1 MASVV
6 DLARKKKYK
15 WKDEE
20 NQQNYQRKQQENL
33 EKTGSAGEQV
43 AKTAQR
49 VATKAQEKSTTG
61 QGTTLPRAI
70 GTQKTYQGY
79 YEQKTNSREAAKA
92 SDTLA
97 RMRSMREYRQN
108 LSQRIYSPNDYDQ
121 KQIAAKGVDAWQK
134 DIQSQLATL
143 DSRILGMEQENK
155 QAQEEAKK
163 QRENFLSAGY
173 KTATGQTA
181 RQQSLLKDQQARQQS
196 MEKVRTEIQNRI
208 NYPTKTDLEEI
219 DRVGMNAWKAEMQK
233 DLDYLTQALEK
244 NKQTQQEAGG
254 GDYAAIQRAK
264 RQELEDVLLAPD
276 ARQTIGQAGAKSGNT
291 LGSILDGTFDMRRA
305 ARYLTDPEFASKA
318 VQGTD
323 GKVGEDLDFLTEDEK
338 NTLLYYA
345 GKGDWKA
352 MKQYYSVIERELE
365 QRRQEETNRQTADW
379 ANENK
384 VLGVAA
390 NIGGNLASPLAL
402 LETGGQAIKNAI
414 TGENEPVNT
423 ASPLM
428 AGAQLQKATQEGITR
443 DMGATGQFLTNT
455 GLSIGQNLVRLP
467 LGPAAALGSMAA
479 SAGGQTAL
487 DTAERGGSAGKALSL
502 GLLSGAA
509 EALTEK
515 LPLDNIF
522 RLAKEGAGGL
532 KNAVKA
538 VLRQAGTEAG
548 EETVSEIANTLAD
561 NIIMADQSQMEET
574 IRQMMNQQGMSEQE
588 ARRAA
593 TLQYFVQ
600 NPALAAAG
608 GALSGGIFGAGA
620 QAYNA
625 LSPTQR
631 SYRKLQKAAEQL
643 KKAEQEETE
652 YDQWKQE
659 WAARDAETLAQR
671 EAAAQTAQTMEGQE
685 AQGQEEELVPF
696 DFEESP
702 ALPNGPEMQTP
713 TPLPVPTAKNA
724 VQTAMPQQNRIK
736 RANDQEIERARKTAE
751 RLGAKF
757 EVQDIGKASG
767 KYENGTITI
776 NPYATNP
783 VQQVLVHE
791 LTHHLE
797 TSGQYDTLRDRIF
810 TFLSDEMK
818 VDVQALQQAVIQDY
832 AQNGVQLD
840 AEGASRELVAKFC
853 ESRLFQD
860 EKSIE
865 RLAQTDRNI
874 FQRIYDWIRNT
885 VKKLQGTPEERSML
899 KIQSLYEKAAQTIG
913 QQEGYGEPQYI
924 FSEELNENVVL
935 RKDKDGK
942 TYVNIPVQKWGD
954 MNSNELLKIL
964 SEVVRTKFNDWVEVH
979 GQKIGINQKTAK
991 EWVRSKDAQKLY
1003 FGKKAAYIDKI
1014 NAFIESDNLLRAS
1027 RNYVGEALKH
1037 DRKDKFKEFARGTVR
1052 FKVGENGYEADII
1065 VGTTK
1070 NNVAILYDIV
1080 GLKPIKIAEAPLVTL
1095 AVHDTAD
1102 HRFGTSA
1109 NNSISNV
1116 SANINNEKLG
1126 QKSLGASFDELM
1138 EYANRGTGQ
1147 QVQQLNPL
1155 FSIDA
1160 NGRQVVSPKGVQT
1173 IQELGQKLGKTVT
1186 WTEDENFN
1194 GSYDP
1199 KTGEIKISKYT
1210 KNPALFVFKHELTHS
1225 LEGTD
1230 AYRDLQKHIMQSPE
1244 LMTFAKSLGGN
1255 VSMLARAKQ
1264 KSYQAAGQDIDL
1276 DQAMREVVADYVG
1289 SNLFTDE
1296 KSIRSLAKAKPNV
1309 AQRILG
1315 WLQRTYKKVR
1325 GQWGTEEKWL
1335 YQAEQLYRRA
1345 IQQSKKAP
1353 ATGEATE
1360 ELSIGQE
1367 FFDEYKTLL
1376 EQYGPELRQEDNA
1389 PASEQPSPAMSKK
1402 GKKFME
1408 GNEKKT
1414 AEKIAQAMDIPKQ
1427 AKKDRLLPAIR
1438 KMTEEIGETGK
1449 ISRETADAAFEE
1461 AYRSGLVVLDDF
1473 YKTYKGLRDELRTT
1487 RLQISEKDRADITDF
1502 EDFRKSNMG
1511 RLRIVNE
1518 NGIPVDTKY
1527 QELRQR
1533 YPELFPEDITH
1544 PGAQLEAIAD
1554 VRNKIEKNQLSLDQY
1569 YGPDADRFKAYAR
1582 NEFDKALDFLKEG
1595 AGYVK
1600 RYEDDRLEARR
1611 PVKLE
1616 ESTLEEV
1623 RAAYEQ
1629 DKKLQRAADRATA
1642 KNLLTNF
1649 DKRQVDRLLAGDI
1662 MPDELP
1668 RGTNRQGVMEV
1679 YEAKKA
1685 QQDNMKTVRQY
1696 RAQLKESRMQRG
1708 LDLIEGADRWKDKN
1722 VGFNY
1727 SRETAE
1733 RNMRDIMSRGE
1744 AENMIAAYFRPVHK
1758 AQADSIRYQNSLR
1771 DQVRELNI
1779 STKPKYQIQYQDPN
1793 QGNMMVDAK
1802 VSESALVQLLG
1813 EGIISQ
1819 NQVNQAGADGAKLQ
1833 KAVDTMRTIYNRLFE
1848 DINNTLMRNGYTPME
1863 SRKDYFPHFT
1873 DQGGGTFV
1881 EKAMNFLGLGKVD
1894 ELPTDIAGMT
1904 HTFRPGKKWFG
1915 NMLRRKGGATDYD
1928 AIKGFDRYLNGA
1940 ADVIYQTDNIQ
1951 NLRTLE
1957 NAIRYKYSDK
1967 GTKEEIEALRERRD
1981 IGEDSKEL
1989 MIQGLLERDAQ
2000 HLPQFVTWLR
2010 NYTDILAGK
2019 KHPSDRSAEHEWGRG
2034 LYTVSKKLEG
2044 RIAANMVAIS
2054 PGSWLTNFVPLTQ
2067 AKGQVSMGNL
2077 IRAMYDTVRSNAVS
2091 DGFAEA
2097 STFLTNRRGADP
2109 IYKSG
2114 IEKATD
2120 FLTKPMYYIDNFTA
2134 GAITRAKYYEN
2145 LQNGMSEEAAL
2156 EQADEWAAGL
2166 MGDRS
2171 KGAVPTLFEK
2181 KNPIAKSLT
2190 MFQLEV
2196 NNQLSFL
2203 MKDIPREEREK
2214 GALILGAKLLEI
2226 FIGAKLFDDALEKI
2240 AGRRAALDP
2249 LEIINDLTGDI
2260 TGKKLNNVFDI
2271 LGGEGFLEETEA
2283 KNPSKVAAN
2292 LWSNL
2297 ADQTPFIGGLIGGE
2311 GGRLPVASALPD
2323 FGELGKLLDGDVSG
2337 EKKKQIL
2344 KDELLWKTGMYLLP
2358 PAGGTQFKRVR
2369 DAYNLLKQRGNY
2381 KLNDKG
2387 EKQLRYLAERDMGTA
2402 LKAGFFGQYAT
2413 KEGVEYIDKGFPM
2426 LSVKKTQIVDDAE
2439 SQGIDR
2445 YLAKEIMD
2453 DASGFEK
2460 SWDFRRYLLERD
2472 DLTPEQKKWIDK
2484 NLFDN
2489 SKVWERIDYSGD
2501 EALMEMTGK
2510 SEATNERVIEAI
2522 NADIDAAIYRRA
2534 YEAQKG
2540 IESDKDAS
2548 GETIPLSRDKKRK
2561 EAVEEAVGDE
2571 LSREKLKKLYDILD
2585 ISKKA

>member
-20 NQQNYQRKQQENL
+20 NQQKYQRKQQENL
-33 EKTGSAGEQV
+33 EKTGSAAQQA

-49 VATKAQEKSTTG
+49 AATKAQEKSTTG

-70 GTQKTYQGY
+70 GTKKTYQGY
-79 YEQKTNSREAAKA
+79 YEKKTNGREAAKA
-92 SDTLA
+92 SDTLN
-97 RMRSMREYRQN
+97 RLRSMREYRQN

-121 KQIAAKGVDAWQK
+121 KQIAAKGVEAWQR

-143 DSRILGMEQENK
+143 DSRILGMEKESK
-155 QAQEEAKK
+155 QAREEAKK

-196 MEKVRTEIQNRI
+196 MEKVRQQILYRMNNPSWEDR
-208 NYPTKTDLEEI
+208 EEI
-219 DRVGMNAWKAEMQK
+219 KKIGQDAWKAELQK
-233 DLDYLTQALEK
+233 DLQYINQALEK

-276 ARQTIGQAGAKSGNT
+276 ARQTIGQAGAKSSGNDSKWIMEKETPQKRMAQYLLGNT
-291 LGSILDGTFDMRRA
+291 G
-305 ARYLTDPEFASKA
+305 
-318 VQGTD
+318 VQTTEET
-323 GKVGEDLDFLTEDEK
+323 KNLKYATEDEK

-345 GKGDWKA
+345 GKGDWQA
-352 MKQYYSVIERELE
+352 MQQYYSVIERDLQ

-379 ANENK
+379 ANKNK
-384 VLGVAA
+384 ALGVAV

-402 LETGGQAIKNAI
+402 LETGGQAVKNAI

-487 DTAERGGSAGKALSL
+487 DTAERGGSAGQALSL
-502 GLLSGAA
+502 ALLSGAA
-509 EALTEK
+509 EGLTEK

-522 RLAKEGAGGL
+522 RLAKEGAGGGL

-574 IRQMMNQQGMSEQE
+574 IRQLMNQQGMSEQE
-588 ARRAA
+588 ARKAA

-643 KKAEQEETE
+643 KKVEQEETE

-671 EAAAQTAQTMEGQE
+671 EAAAQTAQTMEEKE

-696 DFEESP
+696 DFEESQ

-713 TPLPVPTAKNA
+713 TPLPVRQNNA
-724 VQTAMPQQNRIK
+724 DQTDVPQQQTQ
-736 RANDQEIERARKTAE
+736 A
-751 RLGAKF
+751 
-757 EVQDIGKASG
+757 
-767 KYENGTITI
+767 
-776 NPYATNP
+776 
-783 VQQVLVHE
+783 
-791 LTHHLE
+791 
-797 TSGQYDTLRDRIF
+797 TSGF
-810 TFLSDEMK
+810 SAA
-818 VDVQALQQAVIQDY
+818 ALGGMEQGIDSQQA
-832 AQNGVQLD
+832 
-840 AEGASRELVAKFC
+840 
-853 ESRLFQD
+853 
-860 EKSIE
+860 
-865 RLAQTDRNI
+865 
-874 FQRIYDWIRNT
+874 
-885 VKKLQGTPEERSML
+885 
-899 KIQSLYEKAAQTIG
+899 
-913 QQEGYGEPQYI
+913 
-924 FSEELNENVVL
+924 
-935 RKDKDGK
+935 
-942 TYVNIPVQKWGD
+942 
-954 MNSNELLKIL
+954 
-964 SEVVRTKFNDWVEVH
+964 
-979 GQKIGINQKTAK
+979 
-991 EWVRSKDAQKLY
+991 
-1003 FGKKAAYIDKI
+1003 
-1014 NAFIESDNLLRAS
+1014 
-1027 RNYVGEALKH
+1027 
-1037 DRKDKFKEFARGTVR
+1037 
-1052 FKVGENGYEADII
+1052 
-1065 VGTTK
+1065 
-1070 NNVAILYDIV
+1070 
-1080 GLKPIKIAEAPLVTL
+1080 
-1095 AVHDTAD
+1095 
-1102 HRFGTSA
+1102 
-1109 NNSISNV
+1109 
-1116 SANINNEKLG
+1116 
-1126 QKSLGASFDELM
+1126 
-1138 EYANRGTGQ
+1138 
-1147 QVQQLNPL
+1147 QQLNPL

-1160 NGRQVVSPKGVQT
+1160 SGRQVVSPEGVRT
-1173 IQELGQKLGKTVT
+1173 IQELGQKLGRRVT

-1199 KTGEIKISKYT
+1199 QTGEIKISKYT

-1264 KSYQAAGQDIDL
+1264 KSYQAAGQEIDL

-1315 WLQRTYKKVR
+1315 WLQRTYKKLR
-1325 GQWGTEEKWL
+1325 GQWGVEEKWL

-1345 IQQSKKAP
+1345 IQESKKAP

-1461 AYRSGLVVLDDF
+1461 AYQSGLVVLDDF

-1487 RLQISEKDRADITDF
+1487 RLQISEKDRADIPDF

-1511 RLRIVNE
+1511 RLQIVSKD
-1518 NGIPVDTKY
+1518 GIPVDTKY

-1554 VRNKIEKNQLSLDQY
+1554 VRNKIEKTQLSLDQY

-1629 DKKLQRAADRATA
+1629 NKKLQRAADRATA

-1679 YEAKKA
+1679 YQAKKA
-1685 QQDNMKTVRQY
+1685 QEDNMKVVRQY
-1696 RAQLKESRMQRG
+1696 RAELKESRMQRG

-1733 RNMRDIMSRGE
+1733 RNMKDIMSRNE

-1758 AQADSIRYQNSLR
+1758 AQADSIHYQNSLR
-1771 DQVRELNI
+1771 DQVRALDI

-1793 QGNMMVDAK
+1793 QGDMMVDAK

-1813 EGIISQ
+1813 EGIISLD
-1819 NQVNQAGADGAKLQ
+1819 QVNQAGADGAKIQ
-1833 KAVDTMRTIYNRLFE
+1833 KAVNTMRTIYNQLFE

-1915 NMLRRKGGATDYD
+1915 NMLQRKGGATDYD

-1967 GTKEEIEALRERRD
+1967 GTKEEIEALRESRD
-1981 IGEDSKEL
+1981 IGDETREM
-1989 MIQGLLERDAQ
+1989 MIQGLLERDNQ
-2000 HLPQFVTWLR
+2000 HLPQLVTWLR

-2019 KHPSDRSAEHEWGRG
+2019 KHPSDRSTEHEFGRRM
-2034 LYTVSKKLEG
+2034 YNISKKLEG

-2067 AKGQVSMGNL
+2067 AMGQVSKVNL

-2097 STFLTNRRGADP
+2097 STFLTNRRGVDP
-2109 IYKSG
+2109 LYKST
-2114 IEKATD
+2114 IERATD
-2120 FLTKPMYYIDNFTA
+2120 IASRPMYWIDNFTA
-2134 GAITRAKYYEN
+2134 GTITRAKYYDN
-2145 LQNGMSEEAAL
+2145 LQKGMSEEAAL

-2171 KGAVPTLFEK
+2171 KGAMPTLFEK

-2203 MKDIPREEREK
+2203 WKDFRREEREK

-2260 TGKKLNNVFDI
+2260 TGKKVNNVFDI
-2271 LGGEGFLEETEA
+2271 LGGEGFLEEKE
-2283 KNPSKVAAN
+2283 PEEFSQWVAN

-2323 FGELGKLLDGDVSG
+2323 FGELSKLGDGDVSG

-2358 PAGGTQFKRVR
+2358 PAGGTQFKRWR
-2369 DAYNLLKQRGNY
+2369 DAYNLLTQRGNY

-2387 EKQLRYLAERDMGTA
+2387 EKQLRYLATDDTPTRLRST
-2402 LKAGFFGQYAT
+2402 LFGQYST
-2413 KEGVEYIDKGFPM
+2413 EEGVEYIDKGFPM
-2426 LSVKKTQIVDDAE
+2426 LGVKKTQIVDDAE

-2460 SWDFRRYLLERD
+2460 DWDFRRYLLERD

-2484 NLFDN
+2484 RFFDN
-2489 SKVWERIDYSGD
+2489 SKVWERIDYSQD
-2501 EALMEMTGK
+2501 EAFMEMSGK
-2510 SEATNERVIEAI
+2510 SDASKERVIEAV
-2522 NADIDAAIYRRA
+2522 NADIDAAIYQRA

-2540 IESDKDAS
+2540 IKSDKDAN
-2548 GETIPLSRDKKRK
+2548 GETIRLSRDKKRK

-2571 LSREKLKKLYDILD
+2571 LTPAELKRLYDILD
-2585 ISKKA
+2585 ISKKVW

>member
-33 EKTGSAGEQV
+33 EKTGSAAQQA

-49 VATKAQEKSTTG
+49 VAAKAQEKSTTG

-70 GTQKTYQGY
+70 GAKKTYQGY

-97 RMRSMREYRQN
+97 RLRSMREYRQN

-121 KQIAAKGVDAWQK
+121 KQIAAKGVDAWQR

-143 DSRILGMEQENK
+143 DSRIMGMEKEQK

-208 NYPTKTDLEEI
+208 NYPTKKDLEEI
-219 DRVGMNAWKAEMQK
+219 DRVGMDAWKAEMQK
-233 DLDYLTQALEK
+233 DLDYLQKALEK

-276 ARQTIGQAGAKSGNT
+276 ARQTIGQAGTKSENI
-291 LGSILDGTFDMRRA
+291 LGGMLDGTAKQKRMA
-305 ARYLTDPEFASKA
+305 QYLMGNTEGQATDETKNLGYA
-318 VQGTD
+318 
-323 GKVGEDLDFLTEDEK
+323 TEDEK

-345 GKGDWKA
+345 GKGDWQA
-352 MKQYYSVIERELE
+352 MQQYYEVIQRDLQ

-379 ANENK
+379 ANKNK
-384 VLGVAA
+384 ALGVAA

-443 DMGATGQFLTNT
+443 DMGRTGQFLTNT

-479 SAGGQTAL
+479 SAGGQKAL
-487 DTAERGGSAGKALSL
+487 DTAERGGSAGQALSL
-502 GLLSGAA
+502 ALLSGAA
-509 EALTEK
+509 EGLTEK

-522 RLAKEGAGGL
+522 RLAKEGAGGGL

-574 IRQMMNQQGMSEQE
+574 IRQLMSQQGMSEQE
-588 ARRAA
+588 ARKAA

-620 QAYNA
+620 QAYNG

-643 KKAEQEETE
+643 KKVEQEAEE

-671 EAAAQTAQTMEGQE
+671 EAAAQTGQTME
-685 AQGQEEELVPF
+685 GQEEELVPF

-702 ALPNGPEMQTP
+702 ALPNGPGMQTP
-713 TPLPVPTAKNA
+713 TPLPTAANMDQA
-724 VQTAMPQQNRIK
+724 PQQTAGFS
-736 RANDQEIERARKTAE
+736 AAA
-751 RLGAKF
+751 LGGM
-757 EVQDIGKASG
+757 E
-767 KYENGTITI
+767 
-776 NPYATNP
+776 
-783 VQQVLVHE
+783 
-791 LTHHLE
+791 
-797 TSGQYDTLRDRIF
+797 
-810 TFLSDEMK
+810 
-818 VDVQALQQAVIQDY
+818 
-832 AQNGVQLD
+832 
-840 AEGASRELVAKFC
+840 
-853 ESRLFQD
+853 
-860 EKSIE
+860 
-865 RLAQTDRNI
+865 
-874 FQRIYDWIRNT
+874 
-885 VKKLQGTPEERSML
+885 QG
-899 KIQSLYEKAAQTIG
+899 
-913 QQEGYGEPQYI
+913 
-924 FSEELNENVVL
+924 
-935 RKDKDGK
+935 
-942 TYVNIPVQKWGD
+942 
-954 MNSNELLKIL
+954 
-964 SEVVRTKFNDWVEVH
+964 
-979 GQKIGINQKTAK
+979 
-991 EWVRSKDAQKLY
+991 
-1003 FGKKAAYIDKI
+1003 
-1014 NAFIESDNLLRAS
+1014 IES
-1027 RNYVGEALKH
+1027 
-1037 DRKDKFKEFARGTVR
+1037 
-1052 FKVGENGYEADII
+1052 
-1065 VGTTK
+1065 
-1070 NNVAILYDIV
+1070 
-1080 GLKPIKIAEAPLVTL
+1080 
-1095 AVHDTAD
+1095 
-1102 HRFGTSA
+1102 
-1109 NNSISNV
+1109 
-1116 SANINNEKLG
+1116 
-1126 QKSLGASFDELM
+1126 
-1138 EYANRGTGQ
+1138 Q
-1147 QVQQLNPL
+1147 QVQQMNPL
-1155 FSIDA
+1155 FSIDES
-1160 NGRQVVSPKGVQT
+1160 GRQVVSPEGVQT
-1173 IQELGQKLGKTVT
+1173 IQELGQKLGRRVT

-1199 KTGEIKISKYT
+1199 QTGEIKISKYT

-1264 KSYQAAGQDIDL
+1264 KSYQAAGQEIDL

-1315 WLQRTYKKVR
+1315 WLQRTYKKLR
-1325 GQWGTEEKWL
+1325 GQWGVEEKWL

-1376 EQYGPELRQEDNA
+1376 EKYGPELRQEDNA

-1449 ISRETADAAFEE
+1449 ISQETADAAFEE
-1461 AYRSGLVVLDDF
+1461 AYQSGLVVLDDF

-1487 RLQISEKDRADITDF
+1487 RLQISQKDRADIPDF

-1511 RLRIVNE
+1511 RLQIVSRD
-1518 NGIPVDTKY
+1518 GIPVDTKY

-1554 VRNKIEKNQLSLDQY
+1554 VRNKIEKTQLSLDQY

-1629 DKKLQRAADRATA
+1629 NKKLQRAADRATA

-1649 DKRQVDRLLAGDI
+1649 DQRQVNRLLAGDI

-1668 RGTNRQGVMEV
+1668 RGTNRKGVMEV

-1685 QQDNMKTVRQY
+1685 QEDNMKVVRQY

-1758 AQADSIRYQNSLR
+1758 AQADSIHYQNSLR
-1771 DQVRELNI
+1771 DQVRALNI

-1793 QGNMMVDAK
+1793 QGDMMVDAK

-1813 EGIISQ
+1813 EKIISLD
-1819 NQVNQAGADGAKLQ
+1819 QVNQVGADGAKIQ
-1833 KAVDTMRTIYNRLFE
+1833 KAVNTMRTIYNRLFE

-1967 GTKEEIEALRERRD
+1967 GTKEEIEALRESRD
-1981 IGEDSKEL
+1981 IGDDSKEL
-1989 MIQGLLERDAQ
+1989 MIQGLLERDNQ
-2000 HLPQFVTWLR
+2000 HLPQMVTWLR

-2019 KHPSDRSAEHEWGRG
+2019 KHPSDRSTEHEFGRRV
-2034 LYTVSKKLEG
+2034 YNISKKLEG
-2044 RIAANMVAIS
+2044 KIAANMVAIS
-2054 PGSWLTNFVPLTQ
+2054 PGSWLTNFVPITQ
-2067 AKGQVSMGNL
+2067 AMGQVSKVNL
-2077 IRAMYDTVRSNAVS
+2077 VRAMYDTVRSNAVS

-2097 STFLTNRRGADP
+2097 STFLTNRRGVDP
-2109 IYKSG
+2109 LYKST
-2114 IEKATD
+2114 IERATD
-2120 FLTKPMYYIDNFTA
+2120 FASRPMYYIDNFTA
-2134 GAITRAKYYEN
+2134 GTITRAKYYDN
-2145 LQNGMSEEAAL
+2145 LQKGMSEEAAL

-2171 KGAVPTLFEK
+2171 KGAVPTVFEK

-2203 MKDIPREEREK
+2203 WKDFRREEREK

-2249 LEIINDLTGDI
+2249 IEIINDLTGDI
-2260 TGKKLNNVFDI
+2260 TGKKVNNVFDI
-2271 LGGEGFLEETEA
+2271 LGGEGFLEEKE
-2283 KNPSKVAAN
+2283 PEEFSQWVAN
-2292 LWSNL
+2292 LWGNL

-2323 FGELGKLLDGDVSG
+2323 FGELSKLGDGDVSWD
-2337 EKKKQIL
+2337 KKKQIL
-2344 KDELLWKTGMYLLP
+2344 KDEILWKPVMYLLP
-2358 PAGGTQFKRVR
+2358 PAGGTQAKRWR
-2369 DAYNLLKQRGNY
+2369 DAYNLLTQQGNY

-2387 EKQLRYLAERDMGTA
+2387 EKQLRYLATDDTPTRLRST
-2402 LKAGFFGQYAT
+2402 LFGQYST
-2413 KEGVEYIDKGFPM
+2413 EEGQEYIDKGFPM
-2426 LSVKKTQIVDDAE
+2426 LSAKKTQIVDDAE
-2439 SQGIDR
+2439 SQGINR

-2453 DASGFEK
+2453 DASNFEK
-2460 SWDFRRYLLERD
+2460 DWDFRRYLLERD

-2484 NLFDN
+2484 RFFDN
-2489 SKVWERIDYSGD
+2489 SKVWERIDYSQD
-2501 EALMEMTGK
+2501 EAFMEMSGK
-2510 SEATNERVIEAI
+2510 SDASKERVIEAI
-2522 NADIDAAIYRRA
+2522 NADIDAAIYQRA

-2540 IESDKDAS
+2540 IESDKDEN

-2571 LSREKLKKLYDILD
+2571 LSREKLEKLHDILN
-2585 ISKKA
+2585 ISKKVW

>member
-33 EKTGSAGEQV
+33 EKTGSAAQQV

-49 VATKAQEKSTTG
+49 VATKAQEKSSTG

-70 GTQKTYQGY
+70 GAQKTYQGY

-97 RMRSMREYRQN
+97 RLRSMREYRQN

-121 KQIAAKGVDAWQK
+121 KQIAAKGVEAWQK

-143 DSRILGMEQENK
+143 DSRILGMEKEQK

-208 NYPTKTDLEEI
+208 NYPTKKDLEEI
-219 DRVGMNAWKAEMQK
+219 DRVGMDAWKAEMQK

-244 NKQTQQEAGG
+244 NKKTQQEAGG

-276 ARQTIGQAGAKSGNT
+276 ARQTIGQAGAKSENI
-291 LGSILDGTFDMRRA
+291 LGGMLDGTAKQKRMA
-305 ARYLTDPEFASKA
+305 QYLMGNTEGQATDETKNLGYA
-318 VQGTD
+318 
-323 GKVGEDLDFLTEDEK
+323 TEDEK

-345 GKGDWKA
+345 GKGDWQA
-352 MKQYYSVIERELE
+352 MQQYYEVIERDLQ

-384 VLGVAA
+384 ALGVAA
-390 NIGGNLASPLAL
+390 NIAGNLASPLAL

-428 AGAQLQKATQEGITR
+428 AGAQLQQATQEGITR
-443 DMGATGQFLTNT
+443 DMGRTGQFLTNT

-487 DTAERGGSAGKALSL
+487 DTAERGGSAGQALSL
-502 GLLSGAA
+502 ALLSGAA
-509 EALTEK
+509 EGLTEK

-522 RLAKEGAGGL
+522 RLAKEGAGGGL

-574 IRQMMNQQGMSEQE
+574 IRQLMNQQGMSEQE
-588 ARRAA
+588 ARKAA

-643 KKAEQEETE
+643 KKVEQEAQE

-671 EAAAQTAQTMEGQE
+671 EAAAQTDQTMEGQE
-685 AQGQEEELVPF
+685 AEEQKEELVPF
-696 DFEESP
+696 DFETTGTQSP
-702 ALPNGPEMQTP
+702 QPLPNGPGMQTP
-713 TPLPVPTAKNA
+713 TPLPTAANMDQA
-724 VQTAMPQQNRIK
+724 VMPQQQTQ
-736 RANDQEIERARKTAE
+736 A
-751 RLGAKF
+751 
-757 EVQDIGKASG
+757 
-767 KYENGTITI
+767 
-776 NPYATNP
+776 
-783 VQQVLVHE
+783 
-791 LTHHLE
+791 
-797 TSGQYDTLRDRIF
+797 TSGF
-810 TFLSDEMK
+810 SAA
-818 VDVQALQQAVIQDY
+818 ALGGMEQGIDSQQA
-832 AQNGVQLD
+832 
-840 AEGASRELVAKFC
+840 
-853 ESRLFQD
+853 
-860 EKSIE
+860 
-865 RLAQTDRNI
+865 
-874 FQRIYDWIRNT
+874 
-885 VKKLQGTPEERSML
+885 
-899 KIQSLYEKAAQTIG
+899 
-913 QQEGYGEPQYI
+913 
-924 FSEELNENVVL
+924 
-935 RKDKDGK
+935 
-942 TYVNIPVQKWGD
+942 
-954 MNSNELLKIL
+954 
-964 SEVVRTKFNDWVEVH
+964 
-979 GQKIGINQKTAK
+979 
-991 EWVRSKDAQKLY
+991 
-1003 FGKKAAYIDKI
+1003 
-1014 NAFIESDNLLRAS
+1014 
-1027 RNYVGEALKH
+1027 
-1037 DRKDKFKEFARGTVR
+1037 
-1052 FKVGENGYEADII
+1052 
-1065 VGTTK
+1065 
-1070 NNVAILYDIV
+1070 
-1080 GLKPIKIAEAPLVTL
+1080 
-1095 AVHDTAD
+1095 
-1102 HRFGTSA
+1102 
-1109 NNSISNV
+1109 
-1116 SANINNEKLG
+1116 
-1126 QKSLGASFDELM
+1126 
-1138 EYANRGTGQ
+1138 
-1147 QVQQLNPL
+1147 QQLNPL

-1160 NGRQVVSPKGVQT
+1160 SGRQVVSPEGIQT
-1173 IQELGQKLGKTVT
+1173 IQELGQKLGRRVT

-1199 KTGEIKISKYT
+1199 QTGEIKISKYT

-1230 AYRDLQKHIMQSPE
+1230 AYRELQKHIMQSPE

-1315 WLQRTYKKVR
+1315 WLQRTYKKLR
-1325 GQWGTEEKWL
+1325 GQWGVEEKWL

-1376 EQYGPELRQEDNA
+1376 EKYGPELRQEDNA
-1389 PASEQPSPAMSKK
+1389 PASEQPAPAMSKK

-1438 KMTEEIGETGK
+1438 KMTEEIGQTGK
-1449 ISRETADAAFEE
+1449 ISQETADAAFEE

-1487 RLQISEKDRADITDF
+1487 RLQISEKDRADIPDF

-1511 RLRIVNE
+1511 RLQIVSRD
-1518 NGIPVDTKY
+1518 GIPVDTKY

-1544 PGAQLEAIAD
+1544 PRAQLEAIAD
-1554 VRNKIEKNQLSLDQY
+1554 VRNKIEKTQLSLDQY

-1649 DKRQVDRLLAGDI
+1649 DKRQVNRLLAGDI

-1668 RGTNRQGVMEV
+1668 RGTNRKGVMEV
-1679 YEAKKA
+1679 YQAKKA
-1685 QQDNMKTVRQY
+1685 QEDNMKVVRQY

-1708 LDLIEGADRWKDKN
+1708 LDLIEGADRWKDKD

-1758 AQADSIRYQNSLR
+1758 AQADSIHYQNSLR
-1771 DQVRELNI
+1771 DQVRALNI

-1793 QGNMMVDAK
+1793 QGDMMVDAK

-1813 EGIISQ
+1813 EGIISLD
-1819 NQVNQAGADGAKLQ
+1819 QVNQAGADGAKIQ
-1833 KAVDTMRTIYNRLFE
+1833 KAVNTMRTIYNRLFE

-1967 GTKEEIEALRERRD
+1967 GTKEEIEALRESRD

-1989 MIQGLLERDAQ
+1989 MIQGLLERDNQ
-2000 HLPQFVTWLR
+2000 HLPQMVTWLR

-2019 KHPSDRSAEHEWGRG
+2019 KHPSDRSTEHELSRRV
-2034 LYTVSKKLEG
+2034 YNISKKLEG

-2054 PGSWLTNFVPLTQ
+2054 PGSWLTNFVPITQ
-2067 AKGQVSMGNL
+2067 AMGQVSKVNL
-2077 IRAMYDTVRSNAVS
+2077 VRAMYDTVRSNAVS

-2097 STFLTNRRGADP
+2097 STFLTNRRGVDP
-2109 IYKSG
+2109 LYKSG
-2114 IEKATD
+2114 IERATD
-2120 FLTKPMYYIDNFTA
+2120 IASRPMYYIDNFTA
-2134 GAITRAKYYEN
+2134 GTITRAKYYDN
-2145 LQNGMSEEAAL
+2145 LQKGMSEEAAL

-2203 MKDIPREEREK
+2203 FKDIPREEREK

-2249 LEIINDLTGDI
+2249 IEIINDLTGDI
-2260 TGKKLNNVFDI
+2260 TGKKVNNVFDI

-2283 KNPSKVAAN
+2283 KNPSQVAAN

-2358 PAGGTQFKRVR
+2358 PAGGTQAKRVR
-2369 DAYNLLKQRGNY
+2369 DAYNLLTQRGNY
-2381 KLNDKG
+2381 KLNDEG
-2387 EKQLRYLAERDMGTA
+2387 EKQLRYLAERDLGTA

-2426 LSVKKTQIVDDAE
+2426 LSAKKTQIVDDAE

-2453 DASGFEK
+2453 DAADFEK
-2460 SWDFRRYLLERD
+2460 DWDFRRYLLERD

-2484 NLFDN
+2484 RLFDN

-2510 SEATNERVIEAI
+2510 NKATNERVKEAVD
-2522 NADIDAAIYRRA
+2522 ADIDAAIYQRA

-2540 IESDKDAS
+2540 IKSDKDKD
-2548 GETIPLSRDKKRK
+2548 GETIPLSRDEKRK

-2571 LSREKLKKLYDILD
+2571 LTREKLKKLYDILD
-2585 ISKKA
+2585 ISKKVW

>member
-6 DLARKKKYK
+6 DLAKKKKYK

-20 NQQNYQRKQQENL
+20 NQRNYERSQKENL
-33 EKTGSAGEQV
+33 EKTGGAAQQV

-49 VATKAQEKSTTG
+49 VATKAQEKSSTG

-70 GTQKTYQGY
+70 GTKKTYQGY

-97 RMRSMREYRQN
+97 RLRSMREYRQN

-143 DSRILGMEQENK
+143 DSRILGMEKEQK

-208 NYPTKTDLEEI
+208 NYPTKKDLEEI
-219 DRVGMNAWKAEMQK
+219 DRVGMDAWKAEMQK

-276 ARQTIGQAGAKSGNT
+276 ARQTIGQAGTKSGNT

-345 GKGDWKA
+345 GKGDWQA
-352 MKQYYSVIERELE
+352 MKQYYSVIERDLQ
-365 QRRQEETNRQTADW
+365 QRRQEETNRQTAES
-379 ANENK
+379 ANKNK
-384 VLGVAA
+384 VGGVAA
-390 NIGGNLASPLAL
+390 NIAGSLLSPLAL

-428 AGAQLQKATQEGITR
+428 AGAQLQQATQEGITR

-487 DTAERGGSAGKALSL
+487 DTAERGGSAGQALSL

-522 RLAKEGAGGL
+522 RLAKEGAGGGL

-574 IRQMMNQQGMSEQE
+574 IRQLMNQQGMSEQE
-588 ARRAA
+588 ARKAA

-643 KKAEQEETE
+643 KKVEQEAQE

-671 EAAAQTAQTMEGQE
+671 EAAAQTAQTMEEKE

-696 DFEESP
+696 DFEESQP
-702 ALPNGPEMQTP
+702 LPNGPEMQIP
-713 TPLPVPTAKNA
+713 TPLPVRQSTEQEA
-724 VQTAMPQQNRIK
+724 VPQQQTQ
-736 RANDQEIERARKTAE
+736 A
-751 RLGAKF
+751 
-757 EVQDIGKASG
+757 
-767 KYENGTITI
+767 
-776 NPYATNP
+776 
-783 VQQVLVHE
+783 
-791 LTHHLE
+791 
-797 TSGQYDTLRDRIF
+797 TSGF
-810 TFLSDEMK
+810 SAA
-818 VDVQALQQAVIQDY
+818 AL
-832 AQNGVQLD
+832 GGM
-840 AEGASRELVAKFC
+840 E
-853 ESRLFQD
+853 
-860 EKSIE
+860 
-865 RLAQTDRNI
+865 
-874 FQRIYDWIRNT
+874 
-885 VKKLQGTPEERSML
+885 QG
-899 KIQSLYEKAAQTIG
+899 
-913 QQEGYGEPQYI
+913 
-924 FSEELNENVVL
+924 
-935 RKDKDGK
+935 
-942 TYVNIPVQKWGD
+942 
-954 MNSNELLKIL
+954 
-964 SEVVRTKFNDWVEVH
+964 
-979 GQKIGINQKTAK
+979 
-991 EWVRSKDAQKLY
+991 
-1003 FGKKAAYIDKI
+1003 ID
-1014 NAFIESDNLLRAS
+1014 S
-1027 RNYVGEALKH
+1027 
-1037 DRKDKFKEFARGTVR
+1037 
-1052 FKVGENGYEADII
+1052 
-1065 VGTTK
+1065 
-1070 NNVAILYDIV
+1070 
-1080 GLKPIKIAEAPLVTL
+1080 
-1095 AVHDTAD
+1095 
-1102 HRFGTSA
+1102 
-1109 NNSISNV
+1109 
-1116 SANINNEKLG
+1116 
-1126 QKSLGASFDELM
+1126 
-1138 EYANRGTGQ
+1138 Q
-1147 QVQQLNPL
+1147 QVQQMNPL
-1155 FSIDA
+1155 FSIDES
-1160 NGRQVVSPKGVQT
+1160 GRQVVSPEGIQT
-1173 IQELGQKLGKTVT
+1173 IQELGQKLGRRVT

-1199 KTGEIKISKYT
+1199 QTGEIKISKYT

-1264 KSYQAAGQDIDL
+1264 KSYQAAGQEIDL

-1315 WLQRTYKKVR
+1315 WIQRTYKKLR

-1376 EQYGPELRQEDNA
+1376 EKYGPELRQEDA
-1389 PASEQPSPAMSKK
+1389 TPASEQPSPAMSKK

-1438 KMTEEIGETGK
+1438 KMTEEIGQTGK
-1449 ISRETADAAFEE
+1449 ISQETADAAFEE
-1461 AYRSGLVVLDDF
+1461 AYQSGLVVLDDF
-1473 YKTYKGLRDELRTT
+1473 FKTYKGLRDELRTT
-1487 RLQISEKDRADITDF
+1487 RLQISQKDRADIPDF

-1511 RLRIVNE
+1511 RLQIVSKD
-1518 NGIPVDTKY
+1518 GIPVDTKY

-1554 VRNKIEKNQLSLDQY
+1554 VRNKIEKTELSLDQY

-1629 DKKLQRAADRATA
+1629 NKKLQRAADRATA

-1649 DKRQVDRLLAGDI
+1649 DKRQVNRLLAGDI

-1668 RGTNRQGVMEV
+1668 RGTNRKGVMEV
-1679 YEAKKA
+1679 YQAKKA
-1685 QQDNMKTVRQY
+1685 QEDNMKVVRQY

-1708 LDLIEGADRWKDKN
+1708 LDLIEGADRWKDKSI
-1722 VGFNY
+1722 GFNY

-1758 AQADSIRYQNSLR
+1758 AQADSIHYQNSLR
-1771 DQVRELNI
+1771 DQVRALNI

-1793 QGNMMVDAK
+1793 QGDMMVDAK

-1813 EGIISQ
+1813 EKIISLDQ
-1819 NQVNQAGADGAKLQ
+1819 INQAGADGAKIQ
-1833 KAVDTMRTIYNRLFE
+1833 KAVNTMRTIYNQLFE

-1915 NMLRRKGGATDYD
+1915 NLLQRKGGATDYD

-1967 GTKEEIEALRERRD
+1967 GTKEEIEALRESRD
-1981 IGEDSKEL
+1981 IGDETREM
-1989 MIQGLLERDAQ
+1989 MIQGLLERDNQ
-2000 HLPQFVTWLR
+2000 HLPQMVTWLR

-2019 KHPSDRSAEHEWGRG
+2019 KHPSDRSMEHDFGRRA
-2034 LYTVSKKLEG
+2034 YNISKKLEG
-2044 RIAANMVAIS
+2044 KIAANMVAIS

-2067 AKGQVSMGNL
+2067 AMGQVSKVNL
-2077 IRAMYDTVRSNAVS
+2077 VRAMYDTVRSNAVS

-2097 STFLTNRRGADP
+2097 STFLTNRRGVDP
-2109 IYKSG
+2109 LYKST
-2114 IEKATD
+2114 IERATD
-2120 FLTKPMYYIDNFTA
+2120 IASRPMYWIDNFTA
-2134 GAITRAKYYEN
+2134 GTITRAKYYDN
-2145 LQNGMSEEAAL
+2145 LQKGMSEEAAL

-2203 MKDIPREEREK
+2203 WKDFRREEREK

-2271 LGGEGFLEETEA
+2271 LGGEGFLEEKE
-2283 KNPSKVAAN
+2283 PEEFSQWVAN

-2297 ADQTPFIGGLIGGE
+2297 ADQTPFIGSLIGGE
-2311 GGRLPVASALPD
+2311 GGRLPVASVLPD
-2323 FGELGKLLDGDVSG
+2323 VGELSKLGDGDVSWD
-2337 EKKKQIL
+2337 KKKQIL

-2358 PAGGTQFKRVR
+2358 PAGGTQAKRVR
-2369 DAYNLLKQRGNY
+2369 DAYNLLTQRGNY

-2387 EKQLRYLAERDMGTA
+2387 EKQLRYLATDDTPTRLRST
-2402 LKAGFFGQYAT
+2402 LFGQYST
-2413 KEGVEYIDKGFPM
+2413 EEGQEYIDKGFPM
-2426 LSVKKTQIVDDAE
+2426 LGVKKTQIVDDAE

-2453 DASGFEK
+2453 DASNFEK
-2460 SWDFRRYLLERD
+2460 DWDFRRYLLARD
-2472 DLTPEQKKWIDK
+2472 DLTPEQKTWIDK
-2484 NLFDN
+2484 RLFDY
-2489 SKVWERIDYSGD
+2489 SKVWERIDYSQD
-2501 EALMEMTGK
+2501 EAFMEMSGK
-2510 SEATNERVIEAI
+2510 SDASKERVIEAV
-2522 NADIDAAIYRRA
+2522 NAGIEAEIYRRA
-2534 YEAQKG
+2534 YEAQLG
-2540 IESDKDAS
+2540 IESDKDEN
-2548 GETIPLSRDKKRK
+2548 GETIRLSKDKKRK

-2571 LSREKLKKLYDILD
+2571 LTRAEMEKLLYDILD

>member
-6 DLARKKKYK
+6 DLAKKKKYK

-20 NQQNYQRKQQENL
+20 NQRNYERSQKENL
-33 EKTGSAGEQV
+33 EKTGGAAQQV

-49 VATKAQEKSTTG
+49 VATKAQEKSSTG

-70 GTQKTYQGY
+70 GTKKTYQGY
-79 YEQKTNSREAAKA
+79 YEKKTNSREAAKA
-92 SDTLA
+92 SDTLN
-97 RMRSMREYRQN
+97 RLRSMREYRQN

-121 KQIAAKGVDAWQK
+121 KQIAAKGVEAWQR

-143 DSRILGMEQENK
+143 DSRILGMEKEQK

-208 NYPTKTDLEEI
+208 NYPTQKDLEEI
-219 DRVGMNAWKAEMQK
+219 DRVGMDAWKAEMQK

-276 ARQTIGQAGAKSGNT
+276 ARQTIGQAGTKSGNT

-345 GKGDWKA
+345 GKGDWQA
-352 MKQYYSVIERELE
+352 MKQYYSVIERDLQ
-365 QRRQEETNRQTADW
+365 QRRQEETNRQTAES
-379 ANENK
+379 ANKNK
-384 VLGVAA
+384 VGGVAA
-390 NIGGNLASPLAL
+390 NIAGSLLSPLAL
-402 LETGGQAIKNAI
+402 LETGGQAVKNAI

-428 AGAQLQKATQEGITR
+428 AGAQLQQATQEGITR

-487 DTAERGGSAGKALSL
+487 DTAERGGSAGQALSL
-502 GLLSGAA
+502 ALLSGAA
-509 EALTEK
+509 EGLTEK

-522 RLAKEGAGGL
+522 RLAKEGAGGGL

-574 IRQMMNQQGMSEQE
+574 IRQLMNQGMSEQE

-631 SYRKLQKAAEQL
+631 SYRQLQKAAEQL
-643 KKAEQEETE
+643 KKVEQEAQE

-671 EAAAQTAQTMEGQE
+671 EAAAQTAQTMEEKE
-685 AQGQEEELVPF
+685 AQGQEEELAPF
-696 DFEESP
+696 EFEESQP
-702 ALPNGPEMQTP
+702 LPNGPEMQTP
-713 TPLPVPTAKNA
+713 TPLPTAANTEQAA
-724 VQTAMPQQNRIK
+724 VPQQ
-736 RANDQEIERARKTAE
+736 QT
-751 RLGAKF
+751 
-757 EVQDIGKASG
+757 Q
-767 KYENGTITI
+767 
-776 NPYATNP
+776 
-783 VQQVLVHE
+783 
-791 LTHHLE
+791 E
-797 TSGQYDTLRDRIF
+797 TSGF
-810 TFLSDEMK
+810 SAA
-818 VDVQALQQAVIQDY
+818 AL
-832 AQNGVQLD
+832 GGM
-840 AEGASRELVAKFC
+840 E
-853 ESRLFQD
+853 
-860 EKSIE
+860 
-865 RLAQTDRNI
+865 
-874 FQRIYDWIRNT
+874 
-885 VKKLQGTPEERSML
+885 QG
-899 KIQSLYEKAAQTIG
+899 
-913 QQEGYGEPQYI
+913 
-924 FSEELNENVVL
+924 
-935 RKDKDGK
+935 
-942 TYVNIPVQKWGD
+942 
-954 MNSNELLKIL
+954 
-964 SEVVRTKFNDWVEVH
+964 
-979 GQKIGINQKTAK
+979 
-991 EWVRSKDAQKLY
+991 
-1003 FGKKAAYIDKI
+1003 ID
-1014 NAFIESDNLLRAS
+1014 S
-1027 RNYVGEALKH
+1027 
-1037 DRKDKFKEFARGTVR
+1037 
-1052 FKVGENGYEADII
+1052 
-1065 VGTTK
+1065 
-1070 NNVAILYDIV
+1070 
-1080 GLKPIKIAEAPLVTL
+1080 
-1095 AVHDTAD
+1095 
-1102 HRFGTSA
+1102 
-1109 NNSISNV
+1109 
-1116 SANINNEKLG
+1116 
-1126 QKSLGASFDELM
+1126 
-1138 EYANRGTGQ
+1138 Q

-1155 FSIDA
+1155 FSIDES
-1160 NGRQVVSPKGVQT
+1160 GRQVVSPEGVQT
-1173 IQELGQKLGKTVT
+1173 IQELGQKLGRTVT

-1199 KTGEIKISKYT
+1199 QTGEIKISKYT

-1264 KSYQAAGQDIDL
+1264 KSYQAAGQEIDL

-1315 WLQRTYKKVR
+1315 WLQRTYKKLR

-1376 EQYGPELRQEDNA
+1376 EKYGPELRQEDA
-1389 PASEQPSPAMSKK
+1389 TPASEQPSPAMSKK

-1438 KMTEEIGETGK
+1438 KMTEEIGQTGK
-1449 ISRETADAAFEE
+1449 ISQETADAAFEE
-1461 AYRSGLVVLDDF
+1461 AYQSGLVVLDDF
-1473 YKTYKGLRDELRTT
+1473 FKTYKGLRDELRTT
-1487 RLQISEKDRADITDF
+1487 RLQISEKDRADIPDF

-1511 RLRIVNE
+1511 RLQIVSRD
-1518 NGIPVDTKY
+1518 GIPVDTKY

-1533 YPELFPEDITH
+1533 YPELFPEDIYH

-1554 VRNKIEKNQLSLDQY
+1554 VRNKIEKTQLSLDQY

-1629 DKKLQRAADRATA
+1629 NKKLQRAADRATA

-1649 DKRQVDRLLAGDI
+1649 DKRQVNRLLAGDI

-1668 RGTNRQGVMEV
+1668 RGTNRKGVMEV

-1685 QQDNMKTVRQY
+1685 QEDNMKVVRQY

-1758 AQADSIRYQNSLR
+1758 AQADSIHYQNSLR
-1771 DQVRELNI
+1771 DQVRALNI
-1779 STKPKYQIQYQDPN
+1779 STKPQYQIQYQDPN
-1793 QGNMMVDAK
+1793 QGGMMVDAK

-1813 EGIISQ
+1813 EGIISLD
-1819 NQVNQAGADGAKLQ
+1819 QVNQVGADGAKIQ
-1833 KAVDTMRTIYNRLFE
+1833 KAVNTMRTIYNRLFE

-1915 NMLRRKGGATDYD
+1915 NLLQRKGGVTDYD

-1967 GTKEEIEALRERRD
+1967 GTKEEIEALRESRD
-1981 IGEDSKEL
+1981 IGDETREM
-1989 MIQGLLERDAQ
+1989 MIQGLLERDNQ
-2000 HLPQFVTWLR
+2000 HLPQMVTWLR

-2019 KHPSDRSAEHEWGRG
+2019 KHPSDRSMEHDFGRRA
-2034 LYTVSKKLEG
+2034 YNVSKKLEG

-2067 AKGQVSMGNL
+2067 AMGQVSKANL

-2097 STFLTNRRGADP
+2097 STFLTNRRGVDP
-2109 IYKSG
+2109 LYKST
-2114 IEKATD
+2114 IERATD
-2120 FLTKPMYYIDNFTA
+2120 IASRPMYWIDNFTA
-2134 GAITRAKYYEN
+2134 GTITRAKYYEN
-2145 LQNGMSEEAAL
+2145 LQKGMSEEAAL

-2203 MKDIPREEREK
+2203 WKDFRREEREK

-2260 TGKKLNNVFDI
+2260 TGKKVNNVFDI
-2271 LGGEGFLEETEA
+2271 LGGEGILEEKE
-2283 KNPSKVAAN
+2283 PEEFSQVVAN

-2297 ADQTPFIGGLIGGE
+2297 ADQTPFIGSLIGGE

-2323 FGELGKLLDGDVSG
+2323 FGELSKLGDGDVSWD
-2337 EKKKQIL
+2337 KKKQIL

-2358 PAGGTQFKRVR
+2358 PAGGTQAKRVR
-2369 DAYNLLKQRGNY
+2369 DAYNLLTQRGNY

-2387 EKQLRYLAERDMGTA
+2387 EKQLRYLATDDTPTRLRST
-2402 LKAGFFGQYAT
+2402 LFGQYST
-2413 KEGVEYIDKGFPM
+2413 EEGQEYIDKGFPM
-2426 LSVKKTQIVDDAE
+2426 LGVKKTQIVDDAE

-2453 DASGFEK
+2453 DASNFEK
-2460 SWDFRRYLLERD
+2460 DWDFRRYLLARD

-2484 NLFDN
+2484 RLFDN
-2489 SKVWERIDYSGD
+2489 SKVWERIDYSQD
-2501 EALMEMTGK
+2501 EAFMEMSGK
-2510 SEATNERVIEAI
+2510 SDASKERVIAAV
-2522 NADIDAAIYRRA
+2522 NADIDAAIYQRA

-2540 IESDKDAS
+2540 IKSDKDKY
-2548 GETIPLSRDKKRK
+2548 GETIPLSRDEKRK

-2571 LSREKLKKLYDILD
+2571 LTRAELKKLYDILD
-2585 ISKKA
+2585 ISKKVW

>member
-1 MASVV
+1 
-6 DLARKKKYK
+6 
-15 WKDEE
+15 
-20 NQQNYQRKQQENL
+20 
-33 EKTGSAGEQV
+33 
-43 AKTAQR
+43 
-49 VATKAQEKSTTG
+49 
-61 QGTTLPRAI
+61 
-70 GTQKTYQGY
+70 
-79 YEQKTNSREAAKA
+79 
-92 SDTLA
+92 
-97 RMRSMREYRQN
+97 
-108 LSQRIYSPNDYDQ
+108 
-121 KQIAAKGVDAWQK
+121 
-134 DIQSQLATL
+134 
-143 DSRILGMEQENK
+143 
-155 QAQEEAKK
+155 
-163 QRENFLSAGY
+163 
-173 KTATGQTA
+173 
-181 RQQSLLKDQQARQQS
+181 
-196 MEKVRTEIQNRI
+196 
-208 NYPTKTDLEEI
+208 
-219 DRVGMNAWKAEMQK
+219 
-233 DLDYLTQALEK
+233 
-244 NKQTQQEAGG
+244 
-254 GDYAAIQRAK
+254 
-264 RQELEDVLLAPD
+264 
-276 ARQTIGQAGAKSGNT
+276 
-291 LGSILDGTFDMRRA
+291 
-305 ARYLTDPEFASKA
+305 
-318 VQGTD
+318 
-323 GKVGEDLDFLTEDEK
+323 
-338 NTLLYYA
+338 
-345 GKGDWKA
+345 
-352 MKQYYSVIERELE
+352 
-365 QRRQEETNRQTADW
+365 
-379 ANENK
+379 
-384 VLGVAA
+384 
-390 NIGGNLASPLAL
+390 
-402 LETGGQAIKNAI
+402 
-414 TGENEPVNT
+414 
-423 ASPLM
+423 
-428 AGAQLQKATQEGITR
+428 
-443 DMGATGQFLTNT
+443 
-455 GLSIGQNLVRLP
+455 
-467 LGPAAALGSMAA
+467 
-479 SAGGQTAL
+479 
-487 DTAERGGSAGKALSL
+487 
-502 GLLSGAA
+502 
-509 EALTEK
+509 
-515 LPLDNIF
+515 
-522 RLAKEGAGGL
+522 
-532 KNAVKA
+532 
-538 VLRQAGTEAG
+538 
-548 EETVSEIANTLAD
+548 
-561 NIIMADQSQMEET
+561 MEE
-574 IRQMMNQQGMSEQE
+574 
-588 ARRAA
+588 
-593 TLQYFVQ
+593 
-600 NPALAAAG
+600 
-608 GALSGGIFGAGA
+608 
-620 QAYNA
+620 
-625 LSPTQR
+625 
-631 SYRKLQKAAEQL
+631 K
-643 KKAEQEETE
+643 
-652 YDQWKQE
+652 
-659 WAARDAETLAQR
+659 
-671 EAAAQTAQTMEGQE
+671 E

-702 ALPNGPEMQTP
+702 ALPNGPGMQTP
-713 TPLPVPTAKNA
+713 APLPTAANMDQA
-724 VQTAMPQQNRIK
+724 VMPQQQTQ
-736 RANDQEIERARKTAE
+736 A
-751 RLGAKF
+751 
-757 EVQDIGKASG
+757 
-767 KYENGTITI
+767 
-776 NPYATNP
+776 
-783 VQQVLVHE
+783 
-791 LTHHLE
+791 
-797 TSGQYDTLRDRIF
+797 TSGF
-810 TFLSDEMK
+810 SAA
-818 VDVQALQQAVIQDY
+818 AL
-832 AQNGVQLD
+832 GGM
-840 AEGASRELVAKFC
+840 E
-853 ESRLFQD
+853 
-860 EKSIE
+860 
-865 RLAQTDRNI
+865 
-874 FQRIYDWIRNT
+874 
-885 VKKLQGTPEERSML
+885 QG
-899 KIQSLYEKAAQTIG
+899 
-913 QQEGYGEPQYI
+913 
-924 FSEELNENVVL
+924 
-935 RKDKDGK
+935 
-942 TYVNIPVQKWGD
+942 
-954 MNSNELLKIL
+954 
-964 SEVVRTKFNDWVEVH
+964 
-979 GQKIGINQKTAK
+979 
-991 EWVRSKDAQKLY
+991 
-1003 FGKKAAYIDKI
+1003 
-1014 NAFIESDNLLRAS
+1014 IES
-1027 RNYVGEALKH
+1027 
-1037 DRKDKFKEFARGTVR
+1037 
-1052 FKVGENGYEADII
+1052 
-1065 VGTTK
+1065 
-1070 NNVAILYDIV
+1070 
-1080 GLKPIKIAEAPLVTL
+1080 
-1095 AVHDTAD
+1095 
-1102 HRFGTSA
+1102 
-1109 NNSISNV
+1109 
-1116 SANINNEKLG
+1116 
-1126 QKSLGASFDELM
+1126 
-1138 EYANRGTGQ
+1138 Q
-1147 QVQQLNPL
+1147 QVQQMNPL

-1160 NGRQVVSPKGVQT
+1160 SGRQVVSPEGVQT
-1173 IQELGQKLGKTVT
+1173 IQELGQKLGRRVT

-1199 KTGEIKISKYT
+1199 QTGEIKISKYT

-1264 KSYQAAGQDIDL
+1264 KSYQAAGKEIDL

-1315 WLQRTYKKVR
+1315 WLQRTYKKLR

-1438 KMTEEIGETGK
+1438 KMTEEIGQAGK
-1449 ISRETADAAFEE
+1449 ISQETADAAFEE
-1461 AYRSGLVVLDDF
+1461 AYQSGLVVLDDF

-1487 RLQISEKDRADITDF
+1487 RLQISEKDRADIPDF

-1511 RLRIVNE
+1511 RLQIVSRD
-1518 NGIPVDTKY
+1518 GIPVDTKY

-1554 VRNKIEKNQLSLDQY
+1554 VRNKIEKTALSLGQY

-1649 DKRQVDRLLAGDI
+1649 DKRQVNRLLAGDI

-1679 YEAKKA
+1679 YQAKKA
-1685 QQDNMKTVRQY
+1685 QEDNMKVVRQY
-1696 RAQLKESRMQRG
+1696 RAELKESRMQRG
-1708 LDLIEGADRWKDKN
+1708 LDLIEGADRWKDKDI
-1722 VGFNY
+1722 GFGY

-1771 DQVRELNI
+1771 DQVRALNI

-1793 QGNMMVDAK
+1793 QGDMMVDAK

-1813 EGIISQ
+1813 EKIISLD
-1819 NQVNQAGADGAKLQ
+1819 QVNQAGADGAKIQ
-1833 KAVDTMRTIYNRLFE
+1833 KAVNTMRTIYNRLFE

-1967 GTKEEIEALRERRD
+1967 GTKEEIEALRESRD
-1981 IGEDSKEL
+1981 IGDDSKEL
-1989 MIQGLLERDAQ
+1989 MIQGLLERDNQ
-2000 HLPQFVTWLR
+2000 HLPQMVTWLR

-2019 KHPSDRSAEHEWGRG
+2019 KHPSDRSAEHEFGRRV
-2034 LYTVSKKLEG
+2034 YNISKKLEG

-2067 AKGQVSMGNL
+2067 AMGQVSKVNL
-2077 IRAMYDTVRSNAVS
+2077 VRAMYDTVRSNAVS

-2097 STFLTNRRGADP
+2097 STFLTNRRGVDP
-2109 IYKSG
+2109 LYKST
-2114 IEKATD
+2114 IERATD
-2120 FLTKPMYYIDNFTA
+2120 FASRPMYYIDNFTA
-2134 GAITRAKYYEN
+2134 GTITRAKYYEN
-2145 LQNGMSEEAAL
+2145 LQKGMSEEAAL

-2203 MKDIPREEREK
+2203 FKDIPREEREK

-2249 LEIINDLTGDI
+2249 IEIINDLTGDI
-2260 TGKKLNNVFDI
+2260 TGKKVNNVFDI

-2283 KNPSKVAAN
+2283 KNPSQVAAN

-2297 ADQTPFIGGLIGGE
+2297 ADQTPFIGSLIGGE

-2323 FGELGKLLDGDVSG
+2323 FGELGKLLDGDVSWD
-2337 EKKKQIL
+2337 KKKQIL
-2344 KDELLWKTGMYLLP
+2344 KDEILWKPVMYLIP
-2358 PAGGTQFKRVR
+2358 PAGGTQFKRWR
-2369 DAYNLLKQRGNY
+2369 DAYKLLTQQGNY
-2381 KLNDKG
+2381 KLNDEG
-2387 EKQLRYLAERDMGTA
+2387 EKQLRYLATDDTPTRLRST
-2402 LKAGFFGQYAT
+2402 LFGQYAT
-2413 KEGVEYIDKGFPM
+2413 EEGQEYIDKGFPM
-2426 LSVKKTQIVDDAE
+2426 LSAKKTQIVDDAE

-2460 SWDFRRYLLERD
+2460 AWDFRRYLLERD

-2484 NLFDN
+2484 RLFDN

-2510 SEATNERVIEAI
+2510 NKATNERVKEAVD
-2522 NADIDAAIYRRA
+2522 ADIDAAIYQRA

-2540 IESDKDAS
+2540 IKSDKDKD
-2548 GETIPLSRDKKRK
+2548 GETIPLSRDEKRK

-2585 ISKKA
+2585 ISKKVW

>member
-33 EKTGSAGEQV
+33 EKTGSAAQQV

-49 VATKAQEKSTTG
+49 VATKAQEKSSTG

-70 GTQKTYQGY
+70 GAQKTYQGY

-97 RMRSMREYRQN
+97 RLRSMREYRQN

-121 KQIAAKGVDAWQK
+121 KQIAAKGVEAWQK

-143 DSRILGMEQENK
+143 DSRILGMEKEQK

-208 NYPTKTDLEEI
+208 NYPTKKDLEEI
-219 DRVGMNAWKAEMQK
+219 DRVGMDAWKAEMQK

-244 NKQTQQEAGG
+244 NKKTQQEAGG

-276 ARQTIGQAGAKSGNT
+276 ARQTIGQAGAKSENI
-291 LGSILDGTFDMRRA
+291 LGGMLDGTAKQKRMA
-305 ARYLTDPEFASKA
+305 QYLMGNTEGQATDETKNLGYA
-318 VQGTD
+318 
-323 GKVGEDLDFLTEDEK
+323 TEDEK

-345 GKGDWKA
+345 GKGDWQA
-352 MKQYYSVIERELE
+352 MQQYYEVIERDLQ

-384 VLGVAA
+384 ALGVAA
-390 NIGGNLASPLAL
+390 NIAGNLASPLAL

-428 AGAQLQKATQEGITR
+428 AGAQLQQATQEGITR
-443 DMGATGQFLTNT
+443 DMGRTGQFLTNT

-487 DTAERGGSAGKALSL
+487 DTAERGGSAGQALSL
-502 GLLSGAA
+502 ALLSGAA
-509 EALTEK
+509 EGLTEK

-522 RLAKEGAGGL
+522 RLAKEGAGGGL

-574 IRQMMNQQGMSEQE
+574 IRQLMNQQGMSEQE
-588 ARRAA
+588 ARKAA

-643 KKAEQEETE
+643 KKVEQEAQE

-671 EAAAQTAQTMEGQE
+671 EAAAQTDQTMEGQE
-685 AQGQEEELVPF
+685 AEEQKEELVPF
-696 DFEESP
+696 DFETTGTQSP
-702 ALPNGPEMQTP
+702 QPLPNGPGMQTP
-713 TPLPVPTAKNA
+713 TPLPTAANMDQA
-724 VQTAMPQQNRIK
+724 VMPQQQTQ
-736 RANDQEIERARKTAE
+736 A
-751 RLGAKF
+751 
-757 EVQDIGKASG
+757 
-767 KYENGTITI
+767 
-776 NPYATNP
+776 
-783 VQQVLVHE
+783 
-791 LTHHLE
+791 
-797 TSGQYDTLRDRIF
+797 TSGF
-810 TFLSDEMK
+810 SAA
-818 VDVQALQQAVIQDY
+818 ALGGMEQGIDSQQA
-832 AQNGVQLD
+832 
-840 AEGASRELVAKFC
+840 
-853 ESRLFQD
+853 
-860 EKSIE
+860 
-865 RLAQTDRNI
+865 
-874 FQRIYDWIRNT
+874 
-885 VKKLQGTPEERSML
+885 
-899 KIQSLYEKAAQTIG
+899 
-913 QQEGYGEPQYI
+913 
-924 FSEELNENVVL
+924 
-935 RKDKDGK
+935 
-942 TYVNIPVQKWGD
+942 
-954 MNSNELLKIL
+954 
-964 SEVVRTKFNDWVEVH
+964 
-979 GQKIGINQKTAK
+979 
-991 EWVRSKDAQKLY
+991 
-1003 FGKKAAYIDKI
+1003 
-1014 NAFIESDNLLRAS
+1014 
-1027 RNYVGEALKH
+1027 
-1037 DRKDKFKEFARGTVR
+1037 
-1052 FKVGENGYEADII
+1052 
-1065 VGTTK
+1065 
-1070 NNVAILYDIV
+1070 
-1080 GLKPIKIAEAPLVTL
+1080 
-1095 AVHDTAD
+1095 
-1102 HRFGTSA
+1102 
-1109 NNSISNV
+1109 
-1116 SANINNEKLG
+1116 
-1126 QKSLGASFDELM
+1126 
-1138 EYANRGTGQ
+1138 
-1147 QVQQLNPL
+1147 QQLNPL

-1160 NGRQVVSPKGVQT
+1160 SGRQVVSPEGIQT
-1173 IQELGQKLGKTVT
+1173 IQELGQKLGRRVT

-1199 KTGEIKISKYT
+1199 QTGEIKISKYT

-1230 AYRDLQKHIMQSPE
+1230 AYRELQKHIMQSPE

-1315 WLQRTYKKVR
+1315 WLQRTYKKLR
-1325 GQWGTEEKWL
+1325 GQWGVEEKWL

-1376 EQYGPELRQEDNA
+1376 EKYGPELRQEDNA
-1389 PASEQPSPAMSKK
+1389 PASEQPAPAMSKK

-1438 KMTEEIGETGK
+1438 KMTEEIGQTGK
-1449 ISRETADAAFEE
+1449 ISQETADAAFEE

-1487 RLQISEKDRADITDF
+1487 RLQISEKDRADIPDF

-1511 RLRIVNE
+1511 RLQIVSRD
-1518 NGIPVDTKY
+1518 GIPVDTKY

-1554 VRNKIEKNQLSLDQY
+1554 VRNKIEKTQLSLDQY

-1649 DKRQVDRLLAGDI
+1649 DKRQVNRLLAGDI

-1668 RGTNRQGVMEV
+1668 RGTNRKGVMEV
-1679 YEAKKA
+1679 YQAKKA
-1685 QQDNMKTVRQY
+1685 QEDNMKVVRQY

-1708 LDLIEGADRWKDKN
+1708 LDLIEGADRWKDKD

-1758 AQADSIRYQNSLR
+1758 AQADSIHYQNSLR
-1771 DQVRELNI
+1771 DQVRALNI

-1793 QGNMMVDAK
+1793 QGDMMVDAK

-1813 EGIISQ
+1813 EGIISLD
-1819 NQVNQAGADGAKLQ
+1819 QVNQAGADGAKIQ
-1833 KAVDTMRTIYNRLFE
+1833 KAVNTMRTIYNRLFE

-1967 GTKEEIEALRERRD
+1967 GTKEEIEALRESRD

-1989 MIQGLLERDAQ
+1989 MIQGLLERDNQ
-2000 HLPQFVTWLR
+2000 HLPQMVTWLR

-2019 KHPSDRSAEHEWGRG
+2019 KHPSDRSTEHELSRRV
-2034 LYTVSKKLEG
+2034 YNISKKLEG

-2054 PGSWLTNFVPLTQ
+2054 PGSWLTNFVPITQ
-2067 AKGQVSMGNL
+2067 AMGQVSKVNL
-2077 IRAMYDTVRSNAVS
+2077 VRAMYDTVRSNAVS

-2097 STFLTNRRGADP
+2097 STFLTNRRGVDP
-2109 IYKSG
+2109 LYKSG
-2114 IEKATD
+2114 IERATD
-2120 FLTKPMYYIDNFTA
+2120 IASRPMYYIDNFTA
-2134 GAITRAKYYEN
+2134 GTITRAKYYDN
-2145 LQNGMSEEAAL
+2145 LQKGMSEEAAL

-2203 MKDIPREEREK
+2203 FKDIPREEREK

-2249 LEIINDLTGDI
+2249 IEIINDLTGDI
-2260 TGKKLNNVFDI
+2260 TGKKVNNVFDI

-2283 KNPSKVAAN
+2283 KNPSQVAAN

-2358 PAGGTQFKRVR
+2358 PAGGTQAKRVR
-2369 DAYNLLKQRGNY
+2369 DAYNLLTQRGNY
-2381 KLNDKG
+2381 KLNDEG
-2387 EKQLRYLAERDMGTA
+2387 EKQLRYLAERDLGTA

-2426 LSVKKTQIVDDAE
+2426 LSAKKTQIVDDAE

-2453 DASGFEK
+2453 DAADFEK
-2460 SWDFRRYLLERD
+2460 DWDFRRYLLERD

-2484 NLFDN
+2484 RLFDN

-2510 SEATNERVIEAI
+2510 NKATNERVKEAVD
-2522 NADIDAAIYRRA
+2522 ADIDAAIYQRA

-2540 IESDKDAS
+2540 IKSDKDKD
-2548 GETIPLSRDKKRK
+2548 GETIPLSRDEKRK

-2571 LSREKLKKLYDILD
+2571 LTREKLKKLYDILD
-2585 ISKKA
+2585 ISKKVW

>member
-33 EKTGSAGEQV
+33 EKTGSAAQQV

-49 VATKAQEKSTTG
+49 AATKAQEKSSTG

-92 SDTLA
+92 SDTLN
-97 RMRSMREYRQN
+97 RLRSMREYRQN

-121 KQIAAKGVDAWQK
+121 KQIAAKGVEAWQR
-134 DIQSQLATL
+134 DIQSQLANL
-143 DSRILGMEQENK
+143 DSRILGMEKESK
-155 QAQEEAKK
+155 QAREEAKK

-173 KTATGQTA
+173 KTAAGQTA

-208 NYPTKTDLEEI
+208 NYPTKKDLEEI
-219 DRVGMNAWKAEMQK
+219 DRVGMDAWKAEMQK
-233 DLDYLTQALEK
+233 DLDYLTQAMEK

-276 ARQTIGQAGAKSGNT
+276 ARKTIGQAGTKSGNI
-291 LGSILDGTFDMRRA
+291 LGGMLDGTAKQKRMA
-305 ARYLTDPEFASKA
+305 QYLMGNTEGQATDETKNLGYA
-318 VQGTD
+318 
-323 GKVGEDLDFLTEDEK
+323 TEDEK

-345 GKGDWKA
+345 GKGDWQA
-352 MKQYYSVIERELE
+352 MQQYYEVIERDLQ

-379 ANENK
+379 ANKNK
-384 VLGVAA
+384 ALGVAA

-487 DTAERGGSAGKALSL
+487 DTAERGGSAGQALSL
-502 GLLSGAA
+502 ALLSGAA
-509 EALTEK
+509 EGLTEK

-522 RLAKEGAGGL
+522 RLAKEGAGGGL

-643 KKAEQEETE
+643 RKVEQETQE
-652 YDQWKQE
+652 YDQWKQD

-671 EAAAQTAQTMEGQE
+671 EAAAQTAQTMEEKE

-696 DFEESP
+696 DFEESQ

-713 TPLPVPTAKNA
+713 TPLPVRQNNA
-724 VQTAMPQQNRIK
+724 DQTDVPQQQTQGESGFS
-736 RANDQEIERARKTAE
+736 AAA
-751 RLGAKF
+751 LGGM
-757 EVQDIGKASG
+757 EQGVGS
-767 KYENGTITI
+767 
-776 NPYATNP
+776 
-783 VQQVLVHE
+783 
-791 LTHHLE
+791 
-797 TSGQYDTLRDRIF
+797 
-810 TFLSDEMK
+810 
-818 VDVQALQQAVIQDY
+818 QQA
-832 AQNGVQLD
+832 
-840 AEGASRELVAKFC
+840 
-853 ESRLFQD
+853 
-860 EKSIE
+860 
-865 RLAQTDRNI
+865 
-874 FQRIYDWIRNT
+874 
-885 VKKLQGTPEERSML
+885 
-899 KIQSLYEKAAQTIG
+899 
-913 QQEGYGEPQYI
+913 
-924 FSEELNENVVL
+924 
-935 RKDKDGK
+935 
-942 TYVNIPVQKWGD
+942 
-954 MNSNELLKIL
+954 
-964 SEVVRTKFNDWVEVH
+964 
-979 GQKIGINQKTAK
+979 
-991 EWVRSKDAQKLY
+991 
-1003 FGKKAAYIDKI
+1003 
-1014 NAFIESDNLLRAS
+1014 
-1027 RNYVGEALKH
+1027 
-1037 DRKDKFKEFARGTVR
+1037 
-1052 FKVGENGYEADII
+1052 
-1065 VGTTK
+1065 
-1070 NNVAILYDIV
+1070 
-1080 GLKPIKIAEAPLVTL
+1080 
-1095 AVHDTAD
+1095 
-1102 HRFGTSA
+1102 
-1109 NNSISNV
+1109 
-1116 SANINNEKLG
+1116 
-1126 QKSLGASFDELM
+1126 
-1138 EYANRGTGQ
+1138 
-1147 QVQQLNPL
+1147 QQLNPL

-1194 GSYDP
+1194 GSYDHQ
-1199 KTGEIKISKYT
+1199 TGEIKISKYT

-1225 LEGTD
+1225 LEQTD

-1264 KSYQAAGQDIDL
+1264 KSYQAAGQEIDL

-1315 WLQRTYKKVR
+1315 WLQRTYKKLR

-1345 IQQSKKAP
+1345 IQESKKAP

-1438 KMTEEIGETGK
+1438 KMTEEIGQTGK

-1461 AYRSGLVVLDDF
+1461 AYQSGLVVLDDF

-1487 RLQISEKDRADITDF
+1487 RLQISEKDRADIPDF

-1511 RLRIVNE
+1511 RLQIVSKD
-1518 NGIPVDTKY
+1518 GIPVDTKY

-1554 VRNKIEKNQLSLDQY
+1554 VRNKIEKTQLSLDQY

-1629 DKKLQRAADRATA
+1629 NKKLQRAADRATA

-1649 DKRQVDRLLAGDI
+1649 DKRQVNRLLAGDI

-1679 YEAKKA
+1679 YQAKKA
-1685 QQDNMKTVRQY
+1685 QQDNMKVVRQY
-1696 RAQLKESRMQRG
+1696 RAELKESRMQRG

-1758 AQADSIRYQNSLR
+1758 SQADSLRYQKKLR
-1771 DQVRELNI
+1771 DQVRALDI

-1793 QGNMMVDAK
+1793 QGDMMVDAK

-1813 EGIISQ
+1813 EKIISLD
-1819 NQVNQAGADGAKLQ
+1819 QVNQAGADGAKIQ
-1833 KAVDTMRTIYNRLFE
+1833 KAVNTMRTIYNRLFE

-1915 NMLRRKGGATDYD
+1915 NMLQRKGGATDYD

-1967 GTKEEIEALRERRD
+1967 GTKEEIEALRESRD

-1989 MIQGLLERDAQ
+1989 MIQGLLERDNQ
-2000 HLPQFVTWLR
+2000 HLPQMVTWLR

-2019 KHPSDRSAEHEWGRG
+2019 KHPSDRSTEHEFGRRM
-2034 LYTVSKKLEG
+2034 YNISKKLEG
-2044 RIAANMVAIS
+2044 RIAANMVAIN
-2054 PGSWLTNFVPLTQ
+2054 PGSWLTNFVPITQ
-2067 AKGQVSMGNL
+2067 AMGQVSKVNL

-2097 STFLTNRRGADP
+2097 STFLTNRRGVDP
-2109 IYKSG
+2109 LYKSG
-2114 IEKATD
+2114 IERATD
-2120 FLTKPMYYIDNFTA
+2120 FASRPMYWIDNFTA
-2134 GAITRAKYYEN
+2134 GTITRAKYYDN
-2145 LQNGMSEEAAL
+2145 LQKGMSEEAAL

-2203 MKDIPREEREK
+2203 WKDFRREEREK

-2260 TGKKLNNVFDI
+2260 TGKKVNNVFDI
-2271 LGGEGFLEETEA
+2271 LGGEGFLEEKE
-2283 KNPSKVAAN
+2283 PEEFSQWVAN

-2297 ADQTPFIGGLIGGE
+2297 ADQTPFIGSLIGGE
-2311 GGRLPVASALPD
+2311 GGRLPVASALPN

-2358 PAGGTQFKRVR
+2358 PAGGTQFKRLR

-2381 KLNDKG
+2381 KLNDEG
-2387 EKQLRYLAERDMGTA
+2387 EKQLRYLAERDLGTA

-2426 LSVKKTQIVDDAE
+2426 LSAKKTQIVDDAE

-2453 DASGFEK
+2453 DAADFEK
-2460 SWDFRRYLLERD
+2460 DWDFRRYLLERD

-2484 NLFDN
+2484 RLFDN
-2489 SKVWERIDYSGD
+2489 SKVWERIDYSQD
-2501 EALMEMTGK
+2501 EAFMEMSGK
-2510 SEATNERVIEAI
+2510 SDASKERVIEAV
-2522 NADIDAAIYRRA
+2522 NADIDAAIYQRA

-2540 IESDKDAS
+2540 IKSDKDKY
-2548 GETIPLSRDKKRK
+2548 GETIPLSRDEKRK

-2571 LSREKLKKLYDILD
+2571 LTPAELKKLYDILD
-2585 ISKKA
+2585 ISKKVW

>member
-20 NQQNYQRKQQENL
+20 NQQNYQRKQRENL
-33 EKTGSAGEQV
+33 EKTGSAAQQV

-70 GTQKTYQGY
+70 GTKKTYQGY
-79 YEQKTNSREAAKA
+79 YEKKTNSREAAKA
-92 SDTLA
+92 SDTLN
-97 RMRSMREYRQN
+97 RLRSMREYRQN

-143 DSRILGMEQENK
+143 DSRILGMEKESK

-173 KTATGQTA
+173 KQATGQTE

-208 NYPTKTDLEEI
+208 NYPTKKDLEEI
-219 DRVGMNAWKAEMQK
+219 DRVGMDAWKAEMQK

-276 ARQTIGQAGAKSGNT
+276 ARQTIGQAGAKSSGNDSRWIMEKET
-291 LGSILDGTFDMRRA
+291 PQKRMAQYLLGNNG
-305 ARYLTDPEFASKA
+305 
-318 VQGTD
+318 VQATEET
-323 GKVGEDLDFLTEDEK
+323 KNLKYATEDEK

-345 GKGDWKA
+345 GKGDWQA
-352 MKQYYSVIERELE
+352 MQQYYEVIERDLQ

-384 VLGVAA
+384 ALGVAA

-402 LETGGQAIKNAI
+402 LEAGGQAVKNAI

-428 AGAQLQKATQEGITR
+428 WGAQLQQATQEGITR

-487 DTAERGGSAGKALSL
+487 DTAERGGSAGQALSL
-502 GLLSGAA
+502 ALLSGAA
-509 EALTEK
+509 EGLTEK

-522 RLAKEGAGGL
+522 RLAKEGAGGGL

-574 IRQMMNQQGMSEQE
+574 IRQLVSQGMSEQE

-620 QAYNA
+620 QTYNA

-643 KKAEQEETE
+643 KKVEQEAQE

-671 EAAAQTAQTMEGQE
+671 EAAAQAPQTMEEKE
-685 AQGQEEELVPF
+685 AQGQKEELVPF
-696 DFEESP
+696 DFEESQT
-702 ALPNGPEMQTP
+702 LPNGPEMQMP
-713 TPLPVPTAKNA
+713 TPLPSAASTEQAA
-724 VQTAMPQQNRIK
+724 VPQQQTQ
-736 RANDQEIERARKTAE
+736 A
-751 RLGAKF
+751 
-757 EVQDIGKASG
+757 
-767 KYENGTITI
+767 
-776 NPYATNP
+776 
-783 VQQVLVHE
+783 
-791 LTHHLE
+791 
-797 TSGQYDTLRDRIF
+797 TSGF
-810 TFLSDEMK
+810 SAA
-818 VDVQALQQAVIQDY
+818 AL
-832 AQNGVQLD
+832 GGM
-840 AEGASRELVAKFC
+840 E
-853 ESRLFQD
+853 
-860 EKSIE
+860 
-865 RLAQTDRNI
+865 
-874 FQRIYDWIRNT
+874 
-885 VKKLQGTPEERSML
+885 QG
-899 KIQSLYEKAAQTIG
+899 
-913 QQEGYGEPQYI
+913 
-924 FSEELNENVVL
+924 
-935 RKDKDGK
+935 
-942 TYVNIPVQKWGD
+942 
-954 MNSNELLKIL
+954 
-964 SEVVRTKFNDWVEVH
+964 
-979 GQKIGINQKTAK
+979 
-991 EWVRSKDAQKLY
+991 
-1003 FGKKAAYIDKI
+1003 ID
-1014 NAFIESDNLLRAS
+1014 S
-1027 RNYVGEALKH
+1027 
-1037 DRKDKFKEFARGTVR
+1037 
-1052 FKVGENGYEADII
+1052 
-1065 VGTTK
+1065 
-1070 NNVAILYDIV
+1070 
-1080 GLKPIKIAEAPLVTL
+1080 
-1095 AVHDTAD
+1095 
-1102 HRFGTSA
+1102 
-1109 NNSISNV
+1109 
-1116 SANINNEKLG
+1116 
-1126 QKSLGASFDELM
+1126 
-1138 EYANRGTGQ
+1138 Q

-1155 FSIDA
+1155 FSIDES
-1160 NGRQVVSPKGVQT
+1160 GRQVVSPKGVQT
-1173 IQELGQKLGKTVT
+1173 IQELGQKLGRRVT

-1199 KTGEIKISKYT
+1199 QTGEIKISKYT

-1264 KSYQAAGQDIDL
+1264 KSYQAAGQEIDL

-1315 WLQRTYKKVR
+1315 WIQRTYKKLR

-1360 ELSIGQE
+1360 EFSIGQE

-1376 EQYGPELRQEDNA
+1376 EKYGPELRQEDA
-1389 PASEQPSPAMSKK
+1389 MPASEQPSPAMSKK

-1438 KMTEEIGETGK
+1438 KMTEEIGQTGK
-1449 ISRETADAAFEE
+1449 ISQETADAAFEE
-1461 AYRSGLVVLDDF
+1461 AYQSGLVVLDDF

-1487 RLQISEKDRADITDF
+1487 RLQISEKDRADIPDF

-1511 RLRIVNE
+1511 RLQIVSRD
-1518 NGIPVDTKY
+1518 GIPVDTKY

-1533 YPELFPEDITH
+1533 YPELFPEDIYH

-1554 VRNKIEKNQLSLDQY
+1554 VRNKIEKTELSLDQY

-1629 DKKLQRAADRATA
+1629 NKKLQRAADRATA

-1649 DKRQVDRLLAGDI
+1649 DQRQVNRLLAGDI

-1668 RGTNRQGVMEV
+1668 RGTNRKGVMEV

-1685 QQDNMKTVRQY
+1685 QEDNMKVVRQY

-1708 LDLIEGADRWKDKN
+1708 LDLIEGADRWKDKKI
-1722 VGFNY
+1722 GLAA
-1727 SRETAE
+1727 SREIAE

-1758 AQADSIRYQNSLR
+1758 ENANSMRYQRKLR
-1771 DQVRELNI
+1771 DQVKALNI
-1779 STKPKYQIQYQDPN
+1779 SIKPKYQIQYQDPN
-1793 QGNMMVDAK
+1793 QGDMMVDAK

-1813 EGIISQ
+1813 EGIISLD
-1819 NQVNQAGADGAKLQ
+1819 QVNQAGADGAKIQ
-1833 KAVDTMRTIYNRLFE
+1833 KAVNTMRTIYNQIFE
-1848 DINNTLMRNGYTPME
+1848 DINTTMMRNGYMPAPY
-1863 SRKDYFPHFT
+1863 RKNYFPHFT
-1873 DQGGGTFV
+1873 DEEGGGILEKIRFV
-1881 EKAMNFLGLGKVD
+1881 LGHGVTD
-1894 ELPTDIAGMT
+1894 ENLPTDIAGMT

-1915 NMLRRKGGATDYD
+1915 NLLQRKGGATDYD

-1940 ADVIYQTDNIQ
+1940 ADVIWHTDNIQ
-1951 NLRTLE
+1951 NLRALE

-1967 GTKEEIEALRERRD
+1967 GTKEEYDAIKERRD
-1981 IGEDSKEL
+1981 LGPENKE
-1989 MIQGLLERDAQ
+1989 MILQSILERDSK
-2000 HLPQFVTWLR
+2000 HLPNLVIWLR
-2010 NYTDILAGK
+2010 NYTDSLAGK
-2019 KHPSDRSAEHEWGRG
+2019 KHPSDRQTEHDLGRVF
-2034 LYTVSKKLEG
+2034 YKAMNWFSKKV
-2044 RIAANMVAIS
+2044 AANMV
-2054 PGSWLTNFVPLTQ
+2054 GVNMRSWLTNFSPIVLGSSQ
-2067 AKGQVSMGNL
+2067 LSKKNMG
-2077 IRAMYDTVRSNAVS
+2077 RAMVETLAAMYKT

-2097 STFLTNRRGADP
+2097 STFLTNRRGVEML
-2109 IYKSG
+2109 YK
-2114 IEKATD
+2114 
-2120 FLTKPMYYIDNFTA
+2120 TKP
-2134 GAITRAKYYEN
+2134 AIFINTITSPGFYFDFFSANVVTRARYYDN
-2145 LQNGMSEEAAL
+2145 LQKGMSEIEAM

-2171 KGAVPTLFEK
+2171 KGAVPLIFEQ
-2181 KNPIAKSLT
+2181 KNFIAKALT

-2196 NNQLSFL
+2196 NNQISYYI
-2203 MKDIPREEREK
+2203 KDIPRDEKEKMGIVLFAKFMEVFLFSKIFNDIFEKATGGRVMADPLELANDLWGDTRGYQVKNFVDLLNFTDPEWSVFEKTEKKEPSETIVGVLEKIGEQVPFLGSWISEENGRIPLQGAIPDREK
-2214 GALILGAKLLEI
+2214 IT
-2226 FIGAKLFDDALEKI
+2226 KLFD
-2240 AGRRAALDP
+2240 
-2249 LEIINDLTGDI
+2249 
-2260 TGKKLNNVFDI
+2260 
-2271 LGGEGFLEETEA
+2271 
-2283 KNPSKVAAN
+2283 S
-2292 LWSNL
+2292 
-2297 ADQTPFIGGLIGGE
+2297 
-2311 GGRLPVASALPD
+2311 
-2323 FGELGKLLDGDVSG
+2323 DVSK
-2337 EKKKQIL
+2337 EKKKQTLKEEIL
-2344 KDELLWKTGMYLLP
+2344 YKPIAYFLP
-2358 PAGGTQFKRVR
+2358 PVGGGQAVKW
-2369 DAYNLLKQRGNY
+2369 AQNLETWARRGNY
-2381 KLNDKG
+2381 TVDSKTGEPRLRHLANRDAATFAKL
-2387 EKQLRYLAERDMGTA
+2387 LLFSRYS
-2402 LKAGFFGQYAT
+2402 T
-2413 KEGVEYIDKGFPM
+2413 KEGQEYIEKDFPI

-2453 DASGFEK
+2453 DASNFEK
-2460 SWDFRRYLLERD
+2460 DWDFRRYLLARD
-2472 DLTPEQKKWIDK
+2472 DLTPEQKTWIDK
-2484 NLFDN
+2484 RLFDY
-2489 SKVWERIDYSGD
+2489 SKVWERIDYSQD
-2501 EALMEMTGK
+2501 EAFMEMSGK
-2510 SEATNERVIEAI
+2510 SDASKERVIEAV
-2522 NADIDAAIYRRA
+2522 NADIDAAIYQRA

-2540 IESDKDAS
+2540 IKSDKDAS
-2548 GETIPLSRDKKRK
+2548 GETIPLSRDEKRK

-2571 LSREKLKKLYDILD
+2571 LTPAELKKLYDILD
-2585 ISKKA
+2585 ISKKVW

>member
-20 NQQNYQRKQQENL
+20 NQQNYQRKQRENL
-33 EKTGSAGEQV
+33 EKTGSAAQQV

-49 VATKAQEKSTTG
+49 VATKAQGKSTTG

-70 GTQKTYQGY
+70 GTKKTYQGY

-92 SDTLA
+92 SDTLN
-97 RMRSMREYRQN
+97 RLRSMREYRQN

-121 KQIAAKGVDAWQK
+121 KQIAAKGVEAWQK

-143 DSRILGMEQENK
+143 DSRILGMEKEQK

-173 KTATGQTA
+173 KQATGQTE

-208 NYPTKTDLEEI
+208 NYPTKKDLEEI
-219 DRVGMNAWKAEMQK
+219 DRVGMDAWKAEMQK

-276 ARQTIGQAGAKSGNT
+276 ARQTIGQAGTKSSGSDSRWIMEKETPQKRMAQYLLGNN
-291 LGSILDGTFDMRRA
+291 R
-305 ARYLTDPEFASKA
+305 
-318 VQGTD
+318 VQETEET
-323 GKVGEDLDFLTEDEK
+323 KNLKYATEDEK

-345 GKGDWKA
+345 GKGDWQA
-352 MKQYYSVIERELE
+352 MQQYYSVIERDLQ

-384 VLGVAA
+384 ALGVAA

-402 LETGGQAIKNAI
+402 LETGGQAVKNAI
-414 TGENEPVNT
+414 TGKNEPVNT
-423 ASPLM
+423 ASPWM
-428 AGAQLQKATQEGITR
+428 AGAQLQQATQEGITR

-487 DTAERGGSAGKALSL
+487 DTAERGGSAGQALSL
-502 GLLSGAA
+502 ALLSGAA
-509 EALTEK
+509 EGLTEK

-522 RLAKEGAGGL
+522 RLAKEGAGGGL

-574 IRQMMNQQGMSEQE
+574 IRQLVNQGMSEQE
-588 ARRAA
+588 ARKAA

-643 KKAEQEETE
+643 RKVEQEAQE

-671 EAAAQTAQTMEGQE
+671 EAAAQAPQTMEEKE

-696 DFEESP
+696 DFEESQT
-702 ALPNGPEMQTP
+702 LPNGPEMQMP
-713 TPLPVPTAKNA
+713 TPLPSAASTEQAA
-724 VQTAMPQQNRIK
+724 VPQQQTQ
-736 RANDQEIERARKTAE
+736 A
-751 RLGAKF
+751 
-757 EVQDIGKASG
+757 
-767 KYENGTITI
+767 
-776 NPYATNP
+776 
-783 VQQVLVHE
+783 
-791 LTHHLE
+791 
-797 TSGQYDTLRDRIF
+797 TSGF
-810 TFLSDEMK
+810 SAA
-818 VDVQALQQAVIQDY
+818 AL
-832 AQNGVQLD
+832 GGM
-840 AEGASRELVAKFC
+840 E
-853 ESRLFQD
+853 
-860 EKSIE
+860 
-865 RLAQTDRNI
+865 
-874 FQRIYDWIRNT
+874 
-885 VKKLQGTPEERSML
+885 QG
-899 KIQSLYEKAAQTIG
+899 
-913 QQEGYGEPQYI
+913 
-924 FSEELNENVVL
+924 
-935 RKDKDGK
+935 
-942 TYVNIPVQKWGD
+942 
-954 MNSNELLKIL
+954 
-964 SEVVRTKFNDWVEVH
+964 
-979 GQKIGINQKTAK
+979 
-991 EWVRSKDAQKLY
+991 
-1003 FGKKAAYIDKI
+1003 ID
-1014 NAFIESDNLLRAS
+1014 S
-1027 RNYVGEALKH
+1027 
-1037 DRKDKFKEFARGTVR
+1037 
-1052 FKVGENGYEADII
+1052 
-1065 VGTTK
+1065 
-1070 NNVAILYDIV
+1070 
-1080 GLKPIKIAEAPLVTL
+1080 
-1095 AVHDTAD
+1095 
-1102 HRFGTSA
+1102 
-1109 NNSISNV
+1109 
-1116 SANINNEKLG
+1116 
-1126 QKSLGASFDELM
+1126 
-1138 EYANRGTGQ
+1138 Q

-1160 NGRQVVSPKGVQT
+1160 SGRQVVSPKGVQT
-1173 IQELGQKLGKTVT
+1173 IQELGQKLGRRVT

-1199 KTGEIKISKYT
+1199 QTGEIKISKYT

-1264 KSYQAAGQDIDL
+1264 KSYQAAGQEIDL

-1315 WLQRTYKKVR
+1315 WLQRTYKKLR
-1325 GQWGTEEKWL
+1325 GQWGTEEKWI

-1438 KMTEEIGETGK
+1438 KMTEEIGQTGK
-1449 ISRETADAAFEE
+1449 ISQETADAAFEE
-1461 AYRSGLVVLDDF
+1461 AYQSGLVVLDDF
-1473 YKTYKGLRDELRTT
+1473 FKTYKGLRDELRTT
-1487 RLQISEKDRADITDF
+1487 RLQISEKDRGDIPDF

-1511 RLRIVNE
+1511 RLQIVSKD
-1518 NGIPVDTKY
+1518 GIPVDTKY

-1533 YPELFPEDITH
+1533 YPELFPEDIDH

-1554 VRNKIEKNQLSLDQY
+1554 VRNKIEKTELSLDQY

-1629 DKKLQRAADRATA
+1629 NKKLQRAADRATA

-1649 DKRQVDRLLAGDI
+1649 DQRQVNRLLAGDI

-1668 RGTNRQGVMEV
+1668 RGTNRKGVMEV

-1685 QQDNMKTVRQY
+1685 QEDNMKVVRQY

-1758 AQADSIRYQNSLR
+1758 AQADSLRYQKKLR
-1771 DQVRELNI
+1771 DQVKTLDI

-1793 QGNMMVDAK
+1793 QGDMMVDAK

-1813 EGIISQ
+1813 EGIISL
-1819 NQVNQAGADGAKLQ
+1819 NQVNQAGADGAKIQ
-1833 KAVDTMRTIYNRLFE
+1833 KAVNTMRTIYNQLFE

-1967 GTKEEIEALRERRD
+1967 GTKEEIEALRESRD
-1981 IGEDSKEL
+1981 IGDETREM

-2067 AKGQVSMGNL
+2067 AMGQVSKVNL

-2097 STFLTNRRGADP
+2097 STFLTNRRGVDP
-2109 IYKSG
+2109 LYKSG
-2114 IEKATD
+2114 IERATD
-2120 FLTKPMYYIDNFTA
+2120 FASRPMYYIDNFTA
-2134 GAITRAKYYEN
+2134 GTITRAKYYEN

-2203 MKDIPREEREK
+2203 WKDFRREEREK

-2260 TGKKLNNVFDI
+2260 TGKKVNNVFDI
-2271 LGGEGFLEETEA
+2271 LGGEGFLEEKE
-2283 KNPSKVAAN
+2283 PEEFSQVAAN

-2297 ADQTPFIGGLIGGE
+2297 ADQTPFIGSLIGGE

-2323 FGELGKLLDGDVSG
+2323 FGELSKLGDGDVSWD
-2337 EKKKQIL
+2337 KKKQIL

-2358 PAGGTQFKRVR
+2358 PAGGTQAKRVR
-2369 DAYNLLKQRGNY
+2369 DAYNLLTQRGNY

-2387 EKQLRYLAERDMGTA
+2387 EKQLRYLATDDTPTRLRST
-2402 LKAGFFGQYAT
+2402 LFGQYST
-2413 KEGVEYIDKGFPM
+2413 EEGQEYIDKGFPM
-2426 LSVKKTQIVDDAE
+2426 LGVKKTQIVDDAE

-2453 DASGFEK
+2453 DASNFEK
-2460 SWDFRRYLLERD
+2460 DWDFRRYLLARD

-2484 NLFDN
+2484 RLFDN
-2489 SKVWERIDYSGD
+2489 SKVWERIDYSQD
-2501 EALMEMTGK
+2501 EAFMEMSGK
-2510 SEATNERVIEAI
+2510 SDASKERVIAAI
-2522 NADIDAAIYRRA
+2522 NAGIDAAIYQRA

-2540 IESDKDAS
+2540 IESDKDEN
-2548 GETIPLSRDKKRK
+2548 GETIPLSRDEKRK

-2571 LSREKLKKLYDILD
+2571 LTPAELKKLHDILD
-2585 ISKKA
+2585 ISKNA

>member
-33 EKTGSAGEQV
+33 EKTGSAAQQV

-70 GTQKTYQGY
+70 GTKKTYQGY

-92 SDTLA
+92 SDTLN
-97 RMRSMREYRQN
+97 RLRSMRQYRQN

-121 KQIAAKGVDAWQK
+121 KQIAAKGVEAWQR

-143 DSRILGMEQENK
+143 DSRILGMEKESK
-155 QAQEEAKK
+155 QAREEAKK

-181 RQQSLLKDQQARQQS
+181 RQQSLLKDQQARQQN

-208 NYPTKTDLEEI
+208 NYPTKKDLEEI
-219 DRVGMNAWKAEMQK
+219 DRVGMDAWKAEMQK

-244 NKQTQQEAGG
+244 NKQTQREAGG

-276 ARQTIGQAGAKSGNT
+276 ARQTIGQAGAKSGNI
-291 LGSILDGTFDMRRA
+291 LGGMLDGTAKQKRMA
-305 ARYLTDPEFASKA
+305 QYLMGNTEGQATDETKNLKYA
-318 VQGTD
+318 
-323 GKVGEDLDFLTEDEK
+323 TEDEK

-345 GKGDWKA
+345 GKGDWQA
-352 MKQYYSVIERELE
+352 MQQYYSVIERDLQ
-365 QRRQEETNRQTADW
+365 QRRQKATNQEMADW
-379 ANENK
+379 ANKNK
-384 VLGVAA
+384 ALGVAV

-402 LETGGQAIKNAI
+402 LETGGQAVKNAI

-487 DTAERGGSAGKALSL
+487 DTAERGGSAGQALSL

-509 EALTEK
+509 EGLTEK

-522 RLAKEGAGGL
+522 RLAKEGTGGGL

-643 KKAEQEETE
+643 KKVEQEAAE

-671 EAAAQTAQTMEGQE
+671 EAAAQTAQTMEEKE

-713 TPLPVPTAKNA
+713 TPLPVRQNNA
-724 VQTAMPQQNRIK
+724 DQTDVPQQQTQGESGFS
-736 RANDQEIERARKTAE
+736 AAA
-751 RLGAKF
+751 LGGM
-757 EVQDIGKASG
+757 E
-767 KYENGTITI
+767 
-776 NPYATNP
+776 
-783 VQQVLVHE
+783 
-791 LTHHLE
+791 
-797 TSGQYDTLRDRIF
+797 
-810 TFLSDEMK
+810 
-818 VDVQALQQAVIQDY
+818 
-832 AQNGVQLD
+832 
-840 AEGASRELVAKFC
+840 
-853 ESRLFQD
+853 
-860 EKSIE
+860 
-865 RLAQTDRNI
+865 
-874 FQRIYDWIRNT
+874 
-885 VKKLQGTPEERSML
+885 QG
-899 KIQSLYEKAAQTIG
+899 
-913 QQEGYGEPQYI
+913 
-924 FSEELNENVVL
+924 
-935 RKDKDGK
+935 
-942 TYVNIPVQKWGD
+942 
-954 MNSNELLKIL
+954 
-964 SEVVRTKFNDWVEVH
+964 
-979 GQKIGINQKTAK
+979 
-991 EWVRSKDAQKLY
+991 
-1003 FGKKAAYIDKI
+1003 ID
-1014 NAFIESDNLLRAS
+1014 S
-1027 RNYVGEALKH
+1027 
-1037 DRKDKFKEFARGTVR
+1037 
-1052 FKVGENGYEADII
+1052 
-1065 VGTTK
+1065 
-1070 NNVAILYDIV
+1070 
-1080 GLKPIKIAEAPLVTL
+1080 
-1095 AVHDTAD
+1095 
-1102 HRFGTSA
+1102 
-1109 NNSISNV
+1109 
-1116 SANINNEKLG
+1116 
-1126 QKSLGASFDELM
+1126 
-1138 EYANRGTGQ
+1138 Q

-1160 NGRQVVSPKGVQT
+1160 SGRQVVSPEGVQT
-1173 IQELGQKLGKTVT
+1173 IQELGQKLGRTIT

-1264 KSYQAAGQDIDL
+1264 KSYQAAGQEIDL

-1315 WLQRTYKKVR
+1315 WLQRTYKKLR
-1325 GQWGTEEKWL
+1325 GQWGVEEKWL

-1345 IQQSKKAP
+1345 IQESKKAP

-1376 EQYGPELRQEDNA
+1376 EKYGPELRQEDNA

-1449 ISRETADAAFEE
+1449 ISQETADAAFEE

-1487 RLQISEKDRADITDF
+1487 RLQISEKDRADIPDF

-1511 RLRIVNE
+1511 RLRIVSKD
-1518 NGIPVDTKY
+1518 GIPVDTKY

-1533 YPELFPEDITH
+1533 YPELFPEDIYH

-1554 VRNKIEKNQLSLDQY
+1554 VRNKIEKTQLSLDQY

-1649 DKRQVDRLLAGDI
+1649 DKRQVNRLLAGDI

-1679 YEAKKA
+1679 YQAKKA
-1685 QQDNMKTVRQY
+1685 QEDNMKVVRQY
-1696 RAQLKESRMQRG
+1696 RAELKESRMQRG

-1733 RNMRDIMSRGE
+1733 RNMKDIMSRNE

-1758 AQADSIRYQNSLR
+1758 SQADSIRYQNNLR
-1771 DQVRELNI
+1771 DQVRALNI

-1793 QGNMMVDAK
+1793 QGNMMVGAK

-1813 EGIISQ
+1813 EKIISLD
-1819 NQVNQAGADGAKLQ
+1819 QVNQAGADGAKIQ

-1915 NMLRRKGGATDYD
+1915 NMLQRKGGATDYD

-1967 GTKEEIEALRERRD
+1967 GTKEEIEALRESRD
-1981 IGEDSKEL
+1981 IGDETREM

-2000 HLPQFVTWLR
+2000 HLPQMVTWLR

-2019 KHPSDRSAEHEWGRG
+2019 KHPSDRSTEHEFGRRV
-2034 LYTVSKKLEG
+2034 YNISKKLEG
-2044 RIAANMVAIS
+2044 KIAANMVAIS
-2054 PGSWLTNFVPLTQ
+2054 PGSWLTNFVPITQ
-2067 AKGQVSMGNL
+2067 AMGQVSKVNL
-2077 IRAMYDTVRSNAVS
+2077 VRAMYDTVRSNAVS

-2097 STFLTNRRGADP
+2097 STFLTNRRGVDP
-2109 IYKSG
+2109 LYKST
-2114 IEKATD
+2114 IERATD
-2120 FLTKPMYYIDNFTA
+2120 IASRPMYWIDNFTA
-2134 GAITRAKYYEN
+2134 GTITRAKYYDN
-2145 LQNGMSEEAAL
+2145 LQKGMSEEAAL

-2203 MKDIPREEREK
+2203 WKDFRREEREK

-2260 TGKKLNNVFDI
+2260 TGKKVNNVFDI
-2271 LGGEGFLEETEA
+2271 LGGEGFLEEKE
-2283 KNPSKVAAN
+2283 PEEFSQWVAN

-2323 FGELGKLLDGDVSG
+2323 FGELSKLGDGDVSG
-2337 EKKKQIL
+2337 KKKKQIL
-2344 KDELLWKTGMYLLP
+2344 KDEILWKPVMYLLP
-2358 PAGGTQFKRVR
+2358 PAGGTQFKRLR

-2387 EKQLRYLAERDMGTA
+2387 EKQLRYLATDDTPTRLRST
-2402 LKAGFFGQYAT
+2402 LFGQYST
-2413 KEGVEYIDKGFPM
+2413 EEGQEYIDKGFPM
-2426 LSVKKTQIVDDAE
+2426 LGVKKTQIVDDAE

-2453 DASGFEK
+2453 DAADFEK
-2460 SWDFRRYLLERD
+2460 DWDFRRYLLERD

-2484 NLFDN
+2484 RIFDN
-2489 SKVWERIDYSGD
+2489 SKVWERIDYSQD
-2501 EALMEMTGK
+2501 EAFMEMSGK
-2510 SEATNERVIEAI
+2510 SDASKERVIEAV
-2522 NADIDAAIYRRA
+2522 NADIDAAIYQRA

-2540 IESDKDAS
+2540 IKSDKDAN
-2548 GETIPLSRDKKRK
+2548 GETIRLSKDKKRK

-2571 LSREKLKKLYDILD
+2571 LTPAELKKLYDILD
-2585 ISKKA
+2585 ISKKVW

>member
-33 EKTGSAGEQV
+33 EKTGGAAQQA

-49 VATKAQEKSTTG
+49 AAAKAQEKNTTG

-92 SDTLA
+92 SDTLN
-97 RMRSMREYRQN
+97 RLRSMREYRQN

-121 KQIAAKGVDAWQK
+121 KQIAANGVEAWQK
-134 DIQSQLATL
+134 DIQSQLAAL
-143 DSRILGMEQENK
+143 DSRMMGMEKESK
-155 QAQEEAKK
+155 QAREEAKK

-181 RQQSLLKDQQARQQS
+181 RQQSLLQDQQAREQS

-208 NYPTKTDLEEI
+208 NYPTKKDLEEI
-219 DRVGMNAWKAEMQK
+219 DRVGMDAWKAEMQK
-233 DLDYLTQALEK
+233 DLQYINQALEK

-276 ARQTIGQAGAKSGNT
+276 ARQTIGQAGTKSSST

-345 GKGDWKA
+345 GKGDWQA
-352 MKQYYSVIERELE
+352 MQQYYSVIERDL
-365 QRRQEETNRQTADW
+365 QQWRQEETNRQTAES
-379 ANENK
+379 ANKNK
-384 VLGVAA
+384 VGGVAA
-390 NIGGNLASPLAL
+390 NIAGSLLSPLAL
-402 LETGGQAIKNAI
+402 LETGGQAVKNAI

-443 DMGATGQFLTNT
+443 DMGAAGQFLTNT

-487 DTAERGGSAGKALSL
+487 DTAERGGSAGQALSL
-502 GLLSGAA
+502 ALLSGAA
-509 EALTEK
+509 EGLTEK

-522 RLAKEGAGGL
+522 RLAKEGTGGGL

-588 ARRAA
+588 ARKAA

-643 KKAEQEETE
+643 KKVEQEAQE
-652 YDQWKQE
+652 YDKWKQE

-671 EAAAQTAQTMEGQE
+671 EAAMEKLGLGKEGEKPLALPGRRFYASPEGEITTYLPEQEAPPTDWGVQTADEAAYQLLLAQKAVEQQMEKMRPGLNEKGQRNQAQSQLGIDLEELQRNLETAQWFESLSQEEKAILTGRNEPTYSPVNYRQELRAPEKIPERRPTPLPVRQAEPAGQRSAMESQE
-685 AQGQEEELVPF
+685 AAWQEEELVPF
-696 DFEESP
+696 DFE
-702 ALPNGPEMQTP
+702 AP
-713 TPLPVPTAKNA
+713 TQAQVQ
-724 VQTAMPQQNRIK
+724 QTAQNT
-736 RANDQEIERARKTAE
+736 Q
-751 RLGAKF
+751 
-757 EVQDIGKASG
+757 S
-767 KYENGTITI
+767 
-776 NPYATNP
+776 
-783 VQQVLVHE
+783 
-791 LTHHLE
+791 
-797 TSGQYDTLRDRIF
+797 
-810 TFLSDEMK
+810 
-818 VDVQALQQAVIQDY
+818 QQA
-832 AQNGVQLD
+832 
-840 AEGASRELVAKFC
+840 
-853 ESRLFQD
+853 
-860 EKSIE
+860 
-865 RLAQTDRNI
+865 
-874 FQRIYDWIRNT
+874 
-885 VKKLQGTPEERSML
+885 
-899 KIQSLYEKAAQTIG
+899 
-913 QQEGYGEPQYI
+913 
-924 FSEELNENVVL
+924 
-935 RKDKDGK
+935 
-942 TYVNIPVQKWGD
+942 
-954 MNSNELLKIL
+954 
-964 SEVVRTKFNDWVEVH
+964 
-979 GQKIGINQKTAK
+979 
-991 EWVRSKDAQKLY
+991 
-1003 FGKKAAYIDKI
+1003 
-1014 NAFIESDNLLRAS
+1014 
-1027 RNYVGEALKH
+1027 
-1037 DRKDKFKEFARGTVR
+1037 
-1052 FKVGENGYEADII
+1052 
-1065 VGTTK
+1065 
-1070 NNVAILYDIV
+1070 
-1080 GLKPIKIAEAPLVTL
+1080 
-1095 AVHDTAD
+1095 
-1102 HRFGTSA
+1102 
-1109 NNSISNV
+1109 
-1116 SANINNEKLG
+1116 
-1126 QKSLGASFDELM
+1126 
-1138 EYANRGTGQ
+1138 
-1147 QVQQLNPL
+1147 QQLNPL

-1160 NGRQVVSPKGVQT
+1160 SGRQVVSPKGVQT

-1199 KTGEIKISKYT
+1199 QTGEIKISKYT

-1264 KSYQAAGQDIDL
+1264 KSYQAAGQEIDL

-1315 WLQRTYKKVR
+1315 WIQRTYKKVR

-1353 ATGEATE
+1353 AAGEAAE

-1449 ISRETADAAFEE
+1449 ISQETADAAFEE

-1487 RLQISEKDRADITDF
+1487 RLQISPQDRADISDF

-1511 RLRIVNE
+1511 RLQIVSRD
-1518 NGIPVDTKY
+1518 GIPVDTKY

-1554 VRNKIEKNQLSLDQY
+1554 VRNKIEKTALSLDQY

-1649 DKRQVDRLLAGDI
+1649 DKRQVNRLLAGDI

-1685 QQDNMKTVRQY
+1685 QEDNMKVVRQY
-1696 RAQLKESRMQRG
+1696 RAELKESRMQRG
-1708 LDLIEGADRWKDKN
+1708 LDLIEGADRWQDKN

-1758 AQADSIRYQNSLR
+1758 AQADSIHYQNSLR
-1771 DQVRELNI
+1771 DQVRALNI

-1793 QGNMMVDAK
+1793 QGDMMVDAK

-1813 EGIISQ
+1813 EKIISLD
-1819 NQVNQAGADGAKLQ
+1819 QVDQAGADGAKIQ

-1967 GTKEEIEALRERRD
+1967 GTKEEIEALRESRD
-1981 IGEDSKEL
+1981 LGDDSKEL
-1989 MIQGLLERDAQ
+1989 MIQGLLERDNQ
-2000 HLPQFVTWLR
+2000 HLPQMVTWLR

-2019 KHPSDRSAEHEWGRG
+2019 KHPSDRSTEHEFGRRA
-2034 LYTVSKKLEG
+2034 YNFSKKLEG
-2044 RIAANMVAIS
+2044 KIAANMVAIS
-2054 PGSWLTNFVPLTQ
+2054 PGSWLTNFVPITQ
-2067 AKGQVSMGNL
+2067 AMGQVSKVNL
-2077 IRAMYDTVRSNAVS
+2077 VRAMYDTVRSNAVS

-2109 IYKSG
+2109 LYKST
-2114 IEKATD
+2114 IERATD
-2120 FLTKPMYYIDNFTA
+2120 IASRPMYWIDNFTA
-2134 GAITRAKYYEN
+2134 GTITRAKYYDN
-2145 LQNGMSEEAAL
+2145 LQKGMSEEAAL

-2203 MKDIPREEREK
+2203 FKDIPREEREK

-2260 TGKKLNNVFDI
+2260 TGKKMNNVFDI

-2283 KNPSKVAAN
+2283 KNPSQVVAN

-2323 FGELGKLLDGDVSG
+2323 FGELSKLLDGDVSG
-2337 EKKKQIL
+2337 KKKKQIL

-2358 PAGGTQFKRVR
+2358 PAGGTQFKRWR
-2369 DAYNLLKQRGNY
+2369 DAYNLLTQQGNY

-2387 EKQLRYLAERDMGTA
+2387 EKQLRYLATDDTPTRLRST
-2402 LKAGFFGQYAT
+2402 LFGQYST
-2413 KEGVEYIDKGFPM
+2413 EEGQEYIDKGFPM
-2426 LSVKKTQIVDDAE
+2426 LSVKKTKIVDDAE
-2439 SQGIDR
+2439 SQGINR

-2460 SWDFRRYLLERD
+2460 DWDFRRYLLERD

-2484 NLFDN
+2484 RLFDYA
-2489 SKVWERIDYSGD
+2489 KVWERIDYSGD

-2510 SEATNERVIEAI
+2510 NKATNERVKEAVD
-2522 NADIDAAIYRRA
+2522 ADIDAAIYQRA

-2540 IESDKDAS
+2540 IKSDKDKY

-2571 LSREKLKKLYDILD
+2571 LTPAELKKLYDILD

>member
-33 EKTGSAGEQV
+33 EKTGSAAQQV

-70 GTQKTYQGY
+70 GTKKTYQGY

-92 SDTLA
+92 SDTLS
-97 RMRSMREYRQN
+97 RLRSMREYRQN
-108 LSQRIYSPNDYDQ
+108 LSQRIYSPNEYDQ
-121 KQIAAKGVDAWQK
+121 KQIAAKGVEAWQR

-143 DSRILGMEQENK
+143 DSRILGMEKEQK

-196 MEKVRTEIQNRI
+196 MEKVRQQILYRMNNPSWEDR
-208 NYPTKTDLEEI
+208 EEI
-219 DRVGMNAWKAEMQK
+219 KKIGQDAWKAEMQK
-233 DLDYLTQALEK
+233 DLQYINQALEK

-276 ARQTIGQAGAKSGNT
+276 ARQTIGQAGAKSSGNDSRWIMEKETPQKRMAQYLLGNT
-291 LGSILDGTFDMRRA
+291 G
-305 ARYLTDPEFASKA
+305 
-318 VQGTD
+318 VQTTEET
-323 GKVGEDLDFLTEDEK
+323 KNLKYATEDEK

-345 GKGDWKA
+345 GKGDWQA
-352 MKQYYSVIERELE
+352 MQQYYSVIERDLQ

-384 VLGVAA
+384 ALGVAA
-390 NIGGNLASPLAL
+390 NIAGNLASPLAL

-428 AGAQLQKATQEGITR
+428 AGAQLQQATQEGITR
-443 DMGATGQFLTNT
+443 DMGRTGQFLTNT

-487 DTAERGGSAGKALSL
+487 DTAERGGSAGQALSL
-502 GLLSGAA
+502 ALLSGAA
-509 EALTEK
+509 EGLTEK

-522 RLAKEGAGGL
+522 RLAKEGAGGGL

-574 IRQMMNQQGMSEQE
+574 IRQLMNQQGMSEQE

-608 GALSGGIFGAGA
+608 GALSGGVFGAGA

-643 KKAEQEETE
+643 KKVEQEAAE

-685 AQGQEEELVPF
+685 EELVPF
-696 DFEESP
+696 DFETTGTQTP
-702 ALPNGPEMQTP
+702 QPLPNGPGMQTP
-713 TPLPVPTAKNA
+713 TPLPTAANMDQA
-724 VQTAMPQQNRIK
+724 VMPQQQTQ
-736 RANDQEIERARKTAE
+736 A
-751 RLGAKF
+751 
-757 EVQDIGKASG
+757 
-767 KYENGTITI
+767 
-776 NPYATNP
+776 
-783 VQQVLVHE
+783 
-791 LTHHLE
+791 
-797 TSGQYDTLRDRIF
+797 TSGF
-810 TFLSDEMK
+810 SAA
-818 VDVQALQQAVIQDY
+818 ALGGMEQGIESQQA
-832 AQNGVQLD
+832 
-840 AEGASRELVAKFC
+840 
-853 ESRLFQD
+853 
-860 EKSIE
+860 
-865 RLAQTDRNI
+865 
-874 FQRIYDWIRNT
+874 
-885 VKKLQGTPEERSML
+885 
-899 KIQSLYEKAAQTIG
+899 
-913 QQEGYGEPQYI
+913 
-924 FSEELNENVVL
+924 
-935 RKDKDGK
+935 
-942 TYVNIPVQKWGD
+942 
-954 MNSNELLKIL
+954 
-964 SEVVRTKFNDWVEVH
+964 
-979 GQKIGINQKTAK
+979 
-991 EWVRSKDAQKLY
+991 
-1003 FGKKAAYIDKI
+1003 
-1014 NAFIESDNLLRAS
+1014 
-1027 RNYVGEALKH
+1027 
-1037 DRKDKFKEFARGTVR
+1037 
-1052 FKVGENGYEADII
+1052 
-1065 VGTTK
+1065 
-1070 NNVAILYDIV
+1070 
-1080 GLKPIKIAEAPLVTL
+1080 
-1095 AVHDTAD
+1095 
-1102 HRFGTSA
+1102 
-1109 NNSISNV
+1109 
-1116 SANINNEKLG
+1116 
-1126 QKSLGASFDELM
+1126 
-1138 EYANRGTGQ
+1138 
-1147 QVQQLNPL
+1147 QQLNPL

-1160 NGRQVVSPKGVQT
+1160 SGRQVVSPEGVRT

-1199 KTGEIKISKYT
+1199 QTGEIKISKYT

-1315 WLQRTYKKVR
+1315 WIQRTYKKLR

-1376 EQYGPELRQEDNA
+1376 ERYGPELRQEDNA

-1438 KMTEEIGETGK
+1438 KMTEEIGQTGK
-1449 ISRETADAAFEE
+1449 ISQETADAAFEE

-1487 RLQISEKDRADITDF
+1487 RLQISQKDRADIPDF

-1511 RLRIVNE
+1511 RLRIVSKD
-1518 NGIPVDTKY
+1518 GIPVDTKY

-1554 VRNKIEKNQLSLDQY
+1554 VRNKIEKTQLSLDQY

-1649 DKRQVDRLLAGDI
+1649 DQRQVNRLLAGDI

-1685 QQDNMKTVRQY
+1685 QEDNMKVVRQY

-1708 LDLIEGADRWKDKN
+1708 LDLIEGADRWKDKDI
-1722 VGFNY
+1722 GFNY

-1771 DQVRELNI
+1771 DQVRALNI

-1793 QGNMMVDAK
+1793 QGDMMVDAK

-1813 EGIISQ
+1813 EKIISLD
-1819 NQVNQAGADGAKLQ
+1819 QVNQAGADGAKIQ

-1967 GTKEEIEALRERRD
+1967 GTKEEIEALRESRD
-1981 IGEDSKEL
+1981 IGDDSKEL
-1989 MIQGLLERDAQ
+1989 MIQGLLERDNQ
-2000 HLPQFVTWLR
+2000 HLPQMVTWLR

-2019 KHPSDRSAEHEWGRG
+2019 KHPSDRSTEHEFGRRV
-2034 LYTVSKKLEG
+2034 YNISKKLEG

-2067 AKGQVSMGNL
+2067 AMGQVSKVNL
-2077 IRAMYDTVRSNAVS
+2077 VRAMYDTVRSNAVS

-2097 STFLTNRRGADP
+2097 STFLTNRRGVDP
-2109 IYKSG
+2109 LYKST
-2114 IEKATD
+2114 IERATD
-2120 FLTKPMYYIDNFTA
+2120 IASRPMYYIDNFTA
-2134 GAITRAKYYEN
+2134 GTITRAKYYEN
-2145 LQNGMSEEAAL
+2145 LQKGMSEEAAL

-2171 KGAVPTLFEK
+2171 KGAVPTVFEK

-2203 MKDIPREEREK
+2203 WKDFRREEREK

-2249 LEIINDLTGDI
+2249 IEIINDLTGDI
-2260 TGKKLNNVFDI
+2260 TGKKVNNVFDI

-2283 KNPSKVAAN
+2283 KNRSQVVAN

-2323 FGELGKLLDGDVSG
+2323 FGELGKLLDGDVSWD
-2337 EKKKQIL
+2337 KKKQIL
-2344 KDELLWKTGMYLLP
+2344 KDEILWKPVMYLIP
-2358 PAGGTQFKRVR
+2358 PAGGTQAKRLR
-2369 DAYNLLKQRGNY
+2369 DAYNLLTQRGNY
-2381 KLNDKG
+2381 KLNDEG
-2387 EKQLRYLAERDMGTA
+2387 EKQLRYLAERDLGTA

-2413 KEGVEYIDKGFPM
+2413 EEGVEYIDKGFPM
-2426 LSVKKTQIVDDAE
+2426 LGTKKTQIVDDAE

-2453 DASGFEK
+2453 DASNFEK
-2460 SWDFRRYLLERD
+2460 DWDFRRYLLERD

-2484 NLFDN
+2484 RFFDN
-2489 SKVWERIDYSGD
+2489 SKVWERIDYSQD
-2501 EALMEMTGK
+2501 EAFMEMSGK
-2510 SEATNERVIEAI
+2510 SDASKERVIEAI
-2522 NADIDAAIYRRA
+2522 NADIDAAIYQRA

-2540 IESDKDAS
+2540 IKSDKDEN
-2548 GETIPLSRDKKRK
+2548 GETIPLSRDEKRK
-2561 EAVEEAVGDE
+2561 EEVEEAVGDE

-2585 ISKKA
+2585 ISKKVW

>member
-33 EKTGSAGEQV
+33 EKTGSAAQQV

-70 GTQKTYQGY
+70 GAKKTYQGY
-79 YEQKTNSREAAKA
+79 YERKTNSREAAKA
-92 SDTLA
+92 SDTLN
-97 RMRSMREYRQN
+97 RLRSMREYRQN

-121 KQIAAKGVDAWQK
+121 KQIAAKGVDAWQR

-143 DSRILGMEQENK
+143 DSRILGMEKESK

-173 KTATGQTA
+173 KQATGQTA

-196 MEKVRTEIQNRI
+196 MEKVRQQILYRMNNPSWEDR
-208 NYPTKTDLEEI
+208 EEI
-219 DRVGMNAWKAEMQK
+219 KKIGQDAWKAEMQK
-233 DLDYLTQALEK
+233 DLRYINQALEK

-276 ARQTIGQAGAKSGNT
+276 ARQTIGQAGTKSSGNDSRWIMEKET
-291 LGSILDGTFDMRRA
+291 PQKRMAQYLLGNRG
-305 ARYLTDPEFASKA
+305 
-318 VQGTD
+318 VQTTEET
-323 GKVGEDLDFLTEDEK
+323 KNLKYATEDEK

-345 GKGDWKA
+345 GKGDWQA
-352 MKQYYSVIERELE
+352 MQQYYSVIERDLQ

-384 VLGVAA
+384 ALGVAA
-390 NIGGNLASPLAL
+390 NIAGNLASPLAL
-402 LETGGQAIKNAI
+402 LEAGGQAIKNAI

-428 AGAQLQKATQEGITR
+428 AGAQLQQATQEGITR

-487 DTAERGGSAGKALSL
+487 DTAERGGSAGQALSL
-502 GLLSGAA
+502 ALLSGAA
-509 EALTEK
+509 EGLTEK

-522 RLAKEGAGGL
+522 RLAKEGAGGGL

-574 IRQMMNQQGMSEQE
+574 IRQLMNQQGMSEQE

-643 KKAEQEETE
+643 KKVEQEEAE
-652 YDQWKQE
+652 YNQWKQE
-659 WAARDAETLAQR
+659 WTARDAETLAQR
-671 EAAAQTAQTMEGQE
+671 EAAAQTAQTMEEKE

-696 DFEESP
+696 DFEQTGTQSP
-702 ALPNGPEMQTP
+702 QPLPNGPGMQTP
-713 TPLPVPTAKNA
+713 TPLPTAANMDQAA
-724 VQTAMPQQNRIK
+724 VPQQ
-736 RANDQEIERARKTAE
+736 QTQ
-751 RLGAKF
+751 G
-757 EVQDIGKASG
+757 
-767 KYENGTITI
+767 
-776 NPYATNP
+776 
-783 VQQVLVHE
+783 
-791 LTHHLE
+791 
-797 TSGQYDTLRDRIF
+797 TSGF
-810 TFLSDEMK
+810 SAA
-818 VDVQALQQAVIQDY
+818 ALGGMEQGIENQQA
-832 AQNGVQLD
+832 
-840 AEGASRELVAKFC
+840 
-853 ESRLFQD
+853 
-860 EKSIE
+860 
-865 RLAQTDRNI
+865 
-874 FQRIYDWIRNT
+874 
-885 VKKLQGTPEERSML
+885 
-899 KIQSLYEKAAQTIG
+899 
-913 QQEGYGEPQYI
+913 
-924 FSEELNENVVL
+924 
-935 RKDKDGK
+935 
-942 TYVNIPVQKWGD
+942 
-954 MNSNELLKIL
+954 
-964 SEVVRTKFNDWVEVH
+964 
-979 GQKIGINQKTAK
+979 
-991 EWVRSKDAQKLY
+991 
-1003 FGKKAAYIDKI
+1003 
-1014 NAFIESDNLLRAS
+1014 
-1027 RNYVGEALKH
+1027 
-1037 DRKDKFKEFARGTVR
+1037 
-1052 FKVGENGYEADII
+1052 
-1065 VGTTK
+1065 
-1070 NNVAILYDIV
+1070 
-1080 GLKPIKIAEAPLVTL
+1080 
-1095 AVHDTAD
+1095 
-1102 HRFGTSA
+1102 
-1109 NNSISNV
+1109 
-1116 SANINNEKLG
+1116 
-1126 QKSLGASFDELM
+1126 
-1138 EYANRGTGQ
+1138 
-1147 QVQQLNPL
+1147 QQLNPL

-1160 NGRQVVSPKGVQT
+1160 SGRQVVSPEGVRT
-1173 IQELGQKLGKTVT
+1173 IQELGQKLGRRVT

-1199 KTGEIKISKYT
+1199 QTGEIKISKYT

-1264 KSYQAAGQDIDL
+1264 KSYQAAGQEIDL

-1296 KSIRSLAKAKPNV
+1296 KSIRSLAKATPNV

-1315 WLQRTYKKVR
+1315 WLQRTYKKLR
-1325 GQWGTEEKWL
+1325 GQWGVEEKWI

-1449 ISRETADAAFEE
+1449 ISQETADAAFEE
-1461 AYRSGLVVLDDF
+1461 AYQSGLVVLDDF

-1487 RLQISEKDRADITDF
+1487 RLQISQKDRADIPDF

-1511 RLRIVNE
+1511 RLQIVSKD
-1518 NGIPVDTKY
+1518 GIPVDTKY

-1554 VRNKIEKNQLSLDQY
+1554 VRNKIEKTALSLDQY

-1649 DKRQVDRLLAGDI
+1649 DKRQVNRLLAGDI

-1679 YEAKKA
+1679 YQAKKA
-1685 QQDNMKTVRQY
+1685 QEDNMKVVRQY

-1708 LDLIEGADRWKDKN
+1708 LDLIEGADRWKDKD

-1758 AQADSIRYQNSLR
+1758 AQADSLRYQKKLR
-1771 DQVRELNI
+1771 DQVKSLDI

-1793 QGNMMVDAK
+1793 QGDMMVDAK

-1813 EGIISQ
+1813 EGIISLD
-1819 NQVNQAGADGAKLQ
+1819 QVNQVGADGAKIQ
-1833 KAVDTMRTIYNRLFE
+1833 KAVNTMRTIYNRLFE

-1904 HTFRPGKKWFG
+1904 HTFSPGKKWFG

-1967 GTKEEIEALRERRD
+1967 GTKEEIEALRESRD
-1981 IGEDSKEL
+1981 IGDDSKEL
-1989 MIQGLLERDAQ
+1989 MIQGLLERDNQ
-2000 HLPQFVTWLR
+2000 HLPQMVTWLR

-2019 KHPSDRSAEHEWGRG
+2019 KHPSDRSAEHEFGRRV
-2034 LYTVSKKLEG
+2034 YNISKKLEG

-2067 AKGQVSMGNL
+2067 AMGQVSKVNL
-2077 IRAMYDTVRSNAVS
+2077 VRAMYDTVRSNAVS

-2097 STFLTNRRGADP
+2097 STFLTNRRGVDP
-2109 IYKSG
+2109 LYKST
-2114 IEKATD
+2114 IERATD
-2120 FLTKPMYYIDNFTA
+2120 IASRPMYWIDNFTA
-2134 GAITRAKYYEN
+2134 GTITRAKYYDN
-2145 LQNGMSEEAAL
+2145 LQKGMSEEAAL

-2171 KGAVPTLFEK
+2171 KGAVPTVFEK

-2203 MKDIPREEREK
+2203 WKDFRREEREK

-2249 LEIINDLTGDI
+2249 IEIINDLTGDI
-2260 TGKKLNNVFDI
+2260 TGKKVNNVFDI

-2283 KNPSKVAAN
+2283 KNPSQVVAN

-2358 PAGGTQFKRVR
+2358 PAGGTQAKRLR

-2381 KLNDKG
+2381 KLNDEG
-2387 EKQLRYLAERDMGTA
+2387 EKQLRYLAERDLGTA

-2413 KEGVEYIDKGFPM
+2413 EEGVEYIDKGFPM
-2426 LSVKKTQIVDDAE
+2426 LGTKKTQIVDDAE

-2453 DASGFEK
+2453 DASNFEK
-2460 SWDFRRYLLERD
+2460 DWDFRRYLLERD

-2484 NLFDN
+2484 RLFDN
-2489 SKVWERIDYSGD
+2489 SKVWERIDYSQD
-2501 EALMEMTGK
+2501 EAFMEMSGK
-2510 SEATNERVIEAI
+2510 SDASKERTIEAI
-2522 NADIDAAIYRRA
+2522 NADIDAAIYQRA

-2548 GETIPLSRDKKRK
+2548 GETIPLSRDEKRK

-2585 ISKKA
+2585 ISKKVW

>member
-6 DLARKKKYK
+6 DLAKKKKYK

-20 NQQNYQRKQQENL
+20 NQRNYERSQKENL
-33 EKTGSAGEQV
+33 EKTGGAAQQV

-49 VATKAQEKSTTG
+49 VATKAQEKSSTG

-70 GTQKTYQGY
+70 GTKKTYQGY
-79 YEQKTNSREAAKA
+79 YEKKTNSREAAKA
-92 SDTLA
+92 SDTLN
-97 RMRSMREYRQN
+97 RLRSMREYRQN

-121 KQIAAKGVDAWQK
+121 KQIAAKGVEAWQK

-143 DSRILGMEQENK
+143 DSRIMGMEKEQK

-163 QRENFLSAGY
+163 QRENFLSAEY
-173 KTATGQTA
+173 KTATGQTE

-196 MEKVRTEIQNRI
+196 MEKVRQQILYRMNNPSWEDR
-208 NYPTKTDLEEI
+208 EEI
-219 DRVGMNAWKAEMQK
+219 KKIGQDAWKAEMQK
-233 DLDYLTQALEK
+233 DLQYINQALEK

-276 ARQTIGQAGAKSGNT
+276 ARQTIGQAGAKSSGNDSRWIMEKET
-291 LGSILDGTFDMRRA
+291 PQKRMAQYLLGNNG
-305 ARYLTDPEFASKA
+305 
-318 VQGTD
+318 VQETEET
-323 GKVGEDLDFLTEDEK
+323 KNLKYATEDEK

-345 GKGDWKA
+345 GKGDWQA
-352 MKQYYSVIERELE
+352 MQQYYEVIQRELE
-365 QRRQEETNRQTADW
+365 QRRQEATNQEMADL

-384 VLGVAA
+384 AFGVAA
-390 NIGGNLASPLAL
+390 NIAGSLLSPLAL
-402 LETGGQAIKNAI
+402 LEAGGQAVKNAI

-428 AGAQLQKATQEGITR
+428 WGAQLQQATQEGITR

-487 DTAERGGSAGKALSL
+487 DTAERGGSAGQALSL
-502 GLLSGAA
+502 ALLSGAA
-509 EALTEK
+509 EGLTEK

-522 RLAKEGAGGL
+522 RLAKEGAGGGL

-574 IRQMMNQQGMSEQE
+574 IRQLMDQQGMSEQE

-643 KKAEQEETE
+643 KKVEQEETE

-671 EAAAQTAQTMEGQE
+671 EAAAQTAQTMEEKE

-696 DFEESP
+696 DFEESQP
-702 ALPNGPEMQTP
+702 LPNGPEMQIP
-713 TPLPVPTAKNA
+713 TPLPVRQSTEQEA
-724 VQTAMPQQNRIK
+724 VPQQQTQ
-736 RANDQEIERARKTAE
+736 A
-751 RLGAKF
+751 
-757 EVQDIGKASG
+757 
-767 KYENGTITI
+767 
-776 NPYATNP
+776 
-783 VQQVLVHE
+783 
-791 LTHHLE
+791 
-797 TSGQYDTLRDRIF
+797 TSGF
-810 TFLSDEMK
+810 SAA
-818 VDVQALQQAVIQDY
+818 AL
-832 AQNGVQLD
+832 GGM
-840 AEGASRELVAKFC
+840 E
-853 ESRLFQD
+853 
-860 EKSIE
+860 
-865 RLAQTDRNI
+865 
-874 FQRIYDWIRNT
+874 
-885 VKKLQGTPEERSML
+885 QG
-899 KIQSLYEKAAQTIG
+899 
-913 QQEGYGEPQYI
+913 
-924 FSEELNENVVL
+924 
-935 RKDKDGK
+935 
-942 TYVNIPVQKWGD
+942 
-954 MNSNELLKIL
+954 
-964 SEVVRTKFNDWVEVH
+964 
-979 GQKIGINQKTAK
+979 
-991 EWVRSKDAQKLY
+991 
-1003 FGKKAAYIDKI
+1003 ID
-1014 NAFIESDNLLRAS
+1014 S
-1027 RNYVGEALKH
+1027 
-1037 DRKDKFKEFARGTVR
+1037 
-1052 FKVGENGYEADII
+1052 
-1065 VGTTK
+1065 
-1070 NNVAILYDIV
+1070 
-1080 GLKPIKIAEAPLVTL
+1080 
-1095 AVHDTAD
+1095 
-1102 HRFGTSA
+1102 
-1109 NNSISNV
+1109 
-1116 SANINNEKLG
+1116 
-1126 QKSLGASFDELM
+1126 
-1138 EYANRGTGQ
+1138 Q

-1155 FSIDA
+1155 FSIDES
-1160 NGRQVVSPKGVQT
+1160 GRQVVSPKGVQT
-1173 IQELGQKLGKTVT
+1173 IQELGQKLGRRVT

-1199 KTGEIKISKYT
+1199 QTGEIKISKYT

-1264 KSYQAAGQDIDL
+1264 KSYQAAGQEIDL

-1315 WLQRTYKKVR
+1315 WLQRTYKKLR

-1376 EQYGPELRQEDNA
+1376 EKYGPELRQEDNA

-1408 GNEKKT
+1408 GNERKT

-1438 KMTEEIGETGK
+1438 KMTEEIGQTGK
-1449 ISRETADAAFEE
+1449 ISQETADAAFEE
-1461 AYRSGLVVLDDF
+1461 AYQSGLVVLDDF
-1473 YKTYKGLRDELRTT
+1473 FKTYKGLRDELRTT
-1487 RLQISEKDRADITDF
+1487 RLQISEKDRGDIPDF

-1511 RLRIVNE
+1511 RLQIVSKD
-1518 NGIPVDTKY
+1518 GIPVDTKY

-1533 YPELFPEDITH
+1533 YPELFPEDIYH

-1554 VRNKIEKNQLSLDQY
+1554 VRNKIEKTELSLDQY

-1629 DKKLQRAADRATA
+1629 NKKLQRAADRATA

-1649 DKRQVDRLLAGDI
+1649 DQRQVNRLLAGDI

-1668 RGTNRQGVMEV
+1668 RGTNRKGVMEV

-1685 QQDNMKTVRQY
+1685 QEDNMKVVRQY

-1708 LDLIEGADRWKDKN
+1708 LDLIEGADRWKDKKI
-1722 VGFNY
+1722 GLAA
-1727 SRETAE
+1727 SREIAE

-1758 AQADSIRYQNSLR
+1758 ENANSMRYQRKLR
-1771 DQVRELNI
+1771 DQVKALNI
-1779 STKPKYQIQYQDPN
+1779 SIKPKYQIQYKDPN
-1793 QGNMMVDAK
+1793 IGDMMVDAK

-1813 EGIISQ
+1813 EGIISLD
-1819 NQVNQAGADGAKLQ
+1819 QVNQAGADGAKIQ
-1833 KAVDTMRTIYNRLFE
+1833 NAVNTMRTIYNQIFE
-1848 DINNTLMRNGYTPME
+1848 DINTTMMRNGYMPAPY
-1863 SRKDYFPHFT
+1863 RKNYFPHFT
-1873 DQGGGTFV
+1873 DEEGGGILEKIRFV
-1881 EKAMNFLGLGKVD
+1881 LGHGVTD
-1894 ELPTDIAGMT
+1894 ENLPTDIAGMT

-1915 NMLRRKGGATDYD
+1915 NLLQRKGGATDYD

-1940 ADVIYQTDNIQ
+1940 ADVIWHTDNIQ
-1951 NLRTLE
+1951 NLRALE

-1967 GTKEEIEALRERRD
+1967 GTKEEYDAIKERRD
-1981 IGEDSKEL
+1981 LGPEDKE
-1989 MIQGLLERDAQ
+1989 MILQSILERDSK
-2000 HLPQFVTWLR
+2000 HLPNLVIWLR
-2010 NYTDILAGK
+2010 NYTDSLAGK
-2019 KHPSDRSAEHEWGRG
+2019 KHPSDRQTEHDWGRVF
-2034 LYTVSKKLEG
+2034 YKAMNWFSKKV
-2044 RIAANMVAIS
+2044 AANMV
-2054 PGSWLTNFVPLTQ
+2054 GVNMRSWLTNFSPIVLGSSQ
-2067 AKGQVSMGNL
+2067 LSKKNMG
-2077 IRAMYDTVRSNAVS
+2077 RAMVETLAAIYKT

-2097 STFLTNRRGADP
+2097 STFLTNRRGVEML
-2109 IYKSG
+2109 YK
-2114 IEKATD
+2114 
-2120 FLTKPMYYIDNFTA
+2120 TKP
-2134 GAITRAKYYEN
+2134 AIVINMITSPGFYFDFFSANVVTRARYYDN
-2145 LQNGMSEEAAL
+2145 LQKGMSEIEAM

-2171 KGAVPTLFEK
+2171 KGAVPLIFEQ
-2181 KNPIAKSLT
+2181 KNFIAKALT

-2196 NNQLSFL
+2196 NNQISYYI
-2203 MKDIPREEREK
+2203 KDIPRDEKEKMGIVLFAKFMEVFLFSKIFNDIFEKATGGRVMADPLELVNDLWGDTRGYQVKNFVDLLNFTDPEWSVFEKTEKKEPSETIVGVLEKIGEQVPFLGSWISEENGRIPLQGAIPDREK
-2214 GALILGAKLLEI
+2214 IT
-2226 FIGAKLFDDALEKI
+2226 KLFD
-2240 AGRRAALDP
+2240 
-2249 LEIINDLTGDI
+2249 
-2260 TGKKLNNVFDI
+2260 
-2271 LGGEGFLEETEA
+2271 
-2283 KNPSKVAAN
+2283 S
-2292 LWSNL
+2292 
-2297 ADQTPFIGGLIGGE
+2297 
-2311 GGRLPVASALPD
+2311 
-2323 FGELGKLLDGDVSG
+2323 DVSK
-2337 EKKKQIL
+2337 EKKKQTLKEEIL
-2344 KDELLWKTGMYLLP
+2344 YKPIAYFLP
-2358 PAGGTQFKRVR
+2358 PVGGGQAVKW
-2369 DAYNLLKQRGNY
+2369 AQNLETWARRGNY
-2381 KLNDKG
+2381 TVDSKTGEPRLRHLANRDAATFAKL
-2387 EKQLRYLAERDMGTA
+2387 LLFSRYS
-2402 LKAGFFGQYAT
+2402 T
-2413 KEGVEYIDKGFPM
+2413 KEGQEYIEKGFPI
-2426 LSVKKTQIVDDAE
+2426 LSVKKTKIVDDAE

-2460 SWDFRRYLLERD
+2460 AWDFRRYLLERD
-2472 DLTPEQKKWIDK
+2472 DLTPEQKKWIDQQ
-2484 NLFDN
+2484 LFDN
-2489 SKVWERIDYSGD
+2489 SKVWERIDYSQD
-2501 EALMEMTGK
+2501 EAFMEMSGK
-2510 SEATNERVIEAI
+2510 SDASKERVIAAV
-2522 NADIDAAIYRRA
+2522 NADIDAAIYQRA
-2534 YEAQKG
+2534 YEVQKG
-2540 IESDKDAS
+2540 IESDKDEN
-2548 GETIPLSRDKKRK
+2548 GETIRLSRDEKRK

-2571 LSREKLKKLYDILD
+2571 LTPAELKKLYDILD
-2585 ISKKA
+2585 ISKKVW

>member
-33 EKTGSAGEQV
+33 EKTGSAAKQA

-49 VATKAQEKSTTG
+49 VAAKAQKKNTTG

-70 GTQKTYQGY
+70 GTKKTYQGY

-97 RMRSMREYRQN
+97 RLRSMREYRQN

-121 KQIAAKGVDAWQK
+121 KQIAAKGVDAWQR

-143 DSRILGMEQENK
+143 DSRILGMEKEQK
-155 QAQEEAKK
+155 QAREEAKK

-208 NYPTKTDLEEI
+208 NYPTQKDLEEI
-219 DRVGMNAWKAEMQK
+219 DRVGMEAWKAEMQK
-233 DLDYLTQALEK
+233 DLDYLQKALEK

-276 ARQTIGQAGAKSGNT
+276 ARQTIGQAGAKSEDILGGLLNGTAKQKRMAQYLMGNT
-291 LGSILDGTFDMRRA
+291 EGQATDETKNLGYA
-305 ARYLTDPEFASKA
+305 
-318 VQGTD
+318 
-323 GKVGEDLDFLTEDEK
+323 TEDEK

-345 GKGDWKA
+345 GKGDWQA
-352 MKQYYSVIERELE
+352 MQQYYEVIQRDLQ
-365 QRRQEETNRQTADW
+365 QRRQEATNQEMADL
-379 ANENK
+379 ANKNK
-384 VLGVAA
+384 AFGVAA
-390 NIGGNLASPLAL
+390 NIAGNLASPLAL
-402 LETGGQAIKNAI
+402 LEVGGQAVKNAV

-487 DTAERGGSAGKALSL
+487 DTAERGGSAGQALSL
-502 GLLSGAA
+502 ALLSGAA
-509 EALTEK
+509 EGLTEK

-522 RLAKEGAGGL
+522 RLAKEGAGGGL

-538 VLRQAGTEAG
+538 VLQQAGTEAG

-574 IRQMMNQQGMSEQE
+574 IRQLVNQGMSEQE

-625 LSPTQR
+625 LSPTQK

-643 KKAEQEETE
+643 KKVEQEAQE

-671 EAAAQTAQTMEGQE
+671 ETAAQTDQTMEGQE
-685 AQGQEEELVPF
+685 ADGQEEELAPF
-696 DFEESP
+696 DFEQTETQAP
-702 ALPNGPEMQTP
+702 QPLPDGTEMQTP
-713 TPLPVPTAKNA
+713 NLLPTAENTEQAA
-724 VQTAMPQQNRIK
+724 VPQQQ
-736 RANDQEIERARKTAE
+736 AQGEGGFSAAA
-751 RLGAKF
+751 LGGM
-757 EVQDIGKASG
+757 E
-767 KYENGTITI
+767 
-776 NPYATNP
+776 
-783 VQQVLVHE
+783 
-791 LTHHLE
+791 
-797 TSGQYDTLRDRIF
+797 
-810 TFLSDEMK
+810 
-818 VDVQALQQAVIQDY
+818 
-832 AQNGVQLD
+832 QN
-840 AEGASRELVAKFC
+840 
-853 ESRLFQD
+853 
-860 EKSIE
+860 
-865 RLAQTDRNI
+865 T
-874 FQRIYDWIRNT
+874 
-885 VKKLQGTPEERSML
+885 
-899 KIQSLYEKAAQTIG
+899 QS
-913 QQEGYGEPQYI
+913 
-924 FSEELNENVVL
+924 
-935 RKDKDGK
+935 
-942 TYVNIPVQKWGD
+942 
-954 MNSNELLKIL
+954 
-964 SEVVRTKFNDWVEVH
+964 
-979 GQKIGINQKTAK
+979 
-991 EWVRSKDAQKLY
+991 
-1003 FGKKAAYIDKI
+1003 
-1014 NAFIESDNLLRAS
+1014 
-1027 RNYVGEALKH
+1027 
-1037 DRKDKFKEFARGTVR
+1037 
-1052 FKVGENGYEADII
+1052 
-1065 VGTTK
+1065 
-1070 NNVAILYDIV
+1070 
-1080 GLKPIKIAEAPLVTL
+1080 
-1095 AVHDTAD
+1095 
-1102 HRFGTSA
+1102 
-1109 NNSISNV
+1109 
-1116 SANINNEKLG
+1116 
-1126 QKSLGASFDELM
+1126 
-1138 EYANRGTGQ
+1138 Q

-1160 NGRQVVSPKGVQT
+1160 NGRKVVSPEGVQT

-1199 KTGEIKISKYT
+1199 QTGEIKISKYT

-1264 KSYQAAGQDIDL
+1264 KSYQAAGQEIDL

-1315 WLQRTYKKVR
+1315 WIQRTYKKLR

-1353 ATGEATE
+1353 ATGEAAE

-1376 EQYGPELRQEDNA
+1376 EKYGPELRQEDNA

-1438 KMTEEIGETGK
+1438 KMTEEIGQTGK
-1449 ISRETADAAFEE
+1449 ISQETADAAFEE
-1461 AYRSGLVVLDDF
+1461 AYQSGLVVLDDF

-1487 RLQISEKDRADITDF
+1487 RLQISEKDRADIPDF

-1511 RLRIVNE
+1511 RLRIVSE

-1533 YPELFPEDITH
+1533 YPELFPEDIIH

-1554 VRNKIEKNQLSLDQY
+1554 VRNKIEKTELSLDQY

-1616 ESTLEEV
+1616 ERTLEEV

-1629 DKKLQRAADRATA
+1629 NKKLQRAADRATA

-1649 DKRQVDRLLAGDI
+1649 DKRQVDRLLEGDI

-1668 RGTNRQGVMEV
+1668 RGTNRKGVMEV

-1685 QQDNMKTVRQY
+1685 QEDNMKVVRQY
-1696 RAQLKESRMQRG
+1696 RAELKESRMQRG
-1708 LDLIEGADRWKDKN
+1708 LDLIEGADRWKDKSI
-1722 VGFNY
+1722 GFNY

-1758 AQADSIRYQNSLR
+1758 AQADSIHYQNSLR
-1771 DQVRELNI
+1771 DQVRALNI

-1793 QGNMMVDAK
+1793 QGDMMVDAK

-1813 EGIISQ
+1813 EKIISLD
-1819 NQVNQAGADGAKLQ
+1819 QVNQAGADGAKIQ

-1915 NMLRRKGGATDYD
+1915 NLLQRKGGATDYD

-1967 GTKEEIEALRERRD
+1967 GTKEEIEALRESRD
-1981 IGEDSKEL
+1981 IGDETREM
-1989 MIQGLLERDAQ
+1989 MIQGLLERDNQ
-2000 HLPQFVTWLR
+2000 HLPQMVTWLR

-2019 KHPSDRSAEHEWGRG
+2019 KHPSDRSMEHELSRRV
-2034 LYTVSKKLEG
+2034 YNISKKLEG

-2067 AKGQVSMGNL
+2067 AMGQVSKVNL
-2077 IRAMYDTVRSNAVS
+2077 VRAMYDTVRSNAVS

-2097 STFLTNRRGADP
+2097 STFLTNRRGVDP
-2109 IYKSG
+2109 LYKSG
-2114 IEKATD
+2114 IERATD
-2120 FLTKPMYYIDNFTA
+2120 FASRPMYWIDNFTA
-2134 GAITRAKYYEN
+2134 GTITRAKYYDN
-2145 LQNGMSEEAAL
+2145 LQKGMSEEAAL

-2203 MKDIPREEREK
+2203 WKDLRREEREK

-2249 LEIINDLTGDI
+2249 IEIINDLTGDI
-2260 TGKKLNNVFDI
+2260 TGKKVNNVFDI
-2271 LGGEGFLEETEA
+2271 LGGEGFLEEKE
-2283 KNPSKVAAN
+2283 PEEFSQVAAN

-2297 ADQTPFIGGLIGGE
+2297 ADQTPFIGSLIGGE

-2323 FGELGKLLDGDVSG
+2323 FGELAKLGDGDVSG

-2358 PAGGTQFKRVR
+2358 PAGGTQVKRLR
-2369 DAYNLLKQRGNY
+2369 DAYNLLTQRGNY
-2381 KLNDKG
+2381 KLNDEG
-2387 EKQLRYLAERDMGTA
+2387 EKQLRYLATDDTPTRLRST
-2402 LKAGFFGQYAT
+2402 LFGQYST
-2413 KEGVEYIDKGFPM
+2413 EEGQEYIDKGFPM
-2426 LSVKKTQIVDDAE
+2426 LGVKKTQIVDDAE

-2453 DASGFEK
+2453 DAANFEK
-2460 SWDFRRYLLERD
+2460 DWDFRRYLLARD

-2484 NLFDN
+2484 RLFDN
-2489 SKVWERIDYSGD
+2489 SKVWERIDYSQD
-2501 EALMEMTGK
+2501 EAFMEMSGK
-2510 SEATNERVIEAI
+2510 SDASKERVIEAI
-2522 NADIDAAIYRRA
+2522 NADIDAAIYQRA

-2540 IESDKDAS
+2540 IKSDKDKY
-2548 GETIPLSRDKKRK
+2548 GEAIPLSRDEKRK

-2585 ISKKA
+2585 IRKKVW

>member
-20 NQQNYQRKQQENL
+20 NRQNYQRKQQENL
-33 EKTGSAGEQV
+33 EKTGGAAQQA

-49 VATKAQEKSTTG
+49 VAAKAQEKSSMG

-70 GTQKTYQGY
+70 GTKKTYQGY
-79 YEQKTNSREAAKA
+79 YEKKTNSREAAKA
-92 SDTLA
+92 SDTLN
-97 RMRSMREYRQN
+97 RLRSMREYRQN
-108 LSQRIYSPNDYDQ
+108 LSQRIYAPNDYDQ
-121 KQIAAKGVDAWQK
+121 KQIAAKGVDAWQR

-143 DSRILGMEQENK
+143 DSRILGMEKEQK
-155 QAQEEAKK
+155 QAREEAKK

-173 KTATGQTA
+173 KTATGQTE
-181 RQQSLLKDQQARQQS
+181 RQQSLLKDQQARQKS

-208 NYPTKTDLEEI
+208 NYPTQKDLEEI
-219 DRVGMNAWKAEMQK
+219 DRVGMDAWKAEMQK
-233 DLDYLTQALEK
+233 DLDYLQKALEK
-244 NKQTQQEAGG
+244 NKQTQKEAGG

-276 ARQTIGQAGAKSGNT
+276 ARQTIGQAGAKSSGHDSRWIMEKETPQKRMAQYLLGNT
-291 LGSILDGTFDMRRA
+291 GGQTTEETKNLKYA
-305 ARYLTDPEFASKA
+305 
-318 VQGTD
+318 
-323 GKVGEDLDFLTEDEK
+323 TEDEK

-345 GKGDWKA
+345 GKGDWQA
-352 MKQYYSVIERELE
+352 MQQYYSVIERDLQ

-379 ANENK
+379 ANKNK
-384 VLGVAA
+384 ALGVAA

-402 LETGGQAIKNAI
+402 LETGGQAIKNAV
-414 TGENEPVNT
+414 TGGNEPVNT

-428 AGAQLQKATQEGITR
+428 WGAQLQKATQEGITR

-487 DTAERGGSAGKALSL
+487 DTAERGGSAGQALSL
-502 GLLSGAA
+502 ALLSGAA
-509 EALTEK
+509 EGLTEK

-522 RLAKEGAGGL
+522 RLAKEGAGGGL

-574 IRQMMNQQGMSEQE
+574 IRQLMNQQGMSEQE
-588 ARRAA
+588 ARKAA

-643 KKAEQEETE
+643 KKVEQEAAE

-671 EAAAQTAQTMEGQE
+671 EAAVQTGQTMEEKE
-685 AQGQEEELVPF
+685 AQGQEEELIPF

-713 TPLPVPTAKNA
+713 TPLPVRQNMDQAA
-724 VQTAMPQQNRIK
+724 VPQQQSQ
-736 RANDQEIERARKTAE
+736 A
-751 RLGAKF
+751 
-757 EVQDIGKASG
+757 
-767 KYENGTITI
+767 
-776 NPYATNP
+776 
-783 VQQVLVHE
+783 
-791 LTHHLE
+791 
-797 TSGQYDTLRDRIF
+797 TSGF
-810 TFLSDEMK
+810 SAA
-818 VDVQALQQAVIQDY
+818 AL
-832 AQNGVQLD
+832 GGM
-840 AEGASRELVAKFC
+840 E
-853 ESRLFQD
+853 
-860 EKSIE
+860 
-865 RLAQTDRNI
+865 
-874 FQRIYDWIRNT
+874 
-885 VKKLQGTPEERSML
+885 QG
-899 KIQSLYEKAAQTIG
+899 
-913 QQEGYGEPQYI
+913 
-924 FSEELNENVVL
+924 
-935 RKDKDGK
+935 
-942 TYVNIPVQKWGD
+942 
-954 MNSNELLKIL
+954 
-964 SEVVRTKFNDWVEVH
+964 
-979 GQKIGINQKTAK
+979 
-991 EWVRSKDAQKLY
+991 
-1003 FGKKAAYIDKI
+1003 ID
-1014 NAFIESDNLLRAS
+1014 S
-1027 RNYVGEALKH
+1027 
-1037 DRKDKFKEFARGTVR
+1037 
-1052 FKVGENGYEADII
+1052 
-1065 VGTTK
+1065 
-1070 NNVAILYDIV
+1070 
-1080 GLKPIKIAEAPLVTL
+1080 
-1095 AVHDTAD
+1095 
-1102 HRFGTSA
+1102 
-1109 NNSISNV
+1109 
-1116 SANINNEKLG
+1116 
-1126 QKSLGASFDELM
+1126 
-1138 EYANRGTGQ
+1138 Q

-1155 FSIDA
+1155 FSIDES
-1160 NGRQVVSPKGVQT
+1160 GRQVVSPKGVQT
-1173 IQELGQKLGKTVT
+1173 IQELGQKLGRRVT
-1186 WTEDENFN
+1186 WTEDENIN

-1199 KTGEIKISKYT
+1199 QTGEIKISRYT

-1230 AYRDLQKHIMQSPE
+1230 AYRELQKHIMQSPE

-1264 KSYQAAGQDIDL
+1264 KSYQAAGQEIDL

-1315 WLQRTYKKVR
+1315 WLQRTYKKLR
-1325 GQWGTEEKWL
+1325 GQWGVEEKWL

-1376 EQYGPELRQEDNA
+1376 EKYGPELRQEDNA

-1408 GNEKKT
+1408 GNERKT

-1449 ISRETADAAFEE
+1449 ISQETADAAFEE
-1461 AYRSGLVVLDDF
+1461 AYQSGLVVLDDF
-1473 YKTYKGLRDELRTT
+1473 FKTYKGLRDELRTT
-1487 RLQISEKDRADITDF
+1487 RLQISPQDRADIPDF

-1511 RLRIVNE
+1511 RLQIVSE

-1554 VRNKIEKNQLSLDQY
+1554 VRNKIEKTQLSLDQY

-1629 DKKLQRAADRATA
+1629 NKKLQRAADRATA

-1649 DKRQVDRLLAGDI
+1649 DKRQVNRLLEGDI

-1679 YEAKKA
+1679 YQAKKA
-1685 QQDNMKTVRQY
+1685 QEDNMKVVRQY

-1708 LDLIEGADRWKDKN
+1708 LDLIEGADRWKDKKI
-1722 VGFNY
+1722 GLAA
-1727 SRETAE
+1727 SREIAE
-1733 RNMRDIMSRGE
+1733 RNMRDIMSQGE

-1758 AQADSIRYQNSLR
+1758 ENANSMRYQRKLR
-1771 DQVRELNI
+1771 NQVKALNI
-1779 STKPKYQIQYQDPN
+1779 SIKPKYQIQYKDPN
-1793 QGNMMVDAK
+1793 IGDMMVDAK

-1813 EGIISQ
+1813 EGIISLD
-1819 NQVNQAGADGAKLQ
+1819 QVNQAGADGAKIQ
-1833 KAVDTMRTIYNRLFE
+1833 KAVDTMRTIYNQIFE
-1848 DINNTLMRNGYTPME
+1848 DINTTMMRNGYMPAPY
-1863 SRKDYFPHFT
+1863 RKNYFPHFT
-1873 DQGGGTFV
+1873 DEEGGGILEKIRFV
-1881 EKAMNFLGLGKVD
+1881 LGHGVTN
-1894 ELPTDIAGMT
+1894 ENLPTDIAGMT

-1915 NMLRRKGGATDYD
+1915 NILQRKGGDTDYD

-1940 ADVIYQTDNIQ
+1940 ADVIWHTDNIQ
-1951 NLRTLE
+1951 NLRALE

-1967 GTKEEIEALRERRD
+1967 GTKEEYDAIKERRD
-1981 IGEDSKEL
+1981 LGPENKE
-1989 MIQGLLERDAQ
+1989 MILQSILERDSK
-2000 HLPQFVTWLR
+2000 HLPNLVIWLR
-2010 NYTDILAGK
+2010 NYTDSLAGK
-2019 KHPSDRSAEHEWGRG
+2019 KHPSDRQTEHNWGRVF
-2034 LYTVSKKLEG
+2034 YKAMNWFSKKV
-2044 RIAANMVAIS
+2044 AANMV
-2054 PGSWLTNFVPLTQ
+2054 GVNMRSWLTNFSPIVLGSSQ
-2067 AKGQVSMGNL
+2067 LSKKNMG
-2077 IRAMYDTVRSNAVS
+2077 RAMVETLAAIYKS

-2097 STFLTNRRGADP
+2097 STFLTNRRGVEML
-2109 IYKSG
+2109 YK
-2114 IEKATD
+2114 
-2120 FLTKPMYYIDNFTA
+2120 TKPAIVIN
-2134 GAITRAKYYEN
+2134 AITSPGFYFDFFSANVVTRARYYDN
-2145 LQNGMSEEAAL
+2145 LQKGMSEIEAL

-2171 KGAVPTLFEK
+2171 KGAVPLIFEQ
-2181 KNPIAKSLT
+2181 KNFIAKALT

-2196 NNQLSFL
+2196 NNQISYYF
-2203 MKDIPREEREK
+2203 KDIPRDEKEKMGIVLFAKFMEVFLFSKIFNDIFEKATGGRVMADPLELVNDLWGDTRGYQVKNFVDLLNFTDPEWSVFEKTEKKEPSKTIVGVLEKIGEQVPFLGSWISEENGRIPLQGAIPDREK
-2214 GALILGAKLLEI
+2214 IT
-2226 FIGAKLFDDALEKI
+2226 KLFD
-2240 AGRRAALDP
+2240 
-2249 LEIINDLTGDI
+2249 
-2260 TGKKLNNVFDI
+2260 
-2271 LGGEGFLEETEA
+2271 
-2283 KNPSKVAAN
+2283 S
-2292 LWSNL
+2292 
-2297 ADQTPFIGGLIGGE
+2297 
-2311 GGRLPVASALPD
+2311 
-2323 FGELGKLLDGDVSG
+2323 DVSK
-2337 EKKKQIL
+2337 EKKKQTLKEEIL
-2344 KDELLWKTGMYLLP
+2344 YKPIAYFLP
-2358 PAGGTQFKRVR
+2358 PVGGGQAVKW
-2369 DAYNLLKQRGNY
+2369 DQNLETWARRGNY
-2381 KLNDKG
+2381 TVDSETGEPRLRHLANRDAATFAKL
-2387 EKQLRYLAERDMGTA
+2387 LLFSRYS
-2402 LKAGFFGQYAT
+2402 T
-2413 KEGVEYIDKGFPM
+2413 KEGQEYIEKGFPI

-2453 DASGFEK
+2453 DAADFEK
-2460 SWDFRRYLLERD
+2460 DWDFRRYLLARD

-2484 NLFDN
+2484 RLFDN

-2510 SEATNERVIEAI
+2510 NKATNERVKEAVD
-2522 NADIDAAIYRRA
+2522 ADIDAAIYQRA

-2540 IESDKDAS
+2540 IESDKDSS
-2548 GETIPLSRDKKRK
+2548 GETIPLSRDEKRK

-2571 LSREKLKKLYDILD
+2571 LTPAKLKKLYDILD
-2585 ISKKA
+2585 ISKKVW

>member
-33 EKTGSAGEQV
+33 EKTGSAAQQV

-49 VATKAQEKSTTG
+49 AATKAQEKSTTG

-70 GTQKTYQGY
+70 GTKKTYQGY
-79 YEQKTNSREAAKA
+79 YEKKTNSREAAKA
-92 SDTLA
+92 SDTLN
-97 RMRSMREYRQN
+97 RLRSMREYRQN

-121 KQIAAKGVDAWQK
+121 KQIAAKGVNAWQR
-134 DIQSQLATL
+134 DIQSQLANL
-143 DSRILGMEQENK
+143 DSRIMGMEKESK
-155 QAQEEAKK
+155 QAREEAKK

-173 KTATGQTA
+173 KQATGQTA

-208 NYPTKTDLEEI
+208 NYPTKKDLEEI
-219 DRVGMNAWKAEMQK
+219 DRVGMDAWKAEMQK

-276 ARQTIGQAGAKSGNT
+276 ARQTIGQAGAKSSGNDSRWIMEKET
-291 LGSILDGTFDMRRA
+291 PQKRMAQYLLGNNG
-305 ARYLTDPEFASKA
+305 
-318 VQGTD
+318 VQETEET
-323 GKVGEDLDFLTEDEK
+323 KNLKYATEDEK

-345 GKGDWKA
+345 GKGDWQA
-352 MKQYYSVIERELE
+352 MQQYYEVIQRDLQ
-365 QRRQEETNRQTADW
+365 QRRQKATNQEMADW
-379 ANENK
+379 ANKNK
-384 VLGVAA
+384 ALGVAV

-402 LETGGQAIKNAI
+402 LETGGQAVKNAI

-487 DTAERGGSAGKALSL
+487 DTAERGGSAGQALSL
-502 GLLSGAA
+502 ALLSGAA
-509 EALTEK
+509 EGLTEK

-522 RLAKEGAGGL
+522 RLAKEGAGGGL

-574 IRQMMNQQGMSEQE
+574 IRQLMNQQGMSEQE

-643 KKAEQEETE
+643 KKVEQEAAE

-671 EAAAQTAQTMEGQE
+671 EAVAQTAQTMEEKE

-696 DFEESP
+696 DFEESQP
-702 ALPNGPEMQTP
+702 LPNGPEMQMP
-713 TPLPVPTAKNA
+713 TPLPSAASTEQAA
-724 VQTAMPQQNRIK
+724 VPQQQTQ
-736 RANDQEIERARKTAE
+736 A
-751 RLGAKF
+751 
-757 EVQDIGKASG
+757 
-767 KYENGTITI
+767 
-776 NPYATNP
+776 
-783 VQQVLVHE
+783 
-791 LTHHLE
+791 
-797 TSGQYDTLRDRIF
+797 TSGF
-810 TFLSDEMK
+810 SAA
-818 VDVQALQQAVIQDY
+818 ALGGMEQGVGSQQA
-832 AQNGVQLD
+832 
-840 AEGASRELVAKFC
+840 
-853 ESRLFQD
+853 
-860 EKSIE
+860 
-865 RLAQTDRNI
+865 
-874 FQRIYDWIRNT
+874 
-885 VKKLQGTPEERSML
+885 
-899 KIQSLYEKAAQTIG
+899 
-913 QQEGYGEPQYI
+913 
-924 FSEELNENVVL
+924 
-935 RKDKDGK
+935 
-942 TYVNIPVQKWGD
+942 
-954 MNSNELLKIL
+954 
-964 SEVVRTKFNDWVEVH
+964 
-979 GQKIGINQKTAK
+979 
-991 EWVRSKDAQKLY
+991 
-1003 FGKKAAYIDKI
+1003 
-1014 NAFIESDNLLRAS
+1014 
-1027 RNYVGEALKH
+1027 
-1037 DRKDKFKEFARGTVR
+1037 
-1052 FKVGENGYEADII
+1052 
-1065 VGTTK
+1065 
-1070 NNVAILYDIV
+1070 
-1080 GLKPIKIAEAPLVTL
+1080 
-1095 AVHDTAD
+1095 
-1102 HRFGTSA
+1102 
-1109 NNSISNV
+1109 
-1116 SANINNEKLG
+1116 
-1126 QKSLGASFDELM
+1126 
-1138 EYANRGTGQ
+1138 
-1147 QVQQLNPL
+1147 QQLNPL

-1160 NGRQVVSPKGVQT
+1160 SGRQVVSPEGVQT
-1173 IQELGQKLGKTVT
+1173 IQELGQKLGKTIT

-1264 KSYQAAGQDIDL
+1264 KSYQAAGQEIDL

-1315 WLQRTYKKVR
+1315 WLQRTYKKLR

-1345 IQQSKKAP
+1345 IQESKKAP

-1438 KMTEEIGETGK
+1438 KMTEEIGQTGK
-1449 ISRETADAAFEE
+1449 ISQETADAAFEE
-1461 AYRSGLVVLDDF
+1461 AYQSGLVVLDDF

-1487 RLQISEKDRADITDF
+1487 RLQISQKDRADIPDF

-1511 RLRIVNE
+1511 RLQIVSKD
-1518 NGIPVDTKY
+1518 GIPVDTKY

-1554 VRNKIEKNQLSLDQY
+1554 VRNKIEKTQLSLDQY

-1611 PVKLE
+1611 PMKLE

-1649 DKRQVDRLLAGDI
+1649 DKRQVNRLLAGDI

-1679 YEAKKA
+1679 YQAKKA
-1685 QQDNMKTVRQY
+1685 QEDNMKVVRQY
-1696 RAQLKESRMQRG
+1696 RAELKESRMQRG

-1733 RNMRDIMSRGE
+1733 RNMKDIMSRNE

-1758 AQADSIRYQNSLR
+1758 SQADSIHYQNSLR
-1771 DQVRELNI
+1771 NQVRALNI

-1813 EGIISQ
+1813 EKIISLD
-1819 NQVNQAGADGAKLQ
+1819 QVNQAGADGAKIQ

-1915 NMLRRKGGATDYD
+1915 NLLQRKGGATDYD

-1967 GTKEEIEALRERRD
+1967 GTKEEIEALRESRD
-1981 IGEDSKEL
+1981 IGDDSKEL
-1989 MIQGLLERDAQ
+1989 MIQGLLERDNQ
-2000 HLPQFVTWLR
+2000 HLPQMVTWLR

-2019 KHPSDRSAEHEWGRG
+2019 KHPSDRSTEHEFGRRV
-2034 LYTVSKKLEG
+2034 YNISKKLEG
-2044 RIAANMVAIS
+2044 KIAANMVAIS
-2054 PGSWLTNFVPLTQ
+2054 PGSWLTNFVPITQ
-2067 AKGQVSMGNL
+2067 AMGQVSKVNL
-2077 IRAMYDTVRSNAVS
+2077 VRAMYDTVRSNAVS

-2097 STFLTNRRGADP
+2097 STFLTNRRGVDP
-2109 IYKSG
+2109 LYKST
-2114 IEKATD
+2114 IERATD
-2120 FLTKPMYYIDNFTA
+2120 IASRPMYWIDNFTA
-2134 GAITRAKYYEN
+2134 GTITRAKYYDN
-2145 LQNGMSEEAAL
+2145 LQKGMSEEAAL

-2196 NNQLSFL
+2196 NNQFSFL
-2203 MKDIPREEREK
+2203 WKDFRREEREK

-2249 LEIINDLTGDI
+2249 IEIINDLTGDI
-2260 TGKKLNNVFDI
+2260 TGKKVNNVFDI

-2283 KNPSKVAAN
+2283 KNPSQVAAN

-2337 EKKKQIL
+2337 KKKKQIL

-2358 PAGGTQFKRVR
+2358 PAGGTQFKRWR
-2369 DAYNLLKQRGNY
+2369 DAYKLLTQRGNY

-2387 EKQLRYLAERDMGTA
+2387 EKQLRYLATDDTPTRLRST
-2402 LKAGFFGQYAT
+2402 LFGQYST
-2413 KEGVEYIDKGFPM
+2413 EEGQEYIDKGFPM
-2426 LSVKKTQIVDDAE
+2426 LGVKKTQIVDDAE

-2453 DASGFEK
+2453 DAADFEK
-2460 SWDFRRYLLERD
+2460 DWDFRRYLLERD

-2484 NLFDN
+2484 RLFDY
-2489 SKVWERIDYSGD
+2489 SKVWERIDYSQD
-2501 EALMEMTGK
+2501 EAFMEMSGK
-2510 SEATNERVIEAI
+2510 SDASKKRVIEAV
-2522 NADIDAAIYRRA
+2522 NADIDAAIYQRA

-2540 IESDKDAS
+2540 IKSDKDAN
-2548 GETIPLSRDKKRK
+2548 GETIRLSKDKKRK

-2571 LSREKLKKLYDILD
+2571 LTTAELKKLYDILD
-2585 ISKKA
+2585 ISKKVW

>member
-20 NQQNYQRKQQENL
+20 NRQNYQRKQQENL
-33 EKTGSAGEQV
+33 EKTGSAAQQV

-49 VATKAQEKSTTG
+49 VAAKAQEKSSTG
-61 QGTTLPRAI
+61 QGTTLPRAAS
-70 GTQKTYQGY
+70 TKKTYQGY

-92 SDTLA
+92 SDTLN
-97 RMRSMREYRQN
+97 RLRSMREYRQN

-121 KQIAAKGVDAWQK
+121 KQIAAKGVEAWQK

-143 DSRILGMEQENK
+143 DSRILGMEKESK

-173 KTATGQTA
+173 KQATGQTA

-196 MEKVRTEIQNRI
+196 MEKVRQQILYRMNNPSWEDR
-208 NYPTKTDLEEI
+208 EEI
-219 DRVGMNAWKAEMQK
+219 KKIGQDAWKAEMQK
-233 DLDYLTQALEK
+233 DLQYINQALEK
-244 NKQTQQEAGG
+244 NKQTQKEAGG

-276 ARQTIGQAGAKSGNT
+276 AKQTIGQAGAKSSGNDSRWIMEKETPQKRMAQYLLGNT
-291 LGSILDGTFDMRRA
+291 G
-305 ARYLTDPEFASKA
+305 
-318 VQGTD
+318 VQETEETENL
-323 GKVGEDLDFLTEDEK
+323 KYATEDEK

-345 GKGDWKA
+345 GKGDWQA
-352 MKQYYSVIERELE
+352 MQQYYEVIQRDLQ

-379 ANENK
+379 ANKNK
-384 VLGVAA
+384 ALGVAA

-402 LETGGQAIKNAI
+402 LETGGQAIKNAV

-423 ASPLM
+423 ATPLM
-428 AGAQLQKATQEGITR
+428 WGAQLQKATQEGITR

-487 DTAERGGSAGKALSL
+487 DTAERGGSAGQALSL
-502 GLLSGAA
+502 ALLSGAA
-509 EALTEK
+509 EGLTEK

-522 RLAKEGAGGL
+522 RLAKEGAGGGL

-574 IRQMMNQQGMSEQE
+574 IRQLVNQGMSEQE
-588 ARRAA
+588 ARREA

-620 QAYNA
+620 QAYNG

-643 KKAEQEETE
+643 KKVEQEAAE
-652 YDQWKQE
+652 YDQWKQD

-671 EAAAQTAQTMEGQE
+671 EAAAQTTQTMEGQE

-696 DFEESP
+696 DFEQTGAQAP
-702 ALPNGPEMQTP
+702 QPLPNGPEMQTP
-713 TPLPVPTAKNA
+713 TPLPSAANTEQ
-724 VQTAMPQQNRIK
+724 QTQGESGFSA
-736 RANDQEIERARKTAE
+736 AA
-751 RLGAKF
+751 LGGM
-757 EVQDIGKASG
+757 EQGVGS
-767 KYENGTITI
+767 
-776 NPYATNP
+776 
-783 VQQVLVHE
+783 
-791 LTHHLE
+791 
-797 TSGQYDTLRDRIF
+797 
-810 TFLSDEMK
+810 
-818 VDVQALQQAVIQDY
+818 QQA
-832 AQNGVQLD
+832 
-840 AEGASRELVAKFC
+840 
-853 ESRLFQD
+853 
-860 EKSIE
+860 
-865 RLAQTDRNI
+865 
-874 FQRIYDWIRNT
+874 
-885 VKKLQGTPEERSML
+885 
-899 KIQSLYEKAAQTIG
+899 
-913 QQEGYGEPQYI
+913 
-924 FSEELNENVVL
+924 
-935 RKDKDGK
+935 
-942 TYVNIPVQKWGD
+942 
-954 MNSNELLKIL
+954 
-964 SEVVRTKFNDWVEVH
+964 
-979 GQKIGINQKTAK
+979 
-991 EWVRSKDAQKLY
+991 
-1003 FGKKAAYIDKI
+1003 
-1014 NAFIESDNLLRAS
+1014 
-1027 RNYVGEALKH
+1027 
-1037 DRKDKFKEFARGTVR
+1037 
-1052 FKVGENGYEADII
+1052 
-1065 VGTTK
+1065 
-1070 NNVAILYDIV
+1070 
-1080 GLKPIKIAEAPLVTL
+1080 
-1095 AVHDTAD
+1095 
-1102 HRFGTSA
+1102 
-1109 NNSISNV
+1109 
-1116 SANINNEKLG
+1116 
-1126 QKSLGASFDELM
+1126 
-1138 EYANRGTGQ
+1138 
-1147 QVQQLNPL
+1147 QQLNPL

-1160 NGRQVVSPKGVQT
+1160 NGRQVVSPEGVQT
-1173 IQELGQKLGKTVT
+1173 IQELGQKLGRRVT

-1199 KTGEIKISKYT
+1199 QTGEIKISKYT

-1230 AYRDLQKHIMQSPE
+1230 AYRELQKHIMQSPE

-1264 KSYQAAGQDIDL
+1264 KSYQAAGQEIDL

-1315 WLQRTYKKVR
+1315 WLQRTYKKLR
-1325 GQWGTEEKWL
+1325 GQWGTEEKWI

-1376 EQYGPELRQEDNA
+1376 EKYGPELRQEDNA
-1389 PASEQPSPAMSKK
+1389 PASEQPAPAMSKK

-1449 ISRETADAAFEE
+1449 ISQETADAAFEE

-1487 RLQISEKDRADITDF
+1487 RLQISEKDRADIPDF

-1511 RLRIVNE
+1511 RLRIVSE

-1554 VRNKIEKNQLSLDQY
+1554 VRNKIEKTQLSLDQY

-1629 DKKLQRAADRATA
+1629 NKKLQRAADRATA

-1649 DKRQVDRLLAGDI
+1649 DQRQVNRLLAGDI

-1685 QQDNMKTVRQY
+1685 QEDNMKVVRQY
-1696 RAQLKESRMQRG
+1696 RAELKESRMQRG
-1708 LDLIEGADRWKDKN
+1708 LDLIEGADRWKDKKI
-1722 VGFNY
+1722 GLAA
-1727 SRETAE
+1727 SREIAE

-1758 AQADSIRYQNSLR
+1758 ENANSMRYQRKLR
-1771 DQVRELNI
+1771 DQVKALNI
-1779 STKPKYQIQYQDPN
+1779 SIKPKYQIQYQDPN

-1813 EGIISQ
+1813 EGIISLD
-1819 NQVNQAGADGAKLQ
+1819 QVNQAGADGAKIQ
-1833 KAVDTMRTIYNRLFE
+1833 KAVNTMRTIYNQIFE
-1848 DINNTLMRNGYTPME
+1848 DINNTMMRNGYMPAPY
-1863 SRKDYFPHFT
+1863 RKNYFPHFT
-1873 DQGGGTFV
+1873 DEEGGGILEKIRFV
-1881 EKAMNFLGLGKVD
+1881 LGHGVTN
-1894 ELPTDIAGMT
+1894 ENLPTDIAGMT

-1915 NMLRRKGGATDYD
+1915 NILQRKGGATDYD

-1940 ADVIYQTDNIQ
+1940 ADVIWHTDNIQ
-1951 NLRTLE
+1951 NLRALE

-1967 GTKEEIEALRERRD
+1967 GTKEEYDAIKERRD
-1981 IGEDSKEL
+1981 LGAEDKEML
-1989 MIQGLLERDAQ
+1989 LQSILERDSK
-2000 HLPQFVTWLR
+2000 HLPNLVIWLR
-2010 NYTDILAGK
+2010 NYTDSLAGK
-2019 KHPSDRSAEHEWGRG
+2019 KHPSDRQTEHDLGRIF
-2034 LYTVSKKLEG
+2034 YKAMNWFSKKV
-2044 RIAANMVAIS
+2044 AANMV
-2054 PGSWLTNFVPLTQ
+2054 GVNMRSWLTNFSPIVLGSSQ
-2067 AKGQVSMGNL
+2067 LSKKNMG
-2077 IRAMYDTVRSNAVS
+2077 RAMVETLAAIYKT

-2097 STFLTNRRGADP
+2097 STFLTNRRGVEML
-2109 IYKSG
+2109 YK
-2114 IEKATD
+2114 
-2120 FLTKPMYYIDNFTA
+2120 TKP
-2134 GAITRAKYYEN
+2134 AIVINTITSPGFYFDLFSANVVTRARYYDN
-2145 LQNGMSEEAAL
+2145 LQKGMSEIEAM

-2171 KGAVPTLFEK
+2171 KGAVPLIFEQ
-2181 KNPIAKSLT
+2181 KNFIAKALT

-2196 NNQLSFL
+2196 NNQISYYI
-2203 MKDIPREEREK
+2203 KDIPRDEKEKMGIVLFAKFMEVFLFSKIFNDIFEKATGGRVMADPLELVNDFWGDTRGYKVKNFVDLLNFTDPEWSVFEKTEKKEPSKTIAGVLEKIGEQVPFLGSWISEENGRIPLQGAIPDREK
-2214 GALILGAKLLEI
+2214 IT
-2226 FIGAKLFDDALEKI
+2226 KLFD
-2240 AGRRAALDP
+2240 
-2249 LEIINDLTGDI
+2249 
-2260 TGKKLNNVFDI
+2260 
-2271 LGGEGFLEETEA
+2271 
-2283 KNPSKVAAN
+2283 S
-2292 LWSNL
+2292 
-2297 ADQTPFIGGLIGGE
+2297 
-2311 GGRLPVASALPD
+2311 
-2323 FGELGKLLDGDVSG
+2323 DVSK
-2337 EKKKQIL
+2337 EKKKQTLKEEIL
-2344 KDELLWKTGMYLLP
+2344 YKPIAYFLP
-2358 PAGGTQFKRVR
+2358 PVGGGQAVKW
-2369 DAYNLLKQRGNY
+2369 AQNLETWARRGNY
-2381 KLNDKG
+2381 TVDSKTGEPRLRHLANRDAATFAKL
-2387 EKQLRYLAERDMGTA
+2387 LLFSRYS
-2402 LKAGFFGQYAT
+2402 T
-2413 KEGVEYIDKGFPM
+2413 KEGQEYIEKEFPI
-2426 LSVKKTQIVDDAE
+2426 LGVKKTKIVDDAE

-2453 DASGFEK
+2453 DASGFEEA
-2460 SWDFRRYLLERD
+2460 WDFRRYLLERD

-2484 NLFDN
+2484 RLFDN

-2510 SEATNERVIEAI
+2510 NKATNERVKEAVD
-2522 NADIDAAIYRRA
+2522 ADIDAAIYQRA

-2540 IESDKDAS
+2540 IKSDKDKY
-2548 GETIPLSRDKKRK
+2548 GETIPLSRDEKRK

-2571 LSREKLKKLYDILD
+2571 LTRAELKKLYDILD
-2585 ISKKA
+2585 ISKKVW

>member
-33 EKTGSAGEQV
+33 EKTGSAAQQA

-49 VATKAQEKSTTG
+49 VAAKAQEKSTTG

-70 GTQKTYQGY
+70 GTKKTYQGY
-79 YEQKTNSREAAKA
+79 YDKKTNSREAAKA

-97 RMRSMREYRQN
+97 RLRSMREYRQN

-121 KQIAAKGVDAWQK
+121 KQIAAKGVEAWQK

-143 DSRILGMEQENK
+143 DSRILGMEKESK

-196 MEKVRTEIQNRI
+196 MEKVRQQILYRMNNPSWEDR
-208 NYPTKTDLEEI
+208 EEI
-219 DRVGMNAWKAEMQK
+219 KKIGQDAWKAEMQK
-233 DLDYLTQALEK
+233 DLRYINQALEK

-276 ARQTIGQAGAKSGNT
+276 ARQTIGQAGAKSSGNDSRWIMEKETPQKRMAQYLLGNT
-291 LGSILDGTFDMRRA
+291 G
-305 ARYLTDPEFASKA
+305 
-318 VQGTD
+318 VQTTEET
-323 GKVGEDLDFLTEDEK
+323 KNLKYATEDEK

-345 GKGDWKA
+345 GKGDWQA
-352 MKQYYSVIERELE
+352 MQQYYEVIERDLQ

-384 VLGVAA
+384 ALGVAA
-390 NIGGNLASPLAL
+390 NIAGNLASPLAL
-402 LETGGQAIKNAI
+402 LEAGGQAIKNAI

-428 AGAQLQKATQEGITR
+428 AGAQLQQATQEGITR

-487 DTAERGGSAGKALSL
+487 DTAERGGSAGQALSL
-502 GLLSGAA
+502 ALLSGAA
-509 EALTEK
+509 EGLTEK

-522 RLAKEGAGGL
+522 RLAKEGAGGGL

-574 IRQMMNQQGMSEQE
+574 IRQLMNQQGMSEQE

-643 KKAEQEETE
+643 KKVEQEAQE

-671 EAAAQTAQTMEGQE
+671 EAAAQTAQTMEEKE
-685 AQGQEEELVPF
+685 ALGQEEELVPF
-696 DFEESP
+696 DFEQTGTQSP
-702 ALPNGPEMQTP
+702 QPLPNGPGMQTP
-713 TPLPVPTAKNA
+713 TPLPTAENMAQA
-724 VQTAMPQQNRIK
+724 VMPQQ
-736 RANDQEIERARKTAE
+736 QTQ
-751 RLGAKF
+751 G
-757 EVQDIGKASG
+757 
-767 KYENGTITI
+767 
-776 NPYATNP
+776 
-783 VQQVLVHE
+783 
-791 LTHHLE
+791 
-797 TSGQYDTLRDRIF
+797 TSGF
-810 TFLSDEMK
+810 SAA
-818 VDVQALQQAVIQDY
+818 AL
-832 AQNGVQLD
+832 GGM
-840 AEGASRELVAKFC
+840 E
-853 ESRLFQD
+853 
-860 EKSIE
+860 
-865 RLAQTDRNI
+865 
-874 FQRIYDWIRNT
+874 
-885 VKKLQGTPEERSML
+885 QG
-899 KIQSLYEKAAQTIG
+899 
-913 QQEGYGEPQYI
+913 
-924 FSEELNENVVL
+924 
-935 RKDKDGK
+935 
-942 TYVNIPVQKWGD
+942 
-954 MNSNELLKIL
+954 
-964 SEVVRTKFNDWVEVH
+964 
-979 GQKIGINQKTAK
+979 
-991 EWVRSKDAQKLY
+991 
-1003 FGKKAAYIDKI
+1003 
-1014 NAFIESDNLLRAS
+1014 IES
-1027 RNYVGEALKH
+1027 
-1037 DRKDKFKEFARGTVR
+1037 
-1052 FKVGENGYEADII
+1052 
-1065 VGTTK
+1065 
-1070 NNVAILYDIV
+1070 
-1080 GLKPIKIAEAPLVTL
+1080 
-1095 AVHDTAD
+1095 
-1102 HRFGTSA
+1102 
-1109 NNSISNV
+1109 
-1116 SANINNEKLG
+1116 
-1126 QKSLGASFDELM
+1126 
-1138 EYANRGTGQ
+1138 Q
-1147 QVQQLNPL
+1147 QMQQMNPL
-1155 FSIDA
+1155 FSIDES
-1160 NGRQVVSPKGVQT
+1160 GRQVVSPEGVQT
-1173 IQELGQKLGKTVT
+1173 IQELGQKLGRRVT

-1199 KTGEIKISKYT
+1199 QTGEIKISKYT

-1264 KSYQAAGQDIDL
+1264 KSYQAAGQEIDL

-1315 WLQRTYKKVR
+1315 WIQRTYKKLR
-1325 GQWGTEEKWL
+1325 GQWGVEEKWL

-1376 EQYGPELRQEDNA
+1376 EKYGPELRQEDNA

-1438 KMTEEIGETGK
+1438 KMTEEIGQTGK
-1449 ISRETADAAFEE
+1449 ISQETADAAFEE
-1461 AYRSGLVVLDDF
+1461 AYQSGLVVLDDF

-1487 RLQISEKDRADITDF
+1487 RLQISQKDRADIPDF

-1511 RLRIVNE
+1511 RLQIVSRD
-1518 NGIPVDTKY
+1518 GIPVDTKY

-1533 YPELFPEDITH
+1533 YPELFPEDIYH

-1554 VRNKIEKNQLSLDQY
+1554 VRNKIEKTALSLDQY

-1649 DKRQVDRLLAGDI
+1649 DKRQVNRLLAGDI

-1679 YEAKKA
+1679 YQAKKA
-1685 QQDNMKTVRQY
+1685 QEDNMKVVRQY

-1708 LDLIEGADRWKDKN
+1708 LDLIEGADRWKDKKI
-1722 VGFNY
+1722 GLAA
-1727 SRETAE
+1727 SREIAE
-1733 RNMRDIMSRGE
+1733 RNMRDIMSQGE

-1758 AQADSIRYQNSLR
+1758 ENANSMRYQRKLR
-1771 DQVRELNI
+1771 DQVKALNI
-1779 STKPKYQIQYQDPN
+1779 SIKPKYQIQYKDPN
-1793 QGNMMVDAK
+1793 IGDMMVDAK

-1813 EGIISQ
+1813 EKIISLD
-1819 NQVNQAGADGAKLQ
+1819 QVNQAGADGAKIQ
-1833 KAVDTMRTIYNRLFE
+1833 KAVDTMRTIYNQIFE
-1848 DINNTLMRNGYTPME
+1848 DINTTMMRNGYMPAPY
-1863 SRKDYFPHFT
+1863 RKNYFPHFT
-1873 DQGGGTFV
+1873 DEEGGGILEKIRFV
-1881 EKAMNFLGLGKVD
+1881 LGHGVTD
-1894 ELPTDIAGMT
+1894 ENLPTDIAGMT

-1915 NMLRRKGGATDYD
+1915 NLLQRKGGATDYD

-1940 ADVIYQTDNIQ
+1940 ADVIWHTDNIQ
-1951 NLRTLE
+1951 NLRALE

-1967 GTKEEIEALRERRD
+1967 GTKEEYDAIKERRD
-1981 IGEDSKEL
+1981 LEPENKE
-1989 MIQGLLERDAQ
+1989 MILQSILERDSK
-2000 HLPQFVTWLR
+2000 HLPNLVIWLR
-2010 NYTDILAGK
+2010 NYTDSLAGK
-2019 KHPSDRSAEHEWGRG
+2019 KHPSDRQTEHDLGRVF
-2034 LYTVSKKLEG
+2034 YKAMNWFSKKV
-2044 RIAANMVAIS
+2044 AANMV
-2054 PGSWLTNFVPLTQ
+2054 GVNMRSWLTNFSPIVLGSSQ
-2067 AKGQVSMGNL
+2067 LSKKNMG
-2077 IRAMYDTVRSNAVS
+2077 RAMVETLAAIYKT

-2097 STFLTNRRGADP
+2097 STFLTNRRGVEML
-2109 IYKSG
+2109 YK
-2114 IEKATD
+2114 
-2120 FLTKPMYYIDNFTA
+2120 TKP
-2134 GAITRAKYYEN
+2134 AIVINTITSPGFYFDFFSANVVTRARYYDN
-2145 LQNGMSEEAAL
+2145 LQKGMSEIEAL

-2171 KGAVPTLFEK
+2171 KGAVPLIFEQ
-2181 KNPIAKSLT
+2181 KNFIAKALT

-2196 NNQLSFL
+2196 NNQISYYI
-2203 MKDIPREEREK
+2203 KDIPRDEKEKMGIVLFAKFMEVFLFSKIFNDIFEKATGGRVMADPLELVNDLWGDTRGYQVKNFVDLLNFTDPEWSVFEKTEKKEPSETIVGVLEKIGEQVPFLGSWISEENGRIPLQGAIPDREK
-2214 GALILGAKLLEI
+2214 IT
-2226 FIGAKLFDDALEKI
+2226 KLFD
-2240 AGRRAALDP
+2240 
-2249 LEIINDLTGDI
+2249 
-2260 TGKKLNNVFDI
+2260 
-2271 LGGEGFLEETEA
+2271 
-2283 KNPSKVAAN
+2283 S
-2292 LWSNL
+2292 
-2297 ADQTPFIGGLIGGE
+2297 
-2311 GGRLPVASALPD
+2311 
-2323 FGELGKLLDGDVSG
+2323 DVSK
-2337 EKKKQIL
+2337 EKKKQTLKEEIL
-2344 KDELLWKTGMYLLP
+2344 YKPIAYFLP
-2358 PAGGTQFKRVR
+2358 PVGGGQAVKW
-2369 DAYNLLKQRGNY
+2369 AQNLETWARRGNY
-2381 KLNDKG
+2381 TVDSKTGEPRLRHLANRDAATFAKL
-2387 EKQLRYLAERDMGTA
+2387 LLFSRYS
-2402 LKAGFFGQYAT
+2402 T
-2413 KEGVEYIDKGFPM
+2413 KEGQEYIEKEFPI
-2426 LSVKKTQIVDDAE
+2426 LSVKKTKIVDDAE

-2453 DASGFEK
+2453 DASGFEEA
-2460 SWDFRRYLLERD
+2460 WDFRRYLLARD

-2484 NLFDN
+2484 RLFDN

-2510 SEATNERVIEAI
+2510 NKATNERVKEAVD
-2522 NADIDAAIYRRA
+2522 ADIDAAIYQRA

-2548 GETIPLSRDKKRK
+2548 GETIPLSRDEKRK

-2585 ISKKA
+2585 ISKKVW

>member
-1 MASVV
+1 MASV
-6 DLARKKKYK
+6 LELRKKNKYK

-20 NQQNYQRKQQENL
+20 NQLRFQQAQKEKA
-33 EKTGSAGEQV
+33 EKTGSAAQQA

-49 VATKAQEKSTTG
+49 VAEKAQEKSTTG

-70 GTQKTYQGY
+70 GTKKTYQGY

-97 RMRSMREYRQN
+97 RLRSMREYRQN

-121 KQIAAKGVDAWQK
+121 KQIAAKGVEAWQK
-134 DIQSQLATL
+134 DIQSQLAAL
-143 DSRILGMEQENK
+143 DSRILGMEKESK
-155 QAQEEAKK
+155 QAREEAKK

-173 KTATGQTA
+173 KTATGQTE

-208 NYPTKTDLEEI
+208 NYPTKKDLEEI
-219 DRVGMNAWKAEMQK
+219 DRVGMDAWKAEMQK

-244 NKQTQQEAGG
+244 NKKTQQEAGG

-276 ARQTIGQAGAKSGNT
+276 AQQTIGQAGAKSGNI
-291 LGSILDGTFDMRRA
+291 LGGMLDGTAKQKRMA
-305 ARYLTDPEFASKA
+305 QYLMGNTEGQATDETKNLGYA
-318 VQGTD
+318 
-323 GKVGEDLDFLTEDEK
+323 TEDEK

-345 GKGDWKA
+345 GKGDWQA
-352 MKQYYSVIERELE
+352 MQQYYDVIQRDLQ
-365 QRRQEETNRQTADW
+365 QRRQKATNQEMADW
-379 ANENK
+379 ANKNK
-384 VLGVAA
+384 ALGVAV

-402 LETGGQAIKNAI
+402 LETGGQAVKNAI

-428 AGAQLQKATQEGITR
+428 AGAQLQQATQEGITR

-487 DTAERGGSAGKALSL
+487 DTAERGGSAGQALSL
-502 GLLSGAA
+502 ALLSGAA
-509 EALTEK
+509 EGLTEK

-522 RLAKEGAGGL
+522 RLAKEGTGGGL

-643 KKAEQEETE
+643 KKVEQEAAE

-671 EAAAQTAQTMEGQE
+671 EAAAQTAQTMEEKE

-696 DFEESP
+696 DFEESQ

-713 TPLPVPTAKNA
+713 TPLQVRQNMDQA
-724 VQTAMPQQNRIK
+724 VMPQQQTQGESGFS
-736 RANDQEIERARKTAE
+736 AAA
-751 RLGAKF
+751 LGGM
-757 EVQDIGKASG
+757 EQGVGS
-767 KYENGTITI
+767 
-776 NPYATNP
+776 
-783 VQQVLVHE
+783 
-791 LTHHLE
+791 
-797 TSGQYDTLRDRIF
+797 
-810 TFLSDEMK
+810 
-818 VDVQALQQAVIQDY
+818 QQA
-832 AQNGVQLD
+832 
-840 AEGASRELVAKFC
+840 
-853 ESRLFQD
+853 
-860 EKSIE
+860 
-865 RLAQTDRNI
+865 
-874 FQRIYDWIRNT
+874 
-885 VKKLQGTPEERSML
+885 
-899 KIQSLYEKAAQTIG
+899 
-913 QQEGYGEPQYI
+913 
-924 FSEELNENVVL
+924 
-935 RKDKDGK
+935 
-942 TYVNIPVQKWGD
+942 
-954 MNSNELLKIL
+954 
-964 SEVVRTKFNDWVEVH
+964 
-979 GQKIGINQKTAK
+979 
-991 EWVRSKDAQKLY
+991 
-1003 FGKKAAYIDKI
+1003 
-1014 NAFIESDNLLRAS
+1014 
-1027 RNYVGEALKH
+1027 
-1037 DRKDKFKEFARGTVR
+1037 
-1052 FKVGENGYEADII
+1052 
-1065 VGTTK
+1065 
-1070 NNVAILYDIV
+1070 
-1080 GLKPIKIAEAPLVTL
+1080 
-1095 AVHDTAD
+1095 
-1102 HRFGTSA
+1102 
-1109 NNSISNV
+1109 
-1116 SANINNEKLG
+1116 
-1126 QKSLGASFDELM
+1126 
-1138 EYANRGTGQ
+1138 
-1147 QVQQLNPL
+1147 QQLNPL

-1186 WTEDENFN
+1186 WTENENFN

-1199 KTGEIKISKYT
+1199 QTGEIKISKYT

-1264 KSYQAAGQDIDL
+1264 KSYQAAGQEIDL

-1315 WLQRTYKKVR
+1315 WLQRTYKKLR

-1345 IQQSKKAP
+1345 IQESKKAP

-1376 EQYGPELRQEDNA
+1376 EKYGPELRQEDA
-1389 PASEQPSPAMSKK
+1389 TPASEQPSPAMSKK

-1449 ISRETADAAFEE
+1449 ISQETADAAFEE
-1461 AYRSGLVVLDDF
+1461 AYQSGLVVLDDF

-1487 RLQISEKDRADITDF
+1487 RLQISEKDRADIPDF

-1511 RLRIVNE
+1511 RLQIVSKD
-1518 NGIPVDTKY
+1518 GIPVDTKY

-1554 VRNKIEKNQLSLDQY
+1554 VRNKIEKTQLSLDQY

-1679 YEAKKA
+1679 YQAKKA
-1685 QQDNMKTVRQY
+1685 QEDNMKVVRQY
-1696 RAQLKESRMQRG
+1696 RAELKESRMQRG

-1733 RNMRDIMSRGE
+1733 RNMKDIMSRNE

-1771 DQVRELNI
+1771 DQVRALDI

-1793 QGNMMVDAK
+1793 QGDMMVDAK

-1813 EGIISQ
+1813 EKIISLD
-1819 NQVNQAGADGAKLQ
+1819 QVNQAGADGAKIQ
-1833 KAVDTMRTIYNRLFE
+1833 KAVNTMRTIYNQLFE

-1967 GTKEEIEALRERRD
+1967 GTKEEIEALRESRD
-1981 IGEDSKEL
+1981 IGDETREM
-1989 MIQGLLERDAQ
+1989 MIQGLLERDNQ
-2000 HLPQFVTWLR
+2000 HLPQLVTWLR

-2019 KHPSDRSAEHEWGRG
+2019 KHPSDRSTEHEFGRRV
-2034 LYTVSKKLEG
+2034 YNISKKLEG

-2054 PGSWLTNFVPLTQ
+2054 PGSWLTNFVPITQ
-2067 AKGQVSMGNL
+2067 AMGQVSKVNL
-2077 IRAMYDTVRSNAVS
+2077 VRAMYDTVRSNAVS

-2097 STFLTNRRGADP
+2097 STFLTNRRGVDP
-2109 IYKSG
+2109 LYKST
-2114 IEKATD
+2114 IERATD
-2120 FLTKPMYYIDNFTA
+2120 IASRPMYYIDNFTA
-2134 GAITRAKYYEN
+2134 GTITRAKYYEN

-2203 MKDIPREEREK
+2203 WKDFRREEREK

-2249 LEIINDLTGDI
+2249 IEIINDLTGDI
-2260 TGKKLNNVFDI
+2260 TGKKVNNVFDI

-2283 KNPSKVAAN
+2283 KNPSQVAAN

-2358 PAGGTQFKRVR
+2358 PAGGTQAKRVR

-2381 KLNDKG
+2381 KLNDEG
-2387 EKQLRYLAERDMGTA
+2387 EKQLRYLAERDLGTA

-2426 LSVKKTQIVDDAE
+2426 LSAKKTQIVDDAE

-2460 SWDFRRYLLERD
+2460 SWDFRRYLLARD
-2472 DLTPEQKKWIDK
+2472 DLTPEQKTWIDK
-2484 NLFDN
+2484 RLFDN
-2489 SKVWERIDYSGD
+2489 SKVWERIDYSQD
-2501 EALMEMTGK
+2501 EAFMEMTGK
-2510 SEATNERVIEAI
+2510 NKATNKRVKEAVD
-2522 NADIDAAIYRRA
+2522 ADIDAAIYQRA

-2540 IESDKDAS
+2540 IKSDKDKY
-2548 GETIPLSRDKKRK
+2548 GETIRLSKDKKRK

-2571 LSREKLKKLYDILD
+2571 LTPAELKKLYDILD
-2585 ISKKA
+2585 ISKKVW

>member
-33 EKTGSAGEQV
+33 EKTGSAAQQA

-49 VATKAQEKSTTG
+49 VAAKAQEKSTTG
-61 QGTTLPRAI
+61 QGTTLPRAAS
-70 GTQKTYQGY
+70 TKKTYQGY
-79 YEQKTNSREAAKA
+79 YEKKTNSREAAKA

-97 RMRSMREYRQN
+97 RLRSMREYRQN

-121 KQIAAKGVDAWQK
+121 KQIAAKGVEAWQK

-143 DSRILGMEQENK
+143 DSRIMGMEKEQK

-173 KTATGQTA
+173 KQATGQTA

-196 MEKVRTEIQNRI
+196 MEKVRQQILYRMNNPSWEDR
-208 NYPTKTDLEEI
+208 EEI
-219 DRVGMNAWKAEMQK
+219 KKIGQDAWKAEMQK
-233 DLDYLTQALEK
+233 DLQYINQALEK
-244 NKQTQQEAGG
+244 NKQTQKEAGG

-276 ARQTIGQAGAKSGNT
+276 ARQTIGQAGTKSGNT

-345 GKGDWKA
+345 GKGDWQA
-352 MKQYYSVIERELE
+352 MKQYYSVIERDLQ
-365 QRRQEETNRQTADW
+365 QRRQEETNRQAAES
-379 ANENK
+379 ANKNK
-384 VLGVAA
+384 VGGVAA
-390 NIGGNLASPLAL
+390 NIAGSLLSPLAL
-402 LETGGQAIKNAI
+402 VETGGQAIKNAI

-428 AGAQLQKATQEGITR
+428 WGAQLQQATQEGITR

-487 DTAERGGSAGKALSL
+487 DTAERGGSAGQALSL
-502 GLLSGAA
+502 ALLSGAA
-509 EALTEK
+509 EGLTEK

-522 RLAKEGAGGL
+522 RLAKEGAGGGL

-643 KKAEQEETE
+643 KKVEQEAAE

-671 EAAAQTAQTMEGQE
+671 EAAAQLGLGKKAEQPLALPGRRFYASPEGEITTYLPEQEAPPTDWGVQTADEAAYQLLLAQKAVEQQMEKMRPGLNEKGQRNQAQSQLGINLEELQRNLETAQWFEGLSQEEKAILTGRNEPTYSPVNYRQELRAPEKIPERRPTPLPMRKAEPAGQRSAMEGQE
-685 AQGQEEELVPF
+685 AAWQEEELVPF
-696 DFEESP
+696 DFEE
-702 ALPNGPEMQTP
+702 P
-713 TPLPVPTAKNA
+713 TQAQVQ
-724 VQTAMPQQNRIK
+724 QTAQN
-736 RANDQEIERARKTAE
+736 T
-751 RLGAKF
+751 
-757 EVQDIGKASG
+757 
-767 KYENGTITI
+767 
-776 NPYATNP
+776 
-783 VQQVLVHE
+783 
-791 LTHHLE
+791 
-797 TSGQYDTLRDRIF
+797 
-810 TFLSDEMK
+810 
-818 VDVQALQQAVIQDY
+818 
-832 AQNGVQLD
+832 
-840 AEGASRELVAKFC
+840 
-853 ESRLFQD
+853 
-860 EKSIE
+860 
-865 RLAQTDRNI
+865 
-874 FQRIYDWIRNT
+874 
-885 VKKLQGTPEERSML
+885 
-899 KIQSLYEKAAQTIG
+899 QS
-913 QQEGYGEPQYI
+913 
-924 FSEELNENVVL
+924 
-935 RKDKDGK
+935 
-942 TYVNIPVQKWGD
+942 
-954 MNSNELLKIL
+954 
-964 SEVVRTKFNDWVEVH
+964 
-979 GQKIGINQKTAK
+979 
-991 EWVRSKDAQKLY
+991 
-1003 FGKKAAYIDKI
+1003 
-1014 NAFIESDNLLRAS
+1014 
-1027 RNYVGEALKH
+1027 
-1037 DRKDKFKEFARGTVR
+1037 
-1052 FKVGENGYEADII
+1052 
-1065 VGTTK
+1065 
-1070 NNVAILYDIV
+1070 
-1080 GLKPIKIAEAPLVTL
+1080 
-1095 AVHDTAD
+1095 
-1102 HRFGTSA
+1102 
-1109 NNSISNV
+1109 
-1116 SANINNEKLG
+1116 
-1126 QKSLGASFDELM
+1126 
-1138 EYANRGTGQ
+1138 Q
-1147 QVQQLNPL
+1147 QVQQMNPL
-1155 FSIDA
+1155 FSIDES
-1160 NGRQVVSPKGVQT
+1160 GRQVVSPKGVQT
-1173 IQELGQKLGKTVT
+1173 IQELGQKLGRRVT

-1199 KTGEIKISKYT
+1199 QTGEIKISKYT

-1264 KSYQAAGQDIDL
+1264 KSYQAAGQEIDL

-1315 WLQRTYKKVR
+1315 WIQRTYKKLR

-1438 KMTEEIGETGK
+1438 KMTEEIGQTGK
-1449 ISRETADAAFEE
+1449 ISQETADAAFEE
-1461 AYRSGLVVLDDF
+1461 AYQSGLVVLDDF

-1487 RLQISEKDRADITDF
+1487 RLQISEKDRADIPDF

-1511 RLRIVNE
+1511 RLQIVSRD
-1518 NGIPVDTKY
+1518 GIPVDTKY

-1554 VRNKIEKNQLSLDQY
+1554 VRNKIEKTQLSLDQY

-1629 DKKLQRAADRATA
+1629 NKKLQRAADRATA

-1649 DKRQVDRLLAGDI
+1649 DQRQVNRLLAGDI

-1668 RGTNRQGVMEV
+1668 RGTNRKGVMEV

-1708 LDLIEGADRWKDKN
+1708 LDLIEGADRWKDKDI
-1722 VGFNY
+1722 GFGY

-1758 AQADSIRYQNSLR
+1758 AQANSLRYQKKLR
-1771 DQVRELNI
+1771 DQVKSLDI

-1793 QGNMMVDAK
+1793 QGDIMVDAK

-1813 EGIISQ
+1813 EGIISLD
-1819 NQVNQAGADGAKLQ
+1819 QVNQVGADGAKIQ
-1833 KAVDTMRTIYNRLFE
+1833 KAVNTMRTIYNRLFE
-1848 DINNTLMRNGYTPME
+1848 DINTTLMANGYAPME

-1873 DQGGGTFV
+1873 DQGGGTLV

-2019 KHPSDRSAEHEWGRG
+2019 KHPSDRSMEHDLGRRA
-2034 LYTVSKKLEG
+2034 YNISKRLEG
-2044 RIAANMVAIS
+2044 RIAANMVAIN
-2054 PGSWLTNFVPLTQ
+2054 PGSWLTNFVPITQ
-2067 AKGQVSMGNL
+2067 AMGQVSKVNL

-2109 IYKSG
+2109 LYKSG
-2114 IEKATD
+2114 IERATD
-2120 FLTKPMYYIDNFTA
+2120 FASRPMYYIDNFTA
-2134 GAITRAKYYEN
+2134 GTITRAKYYEN
-2145 LQNGMSEEAAL
+2145 LQKGMSEEAAL

-2203 MKDIPREEREK
+2203 WKDFRREEREK
-2214 GALILGAKLLEI
+2214 GALLLGAKLLEI

-2249 LEIINDLTGDI
+2249 LEIINDLTGDR

-2283 KNPSKVAAN
+2283 KNPSQVAAN

-2344 KDELLWKTGMYLLP
+2344 KDELLWKTVMYLLP
-2358 PAGGTQFKRVR
+2358 PAGGTQVKRVR

-2381 KLNDKG
+2381 KRNDKG
-2387 EKQLRYLAERDMGTA
+2387 EKQLRYLAERDLGTA

-2426 LSVKKTQIVDDAE
+2426 LSAKKTQIVDDAE

-2453 DASGFEK
+2453 DASNFEK
-2460 SWDFRRYLLERD
+2460 DWDFRRYLLARD

-2484 NLFDN
+2484 RLFDN
-2489 SKVWERIDYSGD
+2489 SKVWERIDYSQD
-2501 EALMEMTGK
+2501 EAFMEMTGK
-2510 SEATNERVIEAI
+2510 NKATNERVKEAVD
-2522 NADIDAAIYRRA
+2522 ADIDAAIYQRA

-2540 IESDKDAS
+2540 IKSDKDKY
-2548 GETIPLSRDKKRK
+2548 GETIPLSRDEKRK

-2571 LSREKLKKLYDILD
+2571 LTPAELKKLYDILD
-2585 ISKKA
+2585 ISKKVW

>member
-6 DLARKKKYK
+6 DLAKKKKYK
-15 WKDEE
+15 WKDED
-20 NQQNYQRKQQENL
+20 NQRNYERSQKENL
-33 EKTGSAGEQV
+33 EKTGGAAQQA

-49 VATKAQEKSTTG
+49 VAAKAQEKSTTG

-70 GTQKTYQGY
+70 GTKKTYQGY
-79 YEQKTNSREAAKA
+79 YEKKTNSREAAKA

-97 RMRSMREYRQN
+97 RLRSMREYRQN

-121 KQIAAKGVDAWQK
+121 KQIAAKGVEAWQK

-143 DSRILGMEQENK
+143 DSRILGMEKESK

-208 NYPTKTDLEEI
+208 NYPTKKDLEEI
-219 DRVGMNAWKAEMQK
+219 DRVGMDAWKAEMQK

-276 ARQTIGQAGAKSGNT
+276 ARQTIGQAGAKSSGNDSRWIMEKET
-291 LGSILDGTFDMRRA
+291 PQKRMAQYLLGNRG
-305 ARYLTDPEFASKA
+305 
-318 VQGTD
+318 VQTTEET
-323 GKVGEDLDFLTEDEK
+323 KNLKYATEDEK

-345 GKGDWKA
+345 GKGDWQA
-352 MKQYYSVIERELE
+352 MQQYYSVIERDLQ

-384 VLGVAA
+384 ALGVAA
-390 NIGGNLASPLAL
+390 NIAGNLASPLAL
-402 LETGGQAIKNAI
+402 LEAGGQAIKNAI

-428 AGAQLQKATQEGITR
+428 AGAQLQQATQEGITR

-487 DTAERGGSAGKALSL
+487 DTAERGGSAGQALSL
-502 GLLSGAA
+502 ALLSGAA
-509 EALTEK
+509 EGLTEK

-522 RLAKEGAGGL
+522 RLAKEGAGGGL

-574 IRQMMNQQGMSEQE
+574 IRQLMNQQGMSEQE

-643 KKAEQEETE
+643 KKAEQEEAE
-652 YDQWKQE
+652 YNQWKQE

-671 EAAAQTAQTMEGQE
+671 EAAAQTAQTMEEKE

-696 DFEESP
+696 DFEQTGTQSP
-702 ALPNGPEMQTP
+702 QPLPNGPGMQTP
-713 TPLPVPTAKNA
+713 TPLPTAANMDQA
-724 VQTAMPQQNRIK
+724 VMPQQ
-736 RANDQEIERARKTAE
+736 QTQ
-751 RLGAKF
+751 G
-757 EVQDIGKASG
+757 
-767 KYENGTITI
+767 
-776 NPYATNP
+776 
-783 VQQVLVHE
+783 
-791 LTHHLE
+791 
-797 TSGQYDTLRDRIF
+797 TSGF
-810 TFLSDEMK
+810 SAA
-818 VDVQALQQAVIQDY
+818 AL
-832 AQNGVQLD
+832 GGM
-840 AEGASRELVAKFC
+840 E
-853 ESRLFQD
+853 
-860 EKSIE
+860 
-865 RLAQTDRNI
+865 
-874 FQRIYDWIRNT
+874 
-885 VKKLQGTPEERSML
+885 QG
-899 KIQSLYEKAAQTIG
+899 
-913 QQEGYGEPQYI
+913 
-924 FSEELNENVVL
+924 
-935 RKDKDGK
+935 
-942 TYVNIPVQKWGD
+942 
-954 MNSNELLKIL
+954 
-964 SEVVRTKFNDWVEVH
+964 
-979 GQKIGINQKTAK
+979 
-991 EWVRSKDAQKLY
+991 
-1003 FGKKAAYIDKI
+1003 
-1014 NAFIESDNLLRAS
+1014 IES
-1027 RNYVGEALKH
+1027 
-1037 DRKDKFKEFARGTVR
+1037 
-1052 FKVGENGYEADII
+1052 
-1065 VGTTK
+1065 
-1070 NNVAILYDIV
+1070 
-1080 GLKPIKIAEAPLVTL
+1080 
-1095 AVHDTAD
+1095 
-1102 HRFGTSA
+1102 
-1109 NNSISNV
+1109 
-1116 SANINNEKLG
+1116 
-1126 QKSLGASFDELM
+1126 
-1138 EYANRGTGQ
+1138 Q

-1160 NGRQVVSPKGVQT
+1160 NGRQVVSQEGVRT
-1173 IQELGQKLGKTVT
+1173 IQELGQKLGKRVT

-1199 KTGEIKISKYT
+1199 QTGEIKISKYT

-1264 KSYQAAGQDIDL
+1264 KSYQAAGQEIDL

-1315 WLQRTYKKVR
+1315 WLQRTYKKLR
-1325 GQWGTEEKWL
+1325 GQWGVEEKWL

-1376 EQYGPELRQEDNA
+1376 EKYGPELRQEDNA

-1438 KMTEEIGETGK
+1438 KMTEEIGQTGK
-1449 ISRETADAAFEE
+1449 ISQETADAAFEE

-1487 RLQISEKDRADITDF
+1487 RMQISQKDRADIPDF

-1511 RLRIVNE
+1511 RLQIVSRD
-1518 NGIPVDTKY
+1518 GIPVDTKY

-1554 VRNKIEKNQLSLDQY
+1554 VRNKIEKTALSLDQY

-1629 DKKLQRAADRATA
+1629 NKKLQRAADRATA

-1649 DKRQVDRLLAGDI
+1649 DQRQVNRLLAGDI

-1668 RGTNRQGVMEV
+1668 RGTNRKGVMEV

-1685 QQDNMKTVRQY
+1685 QQDNMKVVRQY

-1758 AQADSIRYQNSLR
+1758 AQADSLRYQKKLR
-1771 DQVRELNI
+1771 DQVKSLDI

-1793 QGNMMVDAK
+1793 QGDMMVDAK

-1813 EGIISQ
+1813 EGIISLD
-1819 NQVNQAGADGAKLQ
+1819 QVKQAGADGAKIQ
-1833 KAVDTMRTIYNRLFE
+1833 KAANTMRTIYNRLFE

-1967 GTKEEIEALRERRD
+1967 GTKEEIEALRESRD
-1981 IGEDSKEL
+1981 IGDDSKEL
-1989 MIQGLLERDAQ
+1989 MIQGLLERDNQ
-2000 HLPQFVTWLR
+2000 HLPQLVTWLR

-2019 KHPSDRSAEHEWGRG
+2019 KHPSDRSAEHEFGRRV
-2034 LYTVSKKLEG
+2034 YNISKKLEG

-2067 AKGQVSMGNL
+2067 AMGQVSKVNL
-2077 IRAMYDTVRSNAVS
+2077 VRAMYDTVRSNAVS

-2109 IYKSG
+2109 LYKSG
-2114 IEKATD
+2114 IERATD
-2120 FLTKPMYYIDNFTA
+2120 FASRPMYYIDNFTA
-2134 GAITRAKYYEN
+2134 GTITRAKYYDN
-2145 LQNGMSEEAAL
+2145 LQKGMSEEAAL

-2203 MKDIPREEREK
+2203 WKDFRREEREK

-2249 LEIINDLTGDI
+2249 IEIINDLTGDI
-2260 TGKKLNNVFDI
+2260 TGKKVNNVFDI

-2283 KNPSKVAAN
+2283 KNRSQVVAN

-2323 FGELGKLLDGDVSG
+2323 FGELGKLLDGDVSWD
-2337 EKKKQIL
+2337 KKKQIL
-2344 KDELLWKTGMYLLP
+2344 KDEILWKPVMYLIP
-2358 PAGGTQFKRVR
+2358 PAGGTQFKRWR
-2369 DAYNLLKQRGNY
+2369 DAYKLLTQQGNY

-2387 EKQLRYLAERDMGTA
+2387 EKQLRYLATDDTPTRLRST
-2402 LKAGFFGQYAT
+2402 LFGQYST
-2413 KEGVEYIDKGFPM
+2413 KEGQEYIEKGFPM
-2426 LSVKKTQIVDDAE
+2426 LGVKKTQIVDDAE

-2453 DASGFEK
+2453 DASNFEK
-2460 SWDFRRYLLERD
+2460 DWDFRRYLLERD

-2484 NLFDN
+2484 RLFDN
-2489 SKVWERIDYSGD
+2489 SKVWERIDYSQD
-2501 EALMEMTGK
+2501 EAFMEMSGK
-2510 SEATNERVIEAI
+2510 SDASKERVIEAVD
-2522 NADIDAAIYRRA
+2522 ADIDAAIYQRA

-2540 IESDKDAS
+2540 IKSDKDKD
-2548 GETIPLSRDKKRK
+2548 GETIPLSRDEKRK

-2585 ISKKA
+2585 ISKKVW

>member
-33 EKTGSAGEQV
+33 EKTGSAAQQV

-61 QGTTLPRAI
+61 QGTTLPRAAS
-70 GTQKTYQGY
+70 TKKTYQGY
-79 YEQKTNSREAAKA
+79 YEKKTNSREAAKA

-97 RMRSMREYRQN
+97 RLRSMREYRQS

-121 KQIAAKGVDAWQK
+121 KQIAAKGVEAWQR

-143 DSRILGMEQENK
+143 DSRILGMEKESK

-196 MEKVRTEIQNRI
+196 MEKVRQQILYRMNNPSWEDR
-208 NYPTKTDLEEI
+208 EEI
-219 DRVGMNAWKAEMQK
+219 KKIGQDAWKAEMQK
-233 DLDYLTQALEK
+233 DLQYINQALEK

-276 ARQTIGQAGAKSGNT
+276 AQQTIGQAGTKSGNT

-345 GKGDWKA
+345 GKGDWQA
-352 MKQYYSVIERELE
+352 MKQYYSVIERDLQ
-365 QRRQEETNRQTADW
+365 QRRQEETNRQAAES
-379 ANENK
+379 ANKNK
-384 VLGVAA
+384 VGGVAA
-390 NIGGNLASPLAL
+390 NIAGSLLSPLAL

-428 AGAQLQKATQEGITR
+428 AGAQLQQATQEGITR

-487 DTAERGGSAGKALSL
+487 DTAERGGSAGQALSL
-502 GLLSGAA
+502 ALLSGAA
-509 EALTEK
+509 EGLTEK

-522 RLAKEGAGGL
+522 RLAKEGAGGGL

-538 VLRQAGTEAG
+538 VLKQAGTEAG

-574 IRQMMNQQGMSEQE
+574 IRQLMNQQGMSEQE

-593 TLQYFVQ
+593 TLQYFVK

-620 QAYNA
+620 QAYNQ

-631 SYRKLQKAAEQL
+631 SYRNLQKAAEQL
-643 KKAEQEETE
+643 KKVEQEAQE
-652 YDQWKQE
+652 YDQWKQD
-659 WAARDAETLAQR
+659 WAARDAETMAQR

-696 DFEESP
+696 DFEESQT
-702 ALPNGPEMQTP
+702 LPNGPEMQMP
-713 TPLPVPTAKNA
+713 TPLPV
-724 VQTAMPQQNRIK
+724 
-736 RANDQEIERARKTAE
+736 
-751 RLGAKF
+751 
-757 EVQDIGKASG
+757 
-767 KYENGTITI
+767 
-776 NPYATNP
+776 
-783 VQQVLVHE
+783 
-791 LTHHLE
+791 
-797 TSGQYDTLRDRIF
+797 
-810 TFLSDEMK
+810 
-818 VDVQALQQAVIQDY
+818 
-832 AQNGVQLD
+832 
-840 AEGASRELVAKFC
+840 
-853 ESRLFQD
+853 
-860 EKSIE
+860 
-865 RLAQTDRNI
+865 
-874 FQRIYDWIRNT
+874 
-885 VKKLQGTPEERSML
+885 
-899 KIQSLYEKAAQTIG
+899 
-913 QQEGYGEPQYI
+913 
-924 FSEELNENVVL
+924 
-935 RKDKDGK
+935 
-942 TYVNIPVQKWGD
+942 
-954 MNSNELLKIL
+954 
-964 SEVVRTKFNDWVEVH
+964 
-979 GQKIGINQKTAK
+979 
-991 EWVRSKDAQKLY
+991 
-1003 FGKKAAYIDKI
+1003 
-1014 NAFIESDNLLRAS
+1014 
-1027 RNYVGEALKH
+1027 
-1037 DRKDKFKEFARGTVR
+1037 RGTVQTTQGQAAL
-1052 FKVGENGYEADII
+1052 GE
-1065 VGTTK
+1065 
-1070 NNVAILYDIV
+1070 
-1080 GLKPIKIAEAPLVTL
+1080 
-1095 AVHDTAD
+1095 
-1102 HRFGTSA
+1102 
-1109 NNSISNV
+1109 
-1116 SANINNEKLG
+1116 
-1126 QKSLGASFDELM
+1126 M
-1138 EYANRGTGQ
+1138 EQSGQ
-1147 QVQQLNPL
+1147 QARQLNPL

-1160 NGRQVVSPKGVQT
+1160 SGRQVVSPEGVQK
-1173 IQELGQKLGKTVT
+1173 IQELGQKLGRRVT

-1199 KTGEIKISKYT
+1199 QTGEIKISKYT

-1230 AYRDLQKHIMQSPE
+1230 AYRELQKHIMQSPE

-1264 KSYQAAGQDIDL
+1264 KSYQAAGQEIDL

-1315 WLQRTYKKVR
+1315 WIQRLYKKLR
-1325 GQWGTEEKWL
+1325 GQWGVEEKWL

-1376 EQYGPELRQEDNA
+1376 EKYGPELRQEDA
-1389 PASEQPSPAMSKK
+1389 TPASEQPSPAMSKK

-1449 ISRETADAAFEE
+1449 ISQETADAAFEE
-1461 AYRSGLVVLDDF
+1461 AYQSGLVVLDDF
-1473 YKTYKGLRDELRTT
+1473 YQTYKGLRDELRTT
-1487 RLQISEKDRADITDF
+1487 RLQISERDRADIPDF

-1511 RLRIVNE
+1511 RLQIVSRD
-1518 NGIPVDTKY
+1518 GIPVDTKY

-1533 YPELFPEDITH
+1533 YPELFPEDIYH

-1554 VRNKIEKNQLSLDQY
+1554 VRNKIEKTQLSLDQY

-1611 PVKLE
+1611 PVQLE

-1629 DKKLQRAADRATA
+1629 NKKLQRAAERATA

-1649 DKRQVDRLLAGDI
+1649 DKRQVDRLLEGDI

-1685 QQDNMKTVRQY
+1685 QQDNMKVVRQY
-1696 RAQLKESRMQRG
+1696 RAELKESRMQRG

-1733 RNMRDIMSRGE
+1733 RNMRDIMSREE

-1758 AQADSIRYQNSLR
+1758 AQADSIHYQNSLR
-1771 DQVRELNI
+1771 DQVRALNI
-1779 STKPKYQIQYQDPN
+1779 STKPKYQIQYKDTN
-1793 QGNMMVDAK
+1793 QGDMMVDAK

-1813 EGIISQ
+1813 EGIISLD
-1819 NQVNQAGADGAKLQ
+1819 QVNQAGADGAKIQ
-1833 KAVDTMRTIYNRLFE
+1833 KAVNTMRTIYNRLFE

-2000 HLPQFVTWLR
+2000 HLPQMVTWLR

-2019 KHPSDRSAEHEWGRG
+2019 KHPSDRSAEHEWGRR
-2034 LYTVSKKLEG
+2034 LYTVSKNLEG

-2054 PGSWLTNFVPLTQ
+2054 PGSWLTNLVPLTQ

-2077 IRAMYDTVRSNAVS
+2077 VRAMYDTVRSNAVS

-2097 STFLTNRRGADP
+2097 STFLTNRRGVDP
-2109 IYKSG
+2109 LYKST
-2114 IEKATD
+2114 IERATD
-2120 FLTKPMYYIDNFTA
+2120 FASRPMYYIDNFTA
-2134 GAITRAKYYEN
+2134 GTITRAKYYEN
-2145 LQNGMSEEAAL
+2145 LQKGMSEEAAL

-2214 GALILGAKLLEI
+2214 GAMLLGVKLLEI

-2249 LEIINDLTGDI
+2249 IEIINDLTGDI
-2260 TGKKLNNVFDI
+2260 TGKKMNNIFDI
-2271 LGGEGFLEETEA
+2271 LGGEGFLEETE
-2283 KNPSKVAAN
+2283 KKEPSQVAAN

-2297 ADQTPFIGGLIGGE
+2297 ADQTPFIGSLIGGE

-2323 FGELGKLLDGDVSG
+2323 FGELSKLGDGDVSWD
-2337 EKKKQIL
+2337 KKKQIFW
-2344 KDELLWKTGMYLLP
+2344 DELVWKTGMYLLP
-2358 PAGGTQFKRVR
+2358 PAGGTQAKRVR
-2369 DAYNLLKQRGNY
+2369 DAYNLLTQRGNY
-2381 KLNDKG
+2381 KLNDEG
-2387 EKQLRYLAERDMGTA
+2387 EKQLRYLATDDTPTRLRST
-2402 LKAGFFGQYAT
+2402 LFGQYST
-2413 KEGVEYIDKGFPM
+2413 EEGQEYIDKGFPM
-2426 LSVKKTQIVDDAE
+2426 LSAQKTQIVDDAE

-2445 YLAKEIMD
+2445 YTAKEIMD
-2453 DASGFEK
+2453 DASDFEK
-2460 SWDFRRYLLERD
+2460 DWDFRRYLLARD
-2472 DLTPEQKKWIDK
+2472 DLTPEQKTWIDK
-2484 NLFDN
+2484 RLFDY
-2489 SKVWERIDYSGD
+2489 SKVWERIDYSQD
-2501 EALMEMTGK
+2501 EAFMEMSGK
-2510 SEATNERVIEAI
+2510 SDASKERVIEAV
-2522 NADIDAAIYRRA
+2522 NAGIEAEIYRRA
-2534 YEAQKG
+2534 YEAQLG
-2540 IESDKDAS
+2540 IESDKDEN
-2548 GETIPLSRDKKRK
+2548 GETIRLSKDKKRK

-2571 LSREKLKKLYDILD
+2571 LTRAELEKLLYDILD